1 MIKGT
6 RFFSRRLLPLLLA
19 AVMLLGMLPALTLPV
34 LALPVLAEDP
44 PASQKLTNTTDTV
57 VTYQGAVGTGRAP
70 SLVVDGDTSHNDN
83 KYFVVGNDQTQEKNE
98 TNPAN
103 PTYWIQ
109 LDLGKKYSLTEMKLF
124 VYHGR
129 ALKNLVVLASDS
141 STFDTYRIIW
151 NADKENFFGL
161 GTGDKEQFPN
171 ATVAGDTITLAAPT
185 EAQYVRI
192 LNNGHT
198 AGAGQGAHY
207 FEIEVYGTEH
217 TGGAPET
224 RLYNVAADC
233 NVIVNKWG
241 GGSDRPNSWLTD
253 GIKDNAKY
261 IEVCKDK
268 AQDMNAPSYAQIDLG
283 NIYPVSKVNFWNYWD
298 DGRTLKD
305 LHIILST
312 TEDFRDGTTKEV
324 YNANW
329 TAAQNGLEVQI
340 DSGPFTAR
348 YVRIWNDGH
357 DKGKG
362 GHYIEVEVWSTEE
375 KKDPLPVP
383 YQFRDVLTIPTYEYQ
398 GKTPNN
404 VTHPDVLDFTL
415 VNGAGGTPLGTWGGH
430 RFWMA
435 VTPNQEGN
443 SQFENPCLVWSDD
456 GKIWSAEGIPNPLSV
471 VEREPDGTHNCDNDV
486 IYDPV
491 SNELWVYYV
500 WEQDAQNYGQIGT
513 SNFKPSIL
521 RCIRVAATQG
531 GSGFTY
537 AVQKDAGQENPY
549 TDLVTSTY
557 HYDMQSP
564 AVVRRDANTW
574 LMWSN
579 NSDQGVAPTGWNNQ
593 NGFVELRRS
602 TNGTEWG
609 EAKSLKPTLVLQNDW
624 IPWHLDVQWIPNVG
638 ADGSG
643 EYWALICAYPK
654 GGGSN
659 HTDLFFAKS
668 ADGELWTTYPN
679 PILSP
684 RSGQWDQNFIYRSSF
699 TYDADGKLSV
709 WYSGGKEQPG
719 NHWRIAYTEFENFL
733 TDTLPT
739 LGAPYTPGTP
749 TPPPAGEDGW
759 VSVPASDDTNIHF
772 DGAWT
777 YEAPN
782 RFAGAEGSTATL
794 YFYGSGIRYYAQY
807 ETNFGEVEVQI
818 DDGTPET
825 YDLHRNAPGAM
836 DNKILER
843 ELEAGYHRIT
853 IKRKHGGGL
862 DSGVIDLNKFEV
874 RYDTSATI
882 SNHLYGVSPTEKTL
896 WVDDTL
902 QISAL
907 VPFNATDKTVTYTS
921 SDTGKATVTAT
932 GLVTALT
939 AGNVTITVKA
949 GQSEK
954 TVALT
959 IRSLEAGELR
969 MTVDKDNPLF
979 LHGLYKY
986 DGTGYPA
993 NGLAGPLQGGKSI
1006 QGFWTALTGTDET
1019 GWKGPTVQAGNKTIH
1034 HAILIHASGTV
1045 EGSAANKQWYLDRI
1059 AETKN
1064 DNIPFFL
1071 MVSNSHTGTF
1081 LDLDWLD
1088 GIYEQNEN
1096 MMGVVFSENHNAR
1109 ISERDRRITYMDAL
1123 VKQAAKWGGYVINC
1137 DMNDAPKDSGG
1148 SDHGGTLE
1156 YFLNNE
1162 TLYQTL
1168 KKYSQNYILLAK
1180 TTSAWSNVSY
1190 NSHES
1195 VALGAWLDG
1204 LCGNWGSLI
1213 DSWMWFIEGY
1223 GPQWGANTF
1232 SVQGGPEECRGPVS
1246 MPELLFAM
1254 RMVQQARTGATVFTF
1269 EHPDH
1274 AEAVG
1279 DNEGAKTY
1287 FTPNY
1292 KYSIAKAME
1301 YMRDYAIPTREQ
1313 VMQNTKVFYASS
1325 GGTLNKLG
1333 SNAAN
1338 RLLDP
1343 LYGDSGSSG
1352 PNKGKNNGTTMM
1364 TYSTGRY
1371 STIPSL
1377 PKMAQDPTGKDILR
1391 MADVQAL
1398 GGAAGIQNYFNARY
1412 PQRYNG
1418 TGYAHYDELTKS
1430 WLTYNSNWFFDTR
1443 ENSALHSKQNVSF
1456 QLTQNSFGA
1465 NIEFEP
1471 YSMLLVDEA
1480 QAGTLQFRFNN
1491 YWVDK
1496 NPIWEGYVKGTTPT
1510 WDSDNNRLMYN
1521 YLKDSYAQNT
1531 AHGESTWRKA
1541 TITISGLG
1549 AEPTLALTS
1558 SLAGQSKQIQT
1569 AFDAAAGTY
1578 TITLDG
1584 NGYQEFSLT
1593 NLVPAQAP
1601 AENWVSVPSRVNGN
1615 QLSPHI
1621 QFEEGWVVDKL
1632 DQEDPSSYTK
1642 GAQASLVFYG
1652 TGVRYFAQKDTNF
1665 GTAIVRLYR
1674 HNPSGEPI
1682 LVETSEVDLNGEA
1695 APAAKVYEKTGL
1707 TPDVYLISVE
1717 PKEGWNN
1724 ADKNVIDLQKFEVN
1738 QTAIET
1744 VPTRV
1749 WSVEADPASITV
1761 GGTSTLKTR
1770 LNFNAAVTA
1779 VSYAPSPDGKVTI
1792 DGNTVNGAAR
1802 GTVTITATAAGSSK
1816 TTTLTVTGGT
1826 AGNWVYVDSH
1836 SGQIQYTGNWV
1847 DETSTNHYEGSAKE
1861 ANDAP
1866 GATASLT
1873 FTGTGFRWIGQMD
1886 SNYGR
1891 AWIYVDDVLVAIGN
1905 ANSSTNPYQ
1914 FTILELHGLEN
1925 KQHTVRLAAESNAP
1939 VQVDAFAYYTGT
1951 DLDETV
1957 SSVALEPS
1965 GLIRLGDGES
1975 KPVLAMAMNAE
1986 RVVVFR
1992 DDFRFTL
1999 ENDTIAGLSG
2009 DGKPQKTVTGKM
2021 AGRTRLHVTLP
2032 ELNDKSATAEIV
2044 VTSTEPAT
2052 TPRMLVDA
2060 EHPLLLVSLYA
2071 NTKHPAWWDNSGI
2084 PGVPMQ
2090 GHNTMEGVW
2099 SLIPEDL
2106 KPYTAI
2112 QLHADDYLGHAWGGT
2127 GNKENLQKFYEYH
2140 VAIAQEKGINLYL
2153 TLMTGGVPINT
2164 FRNLIDMDWLNNL
2177 IDNNSCI
2184 KGVVFAENHHNGDTD
2199 AVAQL
2204 TAEYLELFSS
2214 KGIYLVLTDIDDA
2227 NHRMEKWFENDTL
2240 FKTAQKHHKYL
2251 VINSKSTSSSGY
2263 NTVRS
2268 FALGTWLSGL
2278 ADNWGALTDAWAWY
2292 EIRYHKLFEPVMNTT
2307 YEDVR
2312 RVYTFPETL
2321 FAMNMLQ
2328 SYVNGGTVFNAEHPF
2343 YCTGVYDEASWV
2355 LKESIIPTM
2364 RYMIANPA
2372 ATRKQVKDEI
2382 KAVYHTDSYLP
2393 TNFAE
2398 GLYGTAQDNNLLQ
2411 TSGRYR
2417 TLPVLS
2423 SKLSDAEASAF
2434 GRVLKSADLADKIN
2448 ILNAQYPELSTGDA
2462 FVETLLG
2469 GGAGQTGRRLLIM
2482 NSLFNENKNQSA
2494 TLTPTDA
2501 TFATS
2506 MGFTLTPHTYLIA
2519 HETADSIKIDL
2530 NNFRTDKDELWVP
2543 GESENPDWTSFGN
2556 DWNGDHKDYV
2566 QDYMKYHIS
2575 NPKLDKDRDLRS
2587 TVITLHTGER
2597 PTAVVTRNG
2606 GSTKLADDKF
2616 YTETYENGIY
2626 TLTITHNG
2634 QVNVTIRKGGA
2645 EPTPTVTDFRLT
2657 TDPSPL
2663 TSAGG
2668 KAMLTLTGTNLPD
2681 GTKFYWGTNQ
2691 AMLTSVDAEG
2701 SDAFRSAEVK
2711 LLENTGTDAV
2721 TYYFRYSLDGTTLA
2735 GELTATVPG
2744 TGGGT
2749 QPTEPSVT
2757 DYSVAPTELPSNG
2770 GMITV
2775 TLAGTNL
2782 QNGIQI
2788 KVGTITA
2795 KTSGDAAEQTA
2806 TLTLPANYSSSSVS
2820 YTVQYSLNGTD
2831 WFGGKTVRVS
2841 GHYTPPVGPVTP
2853 SVPTKPGVPERD
2865 PFPFTDVSR
2874 SSWYYDSVRAAWEK
2888 DLIDGVTRTL
2898 YKPDDTL
2905 TVAQAI
2911 KLSAALHQML
2921 NNNGKVTLRNGSP
2934 YWYSSYVSYAVDNG
2948 IIEKMYLDYTP
2959 AQMNT
2964 PVKRNEFVHIFYG
2977 AMSDYRQINTV
2988 ADNKIPDVITT
2999 DTYALEIYTFYRA
3012 GILTGSDKN
3021 GTFYP
3026 TNDIKRSE
3034 VAAILSR
3041 MYDKT
3046 ARKTVSLP

>member
-34 LALPVLAEDP
+34 LAEDP
-44 PASQKLTNTTDTV
+44 PASQKLTNTTDTE

-141 STFDTYRIIW
+141 STFDTYSIIW

-161 GTGDKEQFPN
+161 GAGDKEQFPN

-217 TGGAPET
+217 TGGAPEPT
-224 RLYNVAADC
+224 LYNVAAGC

-268 AQDMNAPSYAQIDLG
+268 AQNTSAPSYAQIDLG
-283 NIYPVSKVNFWNYWD
+283 NEYPVSKVNFWNYWS

-312 TEDFRDGTTKEV
+312 TEDFRDGTTKEI
-324 YNANW
+324 YNGNW
-329 TAAQNGLEVQI
+329 QATGSGLDVPVT
-340 DSGPFTAR
+340 DDPYNAR

-357 DKGKG
+357 DKGAKMG

-383 YQFRDVLTIPTYEYQ
+383 YQLRDVLTIPTYSYTAQ
-398 GKTPNN
+398 GGQTQKAEWDT
-404 VTHPDVLDFTL
+404 THPDVIDFAKTSKE
-415 VNGAGGTPLGTWGGH
+415 GGKWGGY
-430 RFWMA
+430 RYWM
-435 VTPNQEGN
+435 VLTPNQDGY
-443 SQFENPCLVWSDD
+443 SQYENPCLAASND
-456 GKIWSAEGIPNPLSV
+456 GVNWVVPNGIENPLSGV
-471 VEREPDGTHNCDNDV
+471 KHEPAGTHNCDTDLVYNPDS
-486 IYDPV
+486 D
-491 SNELWVYYV
+491 ELWVYYV
-500 WEQDAQNYGQIGT
+500 WEQDSPAGT
-513 SNFKPSIL
+513 PSNL
-521 RCIRVAATQG
+521 RLIRVKEDGNSFAI
-531 GSGFTY
+531 
-537 AVQKDAGQENPY
+537 
-549 TDLVTSTY
+549 TSTTDDKPY
-557 HYDMQSP
+557 ERLINSQYRYDMQSP
-564 AVVRRDANTW
+564 AVVRRNANTW

-579 NSDQGVAPTGWNNQ
+579 NSDSNNSGNGWQSQVA
-593 NGFVELRRS
+593 FVELYTS
-602 TNGTEWG
+602 TDGKNWTN
-609 EAKSLKPTLVLQNDW
+609 KQSLADTLVLKGADGIASY
-624 IPWHLDVQWIPNVG
+624 IPWHLDVQWVESQNK
-638 ADGSG
+638 
-643 EYWALICAYPK
+643 YWGLFCAYPK
-654 GGGSN
+654 GGN
-659 HTDLFFAKS
+659 TNRTYLLFGTS
-668 ADGELWTTYPN
+668 EDGKTWTTYQKP
-679 PILSP
+679 LLAP
-684 RSGQWDQNFIYRSSF
+684 RDNKWDNNFIYRSTF
-699 TYDADGKLSV
+699 IYDDASGTLQV
-709 WYSGGKEQPG
+709 WYSGGKSG
-719 NHWRIAYTEFENFL
+719 GWRIAYTEFENFL

-739 LGAPYTPGTP
+739 LGEPYTPGTP

-825 YDLHRNAPGAM
+825 YDLHRNEAGAM
-836 DNKILER
+836 DNRILEK

-921 SDTGKATVTAT
+921 SDTDKATVTAT
-932 GLVTALT
+932 GLVTALA
-939 AGNVTITVKA
+939 AGDVTITVKA

-969 MTVDKDNPLF
+969 MTVDGDNPLF

-986 DGTGYPA
+986 DGPGYPA

-1019 GWKGPTVQAGNKTIH
+1019 GWKGPTVQAGNKTVH

-1045 EGSAANKQWYLDRI
+1045 EGSAANKQWYLERI

-1096 MMGVVFSENHNAR
+1096 MMGVVFSENHNAG
-1109 ISERDRRITYMDAL
+1109 ISERDRRITYMDTL

-1180 TTSAWSNVSY
+1180 TTSAWSSVSY

-1301 YMRDYAIPTREQ
+1301 YMRDYAIPTHEQ

-1371 STIPSL
+1371 GTIPSL

-1531 AHGESTWRKA
+1531 AHGKSTWRKA

-1569 AFDAAAGTY
+1569 VFDAAAGTY

-1584 NGYQEFSLT
+1584 NGYQEFTLT

-1682 LVETSEVDLNGEA
+1682 LVETSEVDLNGAA
-1695 APAAKVYEKTGL
+1695 APAARVYEKTGL

-1749 WSVEADPASITV
+1749 WSVEANPASITV

-1770 LNFNAAVTA
+1770 LNFNAADKA
-1779 VSYAPSPDGKVTI
+1779 VSYAASPDGKVTI
-1792 DGNTVNGAAR
+1792 DGSTVTGAAR

-1873 FTGTGFRWIGQMD
+1873 FTGTGFRWVGQMD

-1925 KQHTVRLAAESNAP
+1925 KQHTVRLEAESNAP
-1939 VQVDAFAYYTGT
+1939 IQVDAFAYYTGT

-1965 GLIRLGDGES
+1965 GIIRLGDGET
-1975 KPVLAMAMNAE
+1975 KRVLAMAMNAE

-2009 DGKPQKTVTGKM
+2009 DGKTQKTVTGKM
-2021 AGRTRLHVTLP
+2021 AGRTRLHVTLS
-2032 ELNDKSATAEIV
+2032 ELNNKSATAEIV
-2044 VTSTEPAT
+2044 VTSTEPAA

-2071 NTKHPAWWDNSGI
+2071 NTKHPTWWDNSGI

-2140 VAIAQEKGINLYL
+2140 VAIAQEKGINIYL

-2184 KGVVFAENHHNGDTD
+2184 KGVVFAENHHNGDTN

-2240 FKTAQKHHKYL
+2240 FKAAQKHHKYL

-2292 EIRYHKLFEPVMNTT
+2292 EIRYHKLFAPVMNTT

-2372 ATRKQVKDEI
+2372 ATREQVKDEI

-2423 SKLSDAEASAF
+2423 SKLSAAEASAF
-2434 GRVLKSADLADKIN
+2434 GRVLKSADLADKVN
-2448 ILNAQYPELSTGDA
+2448 ILNALYPELSTGDA

-2469 GGAGQTGRRLLIM
+2469 GKAGQTGRRLLIM

-2506 MGFTLTPHTYLIA
+2506 MGFILTPHTYLIA

-2606 GSTKLADDKF
+2606 GSTKLADDNF

-2634 QVNVTIRKGGA
+2634 QVNVTIQKG
-2645 EPTPTVTDFRLT
+2645 
-2657 TDPSPL
+2657 S
-2663 TSAGG
+2663 
-2668 KAMLTLTGTNLPD
+2668 
-2681 GTKFYWGTNQ
+2681 
-2691 AMLTSVDAEG
+2691 
-2701 SDAFRSAEVK
+2701 
-2711 LLENTGTDAV
+2711 
-2721 TYYFRYSLDGTTLA
+2721 
-2735 GELTATVPG
+2735 
-2744 TGGGT
+2744 T

-2770 GMITV
+2770 GMIMV
-2775 TLAGTNL
+2775 TLTGTNL

-2788 KVGTITA
+2788 KAGTITA
-2795 KTSGDAAEQTA
+2795 KTSGNAAEQTA

-2820 YTVQYSLNGTD
+2820 YTVQYTLNGVD
-2831 WFGGKTVRVS
+2831 WVGGKTVRVS
-2841 GHYTPPVGPVTP
+2841 GRYTPPVGPVTP

-2959 AQMNT
+2959 AQMNA

-3041 MYDKT
+3041 MYDRT

>member
-1 MIKGT
+1 
-6 RFFSRRLLPLLLA
+6 
-19 AVMLLGMLPALTLPV
+19 
-34 LALPVLAEDP
+34 
-44 PASQKLTNTTDTV
+44 
-57 VTYQGAVGTGRAP
+57 
-70 SLVVDGDTSHNDN
+70 
-83 KYFVVGNDQTQEKNE
+83 
-98 TNPAN
+98 
-103 PTYWIQ
+103 
-109 LDLGKKYSLTEMKLF
+109 MKLF

-224 RLYNVAADC
+224 TLYNVAAGC

-253 GIKDNAKY
+253 GIKANAKY

-283 NIYPVSKVNFWNYWD
+283 NEYPVSKVNFWNYWE

-305 LHIILST
+305 LRIILST
-312 TEDFRDGTTKEV
+312 TEDFQTGTTKEI
-324 YNANW
+324 YNDNW
-329 TAAQNGLEVQI
+329 QATASGLEAPVT
-340 DSGPFTAR
+340 DDPYNAR

-357 DKGKG
+357 DKGAKMG
-362 GHYIEVEVWSTEE
+362 GHYIEVEVWSSE
-375 KKDPLPVP
+375 KQKEPLPVP

-398 GKTPNN
+398 GKSPNN

-415 VNGAGGTPLGTWGGH
+415 VNGVGGTPLGTWGGH

-521 RCIRVAATQG
+521 RRIRVAATQG

-537 AVQKDAGQENPY
+537 AVQKDAGQGNPY

-602 TNGTEWG
+602 TNGTDWG
-609 EAKSLKPTLVLQNDW
+609 EAKSLKPTLVLQNSW

-739 LGAPYTPGTP
+739 LGEPYTPGTP

-843 ELEAGYHRIT
+843 ELEADYHRIT

-921 SDTGKATVTAT
+921 SDTDKATVTAT
-932 GLVTALT
+932 GLVTALA
-939 AGNVTITVKA
+939 AGDVTITVKA

-959 IRSLEAGELR
+959 IRSLDAGALR

-1006 QGFWTALTGTDET
+1006 QGFWTALTGSDAT
-1019 GWKGPTVQAGNKTIH
+1019 GWQGPTVQAGNKTVH

-1045 EGSAANKQWYLDRI
+1045 EGSEANKKWYLDRI
-1059 AETKN
+1059 AETKK

-1071 MVSNSHTGTF
+1071 MVSNSHTGAF

-1096 MMGVVFSENHNAR
+1096 MMGVVFSENHNAG

-1148 SDHGGTLE
+1148 SDYGGTLE

-1371 STIPSL
+1371 GTIPSL

-1531 AHGESTWRKA
+1531 AHDESTWRKA

-1549 AEPTLALTS
+1549 EEPTLAPTS

-1569 AFDAAAGTY
+1569 AFDAAGTY

-1584 NGYQEFSLT
+1584 NGYQEFTLT

-1632 DQEDPSSYTK
+1632 NQEDPSSYTK

-1682 LVETSEVDLNGEA
+1682 LVETSEVDLNGAA
-1695 APAAKVYEKTGL
+1695 APAVKVYEKTGL

-1779 VSYAPSPDGKVTI
+1779 VSYAASPGGKVTI
-1792 DGNTVNGAAR
+1792 DGSTVTGAAR

-1816 TTTLTVTGGT
+1816 KTTLTVTGGT

-1925 KQHTVRLAAESNAP
+1925 KQHTVRLEAESNAP

-1951 DLDETV
+1951 NLDETV

-2009 DGKPQKTVTGKM
+2009 DGKTQKTVTGKM

-2099 SLIPEDL
+2099 RLIPEDL

-2112 QLHADDYLGHAWGGT
+2112 QLHADDYLGHAWEGGT

-2140 VAIAQEKGINLYL
+2140 VAIAQEKGINIYL

-2184 KGVVFAENHHNGDTD
+2184 KGVVFAENHHNGDTG

-2227 NHRMEKWFENDTL
+2227 NHRMEN
-2240 FKTAQKHHKYL
+2240 
-2251 VINSKSTSSSGY
+2251 
-2263 NTVRS
+2263 
-2268 FALGTWLSGL
+2268 GL
-2278 ADNWGALTDAWAWY
+2278 RM
-2292 EIRYHKLFEPVMNTT
+2292 IRCLRLH
-2307 YEDVR
+2307 R
-2312 RVYTFPETL
+2312 
-2321 FAMNMLQ
+2321 
-2328 SYVNGGTVFNAEHPF
+2328 
-2343 YCTGVYDEASWV
+2343 
-2355 LKESIIPTM
+2355 SIISILSSTLRVP
-2364 RYMIANPA
+2364 PVA
-2372 ATRKQVKDEI
+2372 ATIRC
-2382 KAVYHTDSYLP
+2382 A
-2393 TNFAE
+2393 
-2398 GLYGTAQDNNLLQ
+2398 
-2411 TSGRYR
+2411 
-2417 TLPVLS
+2417 
-2423 SKLSDAEASAF
+2423 AS
-2434 GRVLKSADLADKIN
+2434 RLAH
-2448 ILNAQYPELSTGDA
+2448 G
-2462 FVETLLG
+2462 
-2469 GGAGQTGRRLLIM
+2469 
-2482 NSLFNENKNQSA
+2482 
-2494 TLTPTDA
+2494 
-2501 TFATS
+2501 
-2506 MGFTLTPHTYLIA
+2506 
-2519 HETADSIKIDL
+2519 
-2530 NNFRTDKDELWVP
+2530 
-2543 GESENPDWTSFGN
+2543 
-2556 DWNGDHKDYV
+2556 
-2566 QDYMKYHIS
+2566 
-2575 NPKLDKDRDLRS
+2575 
-2587 TVITLHTGER
+2587 
-2597 PTAVVTRNG
+2597 
-2606 GSTKLADDKF
+2606 
-2616 YTETYENGIY
+2616 
-2626 TLTITHNG
+2626 
-2634 QVNVTIRKGGA
+2634 
-2645 EPTPTVTDFRLT
+2645 
-2657 TDPSPL
+2657 
-2663 TSAGG
+2663 
-2668 KAMLTLTGTNLPD
+2668 
-2681 GTKFYWGTNQ
+2681 
-2691 AMLTSVDAEG
+2691 
-2701 SDAFRSAEVK
+2701 
-2711 LLENTGTDAV
+2711 
-2721 TYYFRYSLDGTTLA
+2721 
-2735 GELTATVPG
+2735 
-2744 TGGGT
+2744 
-2749 QPTEPSVT
+2749 
-2757 DYSVAPTELPSNG
+2757 
-2770 GMITV
+2770 
-2775 TLAGTNL
+2775 
-2782 QNGIQI
+2782 
-2788 KVGTITA
+2788 
-2795 KTSGDAAEQTA
+2795 
-2806 TLTLPANYSSSSVS
+2806 
-2820 YTVQYSLNGTD
+2820 
-2831 WFGGKTVRVS
+2831 
-2841 GHYTPPVGPVTP
+2841 
-2853 SVPTKPGVPERD
+2853 
-2865 PFPFTDVSR
+2865 
-2874 SSWYYDSVRAAWEK
+2874 
-2888 DLIDGVTRTL
+2888 
-2898 YKPDDTL
+2898 
-2905 TVAQAI
+2905 
-2911 KLSAALHQML
+2911 
-2921 NNNGKVTLRNGSP
+2921 
-2934 YWYSSYVSYAVDNG
+2934 
-2948 IIEKMYLDYTP
+2948 
-2959 AQMNT
+2959 
-2964 PVKRNEFVHIFYG
+2964 
-2977 AMSDYRQINTV
+2977 
-2988 ADNKIPDVITT
+2988 
-2999 DTYALEIYTFYRA
+2999 
-3012 GILTGSDKN
+3012 
-3021 GTFYP
+3021 
-3026 TNDIKRSE
+3026 
-3034 VAAILSR
+3034 
-3041 MYDKT
+3041 
-3046 ARKTVSLP
+3046 

>member
-34 LALPVLAEDP
+34 LAEEPPALTNVAQGKNVSIHGPTSGADRPASWLTDGITDSGKYVEISKDTEQNSTDPSYAQIDLGTSYDIAKVEFWNYWDDGRTLIGLVILASEKGTFAEDDRTVIFN
-44 PASQKLTNTTDTV
+44 SDT
-57 VTYQGAVGTGRAP
+57 
-70 SLVVDGDTSHNDN
+70 
-83 KYFVVGNDQTQEKNE
+83 
-98 TNPAN
+98 
-103 PTYWIQ
+103 
-109 LDLGKKYSLTEMKLF
+109 
-124 VYHGR
+124 
-129 ALKNLVVLASDS
+129 
-141 STFDTYRIIW
+141 
-151 NADKENFFGL
+151 ENFFGFGVGADTSYKSVSAGL
-161 GTGDKEQFPN
+161 SVEKE
-171 ATVAGDTITLAAPT
+171 ARGR
-185 EAQYVRI
+185 YVRVM
-192 LNNGHT
+192 NNGHDGGT
-198 AGAGQGAHY
+198 PGQKKHGGHY
-207 FEIEVYGTEH
+207 TEIKVYGTEH
-217 TGGAPET
+217 TGAVTPPEPT
-224 RLYNVAADC
+224 LHNVAAGC
-233 NVIVNKWG
+233 NAIVNKWG

-268 AQDMNAPSYAQIDLG
+268 AQNTSDPSYAQIDLG
-283 NIYPVSKVNFWNYWD
+283 NEYPVSKVNFWNYWG

-312 TEDFRDGTTKEV
+312 TEDFQAGTTKEV
-324 YNANW
+324 YNADW
-329 TAAQNGLEVQI
+329 TAAQNGLEVQV
-340 DSGPFTAR
+340 DSAPFTAR

-357 DKGKG
+357 DKGAKMG

-375 KKDPLPVP
+375 QKEPLPVP
-383 YQFRDVLTIPTYEYQ
+383 YQFRDVLKIPTYSYTAQ
-398 GKTPNN
+398 GGQAQKAEWDT
-404 VTHPDVLDFTL
+404 THPDVIDFAKTSKE
-415 VNGAGGTPLGTWGGH
+415 GGKWGGY
-430 RFWMA
+430 RYWM
-435 VTPNQEGN
+435 VLTPNQDGY
-443 SQFENPCLVWSDD
+443 SQYENPCLAASND
-456 GKIWSAEGIPNPLSV
+456 GVNWVVPNGIENPLSGV
-471 VEREPDGTHNCDNDV
+471 KHEPAGTHNCDTDLVYNPDS
-486 IYDPV
+486 D
-491 SNELWVYYV
+491 ELWVYYV
-500 WEQDAQNYGQIGT
+500 WEQDSPAGT
-513 SNFKPSIL
+513 PSNL
-521 RCIRVAATQG
+521 RLIRVKEKND
-531 GSGFTY
+531 GF
-537 AVQKDAGQENPY
+537 EI
-549 TDLVTSTY
+549 TSTTDGKPY
-557 HYDMQSP
+557 ERLINSQYRYDMQSP
-564 AVVRRDANTW
+564 AVVRRNANTW

-579 NSDQGVAPTGWNNQ
+579 NSDSDNSGNGWQSQVA
-593 NGFVELRRS
+593 FVELYTS
-602 TNGTEWG
+602 TDGKNWTN
-609 EAKSLKPTLVLQNDW
+609 KQSLADTLVLKGADGIASY
-624 IPWHLDVQWIPNVG
+624 IPWHLDVQWVESQNK
-638 ADGSG
+638 
-643 EYWALICAYPK
+643 YWGLFCAYPK
-654 GGGSN
+654 GGN
-659 HTDLFFAKS
+659 TNRTYLLFGTS
-668 ADGELWTTYPN
+668 EDGKTWTTYPK
-679 PILSP
+679 PLLAP
-684 RSGQWDQNFIYRSSF
+684 RDNKWDNNFIYRSTF
-699 TYDADGKLSV
+699 VYDDASGTLQV
-709 WYSGGKEQPG
+709 WYSGGKSG
-719 NHWRIAYTEFENFL
+719 GWRIAYTEFEKFL

-739 LGAPYTPGTP
+739 LGDPYTPDTP

-959 IRSLEAGELR
+959 IRSLEAGALR
-969 MTVDKDNPLF
+969 MTVDEDNPLF

-986 DGTGYPA
+986 DGKGYPA

-1006 QGFWTALTGTDET
+1006 QGFWTALTGSDAT
-1019 GWKGPTVQAGNKTIH
+1019 GWQGPTVQAGNKTVH

-1045 EGSAANKQWYLDRI
+1045 EGSEANKKWYLDRI
-1059 AETKN
+1059 AETKK

-1071 MVSNSHTGTF
+1071 MVSNSHTGAF

-1137 DMNDAPKDSGG
+1137 DMNDAPKDTGG

-1223 GPQWGANTF
+1223 GPQWGDSTF
-1232 SVQGGPEECRGPVS
+1232 DVFGGAEECRGPVS

-1371 STIPSL
+1371 GTIPSL

-1412 PQRYNG
+1412 PQRYTG
-1418 TGYAHYDELTKS
+1418 TGYAHYDEQTKS

-1584 NGYQEFSLT
+1584 NGYQEFTLT

-1632 DQEDPSSYTK
+1632 DQEDPSSYTR

-1682 LVETSEVDLNGEA
+1682 LVETSEVDLNSAA

-1779 VSYAPSPDGKVTI
+1779 VSYAASPDGKVTI
-1792 DGNTVNGAAR
+1792 DGNTVTGVAR

-1914 FTILELHGLEN
+1914 VTILELHGLEN
-1925 KQHTVRLAAESNAP
+1925 KQHTVRLEAESNAP

-2009 DGKPQKTVTGKM
+2009 DGKTQKTVTGKM

-2099 SLIPEDL
+2099 RLIPEDL

-2112 QLHADDYLGHAWGGT
+2112 QLHADDYLGHAWGGI

-2164 FRNLIDMDWLNNL
+2164 FRNLIDMDWLNDL

-2184 KGVVFAENHHNGDTD
+2184 KGVVFAENHHNGDTG

-2372 ATRKQVKDEI
+2372 ATREQVKDEI

-2501 TFATS
+2501 KFATS

-2587 TVITLHTGER
+2587 TVITLHTEER

-2606 GSTKLADDKF
+2606 GSTKLADDNF
-2616 YTETYENGIY
+2616 YTETYENGVY

-2634 QVNVTIRKGGA
+2634 QVNVTIRKGSA
-2645 EPTPTVTDFRLT
+2645 EPTPTVTEFKLV
-2657 TDPSPL
+2657 TDPEAL

-2681 GTKFYWGTNQ
+2681 GTKFYWGTDQ
-2691 AMLTSVDAEG
+2691 AMLTPVDAEG
-2701 SDAFRSAEVK
+2701 SDASRSVEVK
-2711 LLENTGTDAV
+2711 LPENTGTDAV

-2770 GMITV
+2770 GMIMV
-2775 TLAGTNL
+2775 TLTGTNL

-2788 KVGTITA
+2788 KAGTITA
-2795 KTSGDAAEQTA
+2795 QTSGDAAKQTE

-2820 YTVQYSLNGTD
+2820 YTVQYSLNGVD
-2831 WFGGKTVRVS
+2831 WVGGKTVRVS
-2841 GHYTPPVGPVTP
+2841 GRYTLPVSPGTP

-2874 SSWYYDSVRAAWEK
+2874 SSWYYDSVRTAWEK

-2921 NNNGKVTLRNGSP
+2921 NNNGKVTLRNGTP
-2934 YWYSSYVSYAVDNG
+2934 YWYSSYVSYAVENG

-2959 AQMNT
+2959 AQMNA
-2964 PVKRNEFVHIFYG
+2964 PAKRNEFVHIFYG

>member
-6 RFFSRRLLPLLLA
+6 RFFSKRLLPLLLA

-34 LALPVLAEDP
+34 LAEEPPALTNIAQGKNVSIHGPTSGADRPASWLTDGITESGKYVEISKDTEQNSTDPSYAQIDLGTSYDIAKVEFWNYWDDGRTLVGLVILASEKGTFAEDDRTVIFN
-44 PASQKLTNTTDTV
+44 SDT
-57 VTYQGAVGTGRAP
+57 
-70 SLVVDGDTSHNDN
+70 
-83 KYFVVGNDQTQEKNE
+83 
-98 TNPAN
+98 
-103 PTYWIQ
+103 
-109 LDLGKKYSLTEMKLF
+109 
-124 VYHGR
+124 
-129 ALKNLVVLASDS
+129 
-141 STFDTYRIIW
+141 
-151 NADKENFFGL
+151 ENFFGFGV
-161 GTGDKEQFPN
+161 GTDASYKSVSAGLSVEKE
-171 ATVAGDTITLAAPT
+171 ARGR
-185 EAQYVRI
+185 YVRVM
-192 LNNGHT
+192 NNGHDGGT
-198 AGAGQGAHY
+198 PGQKKHGGHY
-207 FEIEVYGTEH
+207 TEIKVYGTEH

-224 RLYNVAADC
+224 TLYNVAAGC

-268 AQDMNAPSYAQIDLG
+268 AQNTSDPSYAQIDLG
-283 NIYPVSKVNFWNYWD
+283 NEYPVSKVNFWNYWD

-324 YNANW
+324 YNADW
-329 TAAQNGLEVQI
+329 TAAQNGLEVQV
-340 DSGPFTAR
+340 DSAPFTAR

-357 DKGKG
+357 DKGAKMG

-383 YQFRDVLTIPTYEYQ
+383 YQFRDVLRIPTYSYTAQ
-398 GKTPNN
+398 GGQTQKAEWDT
-404 VTHPDVLDFTL
+404 THPDVIDFAKTSKE
-415 VNGAGGTPLGTWGGH
+415 GGKWGGY
-430 RFWMA
+430 RYWM
-435 VTPNQEGN
+435 VLTPNQDGY
-443 SQFENPCLVWSDD
+443 SQYENPCLAASND
-456 GKIWSAEGIPNPLSV
+456 GVNWVVPNGIENPLSGV
-471 VEREPDGTHNCDNDV
+471 KHEPTGTHNCDTDLVYNPDS
-486 IYDPV
+486 D
-491 SNELWVYYV
+491 ELWVYYV
-500 WEQDAQNYGQIGT
+500 WEQDSPAGT
-513 SNFKPSIL
+513 PSNL
-521 RCIRVAATQG
+521 RLIRVKEDGNSFAI
-531 GSGFTY
+531 
-537 AVQKDAGQENPY
+537 
-549 TDLVTSTY
+549 TSTTDGKPY
-557 HYDMQSP
+557 ERLINSQYRYDMQSP

-579 NSDQGVAPTGWNNQ
+579 NSDSDNSGNGWQSQVA
-593 NGFVELRRS
+593 FVELYTS
-602 TNGTEWG
+602 TDGKNWTN
-609 EAKSLKPTLVLQNDW
+609 KQSLADTLVLKGADGIASY
-624 IPWHLDVQWIPNVG
+624 IPWHLDVQWVESQNK
-638 ADGSG
+638 
-643 EYWALICAYPK
+643 YWGLFCAYPK
-654 GGGSN
+654 GGN
-659 HTDLFFAKS
+659 TNRTYLLFGTS
-668 ADGELWTTYPN
+668 EDGKTWTTYPK
-679 PILSP
+679 PLLAP
-684 RSGQWDQNFIYRSSF
+684 RDNKWDNNFIYRSTF
-699 TYDADGKLSV
+699 IYDDASGTLQV
-709 WYSGGKEQPG
+709 WYSGGKSG
-719 NHWRIAYTEFENFL
+719 GWRIAYTEFENFL

-759 VSVPASDDTNIHF
+759 VPVPASDDTNIHF

-782 RFAGAEGSTATL
+782 RFADAEGSTATL

-825 YDLHRNAPGAM
+825 YDLHRDTAGAM
-836 DNKILER
+836 DNKILEK
-843 ELEAGYHRIT
+843 ELEADYHRIT

-939 AGNVTITVKA
+939 AGDVTITVKA

-954 TVALT
+954 TVSLT
-959 IRSLEAGELR
+959 IRSLEAGALR

-1019 GWKGPTVQAGNKTIH
+1019 GWQGPTVQAGNKTIH

-1096 MMGVVFSENHNAR
+1096 MMGVVFSENHNAG

-1148 SDHGGTLE
+1148 SDYGGTLE

-1371 STIPSL
+1371 GTIPSL

-1456 QLTQNSFGA
+1456 QFTQNSFGA

-1471 YSMLLVDEA
+1471 YSMFLVDEA

-1531 AHGESTWRKA
+1531 AHSENTWRKA

-1584 NGYQEFSLT
+1584 NGYQEFTLT

-1632 DQEDPSSYTK
+1632 NQEDPSSYTK

-1682 LVETSEVDLNGEA
+1682 LVETSEVDLNGAA

-1770 LNFNAAVTA
+1770 LNFNAADTA
-1779 VSYAPSPDGKVTI
+1779 VSYAASPDGKVTI
-1792 DGNTVNGAAR
+1792 DGSTVTGAAR

-1925 KQHTVRLAAESNAP
+1925 KQHTVRLEAESNAP

-2009 DGKPQKTVTGKM
+2009 DGKTQKTVTGKM

-2112 QLHADDYLGHAWGGT
+2112 QLHADDYLGHAWGGI

-2164 FRNLIDMDWLNNL
+2164 FRNLIDMDWLNDL

-2184 KGVVFAENHHNGDTD
+2184 KGVVFAENHHNGDTG

-2372 ATRKQVKDEI
+2372 ATREQVKDEI

-2501 TFATS
+2501 KFATS

-2587 TVITLHTGER
+2587 TVITLHTEER

-2606 GSTKLADDKF
+2606 GSTKLADDNF
-2616 YTETYENGIY
+2616 YTETYENGVY

-2634 QVNVTIRKGGA
+2634 QVNVTIRKGSA
-2645 EPTPTVTDFRLT
+2645 EPTPTVTEFKLV
-2657 TDPSPL
+2657 TDPEAL

-2681 GTKFYWGTNQ
+2681 GTKFYWGTDQ
-2691 AMLTSVDAEG
+2691 AMLTPVDAEG
-2701 SDAFRSAEVK
+2701 SDASRSVEVK
-2711 LLENTGTDAV
+2711 LPENTGTDAV

-2788 KVGTITA
+2788 KAGTITA
-2795 KTSGDAAEQTA
+2795 QTSGDAAKQTE

-2820 YTVQYSLNGTD
+2820 YTVQYSLNGVD
-2831 WFGGKTVRVS
+2831 WVGGKTVRVS
-2841 GHYTPPVGPVTP
+2841 GRYTPPVSPGTP

-2874 SSWYYDSVRAAWEK
+2874 SSWYYDSVRTAWEK

-2921 NNNGKVTLRNGSP
+2921 NNNGKVTLRNGTP
-2934 YWYSSYVSYAVDNG
+2934 YWYSSYVSYAVENG

-2959 AQMNT
+2959 AQMNA
-2964 PVKRNEFVHIFYG
+2964 PAKRNEFVHIFYG

>member
-6 RFFSRRLLPLLLA
+6 RFFSKRLLPLLLA

-34 LALPVLAEDP
+34 LAEEPPALTNIAQGKNVSIHGPTSGADRPASWLTDGITESGKYVEISKDTEQNSTDPSYAQIDLGTSYDIAKVEFWNYWDDGRTLVGLVILASEKGTFAEDDRTVIFN
-44 PASQKLTNTTDTV
+44 SDT
-57 VTYQGAVGTGRAP
+57 
-70 SLVVDGDTSHNDN
+70 
-83 KYFVVGNDQTQEKNE
+83 
-98 TNPAN
+98 
-103 PTYWIQ
+103 
-109 LDLGKKYSLTEMKLF
+109 
-124 VYHGR
+124 
-129 ALKNLVVLASDS
+129 
-141 STFDTYRIIW
+141 
-151 NADKENFFGL
+151 ENFFGFGV
-161 GTGDKEQFPN
+161 GTDASYKS
-171 ATVAGDTITLAAPT
+171 VSAGLSVEKAARGR
-185 EAQYVRI
+185 YVRVM
-192 LNNGHT
+192 NNGHDGGT
-198 AGAGQGAHY
+198 PGQKKQGGHY
-207 FEIEVYGTEH
+207 TEIKVYGTEH

-224 RLYNVAADC
+224 TLYNVAAGC

-268 AQDMNAPSYAQIDLG
+268 AQNTSAPSYAQIDLG
-283 NIYPVSKVNFWNYWD
+283 NEYPVSKVNFWNYWD

-312 TEDFRDGTTKEV
+312 TEDFQTGTTKEI
-324 YNANW
+324 YNGNW
-329 TAAQNGLEVQI
+329 QATASGLEAPVT
-340 DSGPFTAR
+340 DDPYNAR

-357 DKGKG
+357 DKGAKMG

-383 YQFRDVLTIPTYEYQ
+383 YQFRDVLKIPTYSYTAQ
-398 GKTPNN
+398 GGQAQKAEWDT
-404 VTHPDVLDFTL
+404 THPDVIDFAKTSKE
-415 VNGAGGTPLGTWGGH
+415 GGKWGGY
-430 RFWMA
+430 RYWM
-435 VTPNQEGN
+435 VLTPNQDGY
-443 SQFENPCLVWSDD
+443 SQYENPCLAASND
-456 GKIWSAEGIPNPLSV
+456 GVNWVVPNGIENPLSGV
-471 VEREPDGTHNCDNDV
+471 KHEPAGTHNCDTDLVYNPDS
-486 IYDPV
+486 D
-491 SNELWVYYV
+491 ELWVYYV
-500 WEQDAQNYGQIGT
+500 WEQDSPAGT
-513 SNFKPSIL
+513 PSNL
-521 RCIRVAATQG
+521 RLIRVKEKND
-531 GSGFTY
+531 GF
-537 AVQKDAGQENPY
+537 EI
-549 TDLVTSTY
+549 TSTTDGKPY
-557 HYDMQSP
+557 ERLINSQYRYDMQSP
-564 AVVRRDANTW
+564 AVVRRNANTW

-579 NSDQGVAPTGWNNQ
+579 NSDSDNSGNGWQSQVA
-593 NGFVELRRS
+593 FVELYTS
-602 TNGTEWG
+602 TDGKNWTN
-609 EAKSLKPTLVLQNDW
+609 KQSLADTLVLKGADGIASY
-624 IPWHLDVQWIPNVG
+624 IPWHLDVQWVESQNK
-638 ADGSG
+638 
-643 EYWALICAYPK
+643 YWGLFCAYPK
-654 GGGSN
+654 GGN
-659 HTDLFFAKS
+659 TNRTYLLFGTS
-668 ADGELWTTYPN
+668 EDGKTWTTYPK
-679 PILSP
+679 PLLAP
-684 RSGQWDQNFIYRSSF
+684 RDNKWDNNFIYRSTF
-699 TYDADGKLSV
+699 IYDDASGTLQV
-709 WYSGGKEQPG
+709 WYSGGKSG
-719 NHWRIAYTEFENFL
+719 GWRIAYTEFENFL

-825 YDLHRNAPGAM
+825 HDLHRDTAGAM
-836 DNKILER
+836 DNKILEK

-862 DSGVIDLNKFEV
+862 DSGVIDLNRFEV

-921 SDTGKATVTAT
+921 SDQNKATVTDT

-939 AGNVTITVKA
+939 AGDVTITVKA

-959 IRSLEAGELR
+959 IRSLEAGALR
-969 MTVDKDNPLF
+969 MTVDEDNPLF

-1059 AETKN
+1059 AETKK

-1096 MMGVVFSENHNAR
+1096 MMGVVFSENHNAG

-1137 DMNDAPKDSGG
+1137 DMNDAPTDSGV

-1371 STIPSL
+1371 GTIPSL
-1377 PKMAQDPTGKDILR
+1377 PKLAQDPTGKDILR

-1531 AHGESTWRKA
+1531 AHDESTWRKA

-1549 AEPTLALTS
+1549 EEPTLAPTS

-1569 AFDAAAGTY
+1569 AFDAAGTY

-1584 NGYQEFSLT
+1584 NGYQEFTLT

-1632 DQEDPSSYTK
+1632 NQEDPSSYTK

-1682 LVETSEVDLNGEA
+1682 LVETSEVDLNGAA
-1695 APAAKVYEKTGL
+1695 APAVKVYEKTGL

-1779 VSYAPSPDGKVTI
+1779 VSYAASPGGKVTI
-1792 DGNTVNGAAR
+1792 DGSTVTGAAR

-1816 TTTLTVTGGT
+1816 KTTLTVTGGT

-1925 KQHTVRLAAESNAP
+1925 KQHTVRLEAESNAP

-1951 DLDETV
+1951 NLDETV

-2009 DGKPQKTVTGKM
+2009 DGKTQKTVTGKM

-2099 SLIPEDL
+2099 RLIPEDL

-2112 QLHADDYLGHAWGGT
+2112 QLHADDYLGHAWEGGT

-2140 VAIAQEKGINLYL
+2140 VAIAQEKGINIYL

-2184 KGVVFAENHHNGDTD
+2184 KGVVFAENHHNGDTG

-2372 ATRKQVKDEI
+2372 ATRKQVKGEI

-2606 GSTKLADDKF
+2606 GSTKLADDNF

-2691 AMLTSVDAEG
+2691 NALTAVDTTVTA
-2701 SDAFRSAEVK
+2701 DARSATVD
-2711 LLENTGTDAV
+2711 LPANTGENAV

-2775 TLAGTNL
+2775 TLTGTNL

-2788 KVGTITA
+2788 KAGTITA
-2795 KTSGDAAEQTA
+2795 QTSGDAAEQTA
-2806 TLTLPANYSSSSVS
+2806 TLTLPANYSSSSVN

-2948 IIEKMYLDYTP
+2948 IIEKMYLDYAP

-2977 AMSDYRQINTV
+2977 AISDYRQINTV

>member
-1 MIKGT
+1 MINGT

-19 AVMLLGMLPALTLPV
+19 AVMLLSMMPALTLPV
-34 LALPVLAEDP
+34 LAEEP
-44 PASQKLTNTTDTV
+44 PASQKLTNTTDTE

-109 LDLGKKYSLTEMKLF
+109 LDLGKKYRLAEMKLF

-224 RLYNVAADC
+224 MLYNVAAGC
-233 NVIVNKWG
+233 NVTLNKDIPG
-241 GGSDRPNSWLTD
+241 ADRPASWLTD
-253 GIKDNAKY
+253 GVKDNAKY

-268 AQDMNAPSYAQIDLG
+268 AQDMNDPSYAQIDLG
-283 NIYPVSKVNFWNYWD
+283 NEYPVSKVNFWNYWS

-357 DKGKG
+357 DKGAKMG

-383 YQFRDVLTIPTYEYQ
+383 YQFRDVLKIPTYSYTAQ
-398 GKTPNN
+398 GGQTQKAEWDT
-404 VTHPDVLDFTL
+404 THPDVIDFAKTSKE
-415 VNGAGGTPLGTWGGH
+415 GGKWGGY
-430 RFWMA
+430 RYWM
-435 VTPNQEGN
+435 VLTPNQDGY
-443 SQFENPCLVWSDD
+443 SQYENPCLAASND
-456 GKIWSAEGIPNPLSV
+456 GVNWVVPNGIENPLSGV
-471 VEREPDGTHNCDNDV
+471 KHEPTGTHNCDTDLVYNPDS
-486 IYDPV
+486 D
-491 SNELWVYYV
+491 ELWVYYV
-500 WEQDAQNYGQIGT
+500 WEQDSPAGT
-513 SNFKPSIL
+513 PSNL
-521 RCIRVAATQG
+521 RLIRVKEDGNSFAI
-531 GSGFTY
+531 
-537 AVQKDAGQENPY
+537 
-549 TDLVTSTY
+549 TSTTDDKPY
-557 HYDMQSP
+557 ERLINSQYRYDMQSP
-564 AVVRRDANTW
+564 AVVRRNANTW

-579 NSDQGVAPTGWNNQ
+579 NSDSNNSGNGWQSQVA
-593 NGFVELRRS
+593 FVELYTS
-602 TNGTEWG
+602 TDGKNWTN
-609 EAKSLKPTLVLQNDW
+609 KQSLADTLVLKGADGIASY
-624 IPWHLDVQWIPNVG
+624 IPWHLDVQWVESQNK
-638 ADGSG
+638 
-643 EYWALICAYPK
+643 YWGLFCAYPK
-654 GGGSN
+654 GGN
-659 HTDLFFAKS
+659 TNRTYLLFGTS
-668 ADGELWTTYPN
+668 EDGKTWTTYQKP
-679 PILSP
+679 LLAP
-684 RSGQWDQNFIYRSSF
+684 RDNKWDNNFIYRSTF
-699 TYDADGKLSV
+699 IYDDASGTLQV
-709 WYSGGKEQPG
+709 WYSGGKSG
-719 NHWRIAYTEFENFL
+719 GWRIAYTEFENFL

-739 LGAPYTPGTP
+739 LGEPYTPGTP

-825 YDLHRNAPGAM
+825 YDLHRNEAGAM
-836 DNKILER
+836 DNRILEK

-921 SDTGKATVTAT
+921 SDTDKATVTAT

-939 AGNVTITVKA
+939 AGDVTITVKA

-954 TVALT
+954 TVSLT
-959 IRSLEAGELR
+959 IHSLEAGTLR
-969 MTVDKDNPLF
+969 MPVDEDNPLF

-986 DGTGYPA
+986 DGPGYPA

-1006 QGFWTALTGTDET
+1006 QGFWTALTGSDAT
-1019 GWKGPTVQAGNKTIH
+1019 GWQGPTVKAGNKTIH

-1045 EGSAANKQWYLDRI
+1045 EGSETNKQWYLDRI

-1096 MMGVVFSENHNAR
+1096 MMGVVFSENHNAG

-1148 SDHGGTLE
+1148 SDYGGTLE

-1213 DSWMWFIEGY
+1213 DSWMWFIEEY

-1371 STIPSL
+1371 GTIPSL

-1531 AHGESTWRKA
+1531 AHSESTWRKA

-1569 AFDAAAGTY
+1569 VFDAAAGTY

-1584 NGYQEFSLT
+1584 NGYQEFTLT

-1682 LVETSEVDLNGEA
+1682 LVETSEVDLNGA
-1695 APAAKVYEKTGL
+1695 AALAAKVYEKTGL

-1749 WSVEADPASITV
+1749 WSVESNPASITV

-1770 LNFNAAVTA
+1770 LNFNAADKA

-1792 DGNTVNGAAR
+1792 DGSTVTGAAR

-1836 SGQIQYTGNWV
+1836 SGQIQYTGNWG

-1873 FTGTGFRWIGQMD
+1873 FTGTGFRWVGQMD

-1925 KQHTVRLAAESNAP
+1925 KQHTVRLEAESNAP
-1939 VQVDAFAYYTGT
+1939 IQVDAFAYYTGT

-1965 GLIRLGDGES
+1965 GLIRLGDGET
-1975 KPVLAMAMNAE
+1975 KRVLAMAMNAE

-1992 DDFRFTL
+1992 DDFSFAL
-1999 ENDTIAGLSG
+1999 ENNTIAGLSG
-2009 DGKPQKTVTGKM
+2009 DGKTQKTVIGKM

-2044 VTSTEPAT
+2044 VTSTEPAA

-2140 VAIAQEKGINLYL
+2140 VAIAQEKGINIYL
-2153 TLMTGGVPINT
+2153 TLMTGGVPIST

-2423 SKLSDAEASAF
+2423 SKLSAAEASAF
-2434 GRVLKSADLADKIN
+2434 GRVLKSADLADKVN
-2448 ILNAQYPELSTGDA
+2448 ILNALYLELSTGDA

-2469 GGAGQTGRRLLIM
+2469 GKAGQTGRRLLIM

-2506 MGFTLTPHTYLIA
+2506 MGFTVTPHTYLIA

-2543 GESENPDWTSFGN
+2543 GESENPDWTSFGD

-2566 QDYMKYHIS
+2566 QKYMKYHIS
-2575 NPKLDKDRDLRS
+2575 NPKLDKPRDLRS

-2606 GSTKLADDKF
+2606 GSTKLADDNF

-2634 QVNVTIRKGGA
+2634 QVNVTIQKG
-2645 EPTPTVTDFRLT
+2645 
-2657 TDPSPL
+2657 S
-2663 TSAGG
+2663 
-2668 KAMLTLTGTNLPD
+2668 
-2681 GTKFYWGTNQ
+2681 
-2691 AMLTSVDAEG
+2691 
-2701 SDAFRSAEVK
+2701 
-2711 LLENTGTDAV
+2711 
-2721 TYYFRYSLDGTTLA
+2721 
-2735 GELTATVPG
+2735 
-2744 TGGGT
+2744 T

-2788 KVGTITA
+2788 KAGTITA
-2795 KTSGDAAEQTA
+2795 KTSGDAAKQMA
-2806 TLTLPANYSSSSVS
+2806 TLTLPANYSSSSVN

-2841 GHYTPPVGPVTP
+2841 GRYTPPVGPVTP

-2959 AQMNT
+2959 AQMNA

-2999 DTYALEIYTFYRA
+2999 DTYASEIYTFYRA

>member
-19 AVMLLGMLPALTLPV
+19 AVMLLSMMPALTLPV
-34 LALPVLAEDP
+34 LAEEPPALTNVAQGKNVSIHGPTSGADRPASWLTDGITVSGKYVEISKDTEQNSTDPSYAQIDLGTSYDIAKVEFWNYWDDGRTLVGLVILASEKGTFAEDDRTVIFN
-44 PASQKLTNTTDTV
+44 SDT
-57 VTYQGAVGTGRAP
+57 
-70 SLVVDGDTSHNDN
+70 
-83 KYFVVGNDQTQEKNE
+83 
-98 TNPAN
+98 
-103 PTYWIQ
+103 
-109 LDLGKKYSLTEMKLF
+109 
-124 VYHGR
+124 
-129 ALKNLVVLASDS
+129 
-141 STFDTYRIIW
+141 
-151 NADKENFFGL
+151 ENFFGFGV
-161 GTGDKEQFPN
+161 GTDASYKSVSAGLSVEKE
-171 ATVAGDTITLAAPT
+171 ARGR
-185 EAQYVRI
+185 YVRVM
-192 LNNGHT
+192 NNGHDGGT
-198 AGAGQGAHY
+198 PGQKKHGGHY
-207 FEIEVYGTEH
+207 TEIKVYGTEH
-217 TGGAPET
+217 TGAVTPPEPT
-224 RLYNVAADC
+224 LHNVAAGC

-241 GGSDRPNSWLTD
+241 GGNDRPNSWLTD

-268 AQDMNAPSYAQIDLG
+268 AQNTSDPSYAQIDLG
-283 NIYPVSKVNFWNYWD
+283 NEYPVSKVNFWNYWD

-312 TEDFRDGTTKEV
+312 TEDFQTGTTKEI
-324 YNANW
+324 YNDNW
-329 TAAQNGLEVQI
+329 QATEAGLDVSVT
-340 DSGPFTAR
+340 DDPYNAR

-383 YQFRDVLTIPTYEYQ
+383 YQFRDVLKIPTYSYTAQ
-398 GKTPNN
+398 GGQTQKAEWDT
-404 VTHPDVLDFTL
+404 THPDVIDFAKTSKE
-415 VNGAGGTPLGTWGGH
+415 GGKWGGY
-430 RFWMA
+430 RYWM
-435 VTPNQEGN
+435 VLTPNQDGY
-443 SQFENPCLVWSDD
+443 SQYENPCLAASND
-456 GKIWSAEGIPNPLSV
+456 GVNWVVPNGIENPLSGV
-471 VEREPDGTHNCDNDV
+471 KHEPAGTHNCDTDLVYNPDS
-486 IYDPV
+486 D
-491 SNELWVYYV
+491 ELWVYYV
-500 WEQDAQNYGQIGT
+500 WEQDSPAGT
-513 SNFKPSIL
+513 PSNL
-521 RCIRVAATQG
+521 RLIRVKEKND
-531 GSGFTY
+531 GF
-537 AVQKDAGQENPY
+537 EI
-549 TDLVTSTY
+549 TSTTDGKPY
-557 HYDMQSP
+557 ERLINSQYRYDMQSP
-564 AVVRRDANTW
+564 AVVRRNANTW

-579 NSDQGVAPTGWNNQ
+579 NSDSDNSGNGWQSQVA
-593 NGFVELRRS
+593 FVELYTS
-602 TNGTEWG
+602 ADGKNWTN
-609 EAKSLKPTLVLQNDW
+609 KQSLADTLVLKGADGIASY
-624 IPWHLDVQWIPNVG
+624 IPWHLDVQWVESQNK
-638 ADGSG
+638 
-643 EYWALICAYPK
+643 YWGLFCAYPK
-654 GGGSN
+654 GGN
-659 HTDLFFAKS
+659 TNRTYLLFGTS
-668 ADGELWTTYPN
+668 EDGKTWLTYPK
-679 PILSP
+679 PLLAP
-684 RSGQWDQNFIYRSSF
+684 RDNKWDNNFIYRSTF
-699 TYDADGKLSV
+699 IYDDASGTLQV
-709 WYSGGKEQPG
+709 WYSGGKSG
-719 NHWRIAYTEFENFL
+719 GWRIAYTEFENFL

-759 VSVPASDDTNIHF
+759 VSVLASDDTNIHF

-825 YDLHRNAPGAM
+825 YDLHRDTAGAM
-836 DNKILER
+836 DNKILEK

-986 DGTGYPA
+986 DGPGYPA

-1019 GWKGPTVQAGNKTIH
+1019 GWNGPTVQAGNKTIH

-1096 MMGVVFSENHNAR
+1096 MMGVVFSENHNAG

-1137 DMNDAPKDSGG
+1137 DMNDAPKDTGS

-1352 PNKGKNNGTTMM
+1352 PNKGKNNRTTMM

-1371 STIPSL
+1371 GTIPSL
-1377 PKMAQDPTGKDILR
+1377 PKLAQAPTGKDILT
-1391 MADVQAL
+1391 MTDVQAL
-1398 GGAAGIQNYFNARY
+1398 GGASGIQNYFNARY

-1531 AHGESTWRKA
+1531 AHGENTWRKA

-1584 NGYQEFSLT
+1584 NGYQEFTLT

-1632 DQEDPSSYTK
+1632 NQEDPSSYTK

-1674 HNPSGEPI
+1674 HSPSGEAI
-1682 LVETSEVDLNGEA
+1682 LVETSEVDLNGAA

-1749 WSVEADPASITV
+1749 WSVEANPASITV

-1792 DGNTVNGAAR
+1792 AGDTVTGVAR

-1866 GATASLT
+1866 SATASLT

-1925 KQHTVRLAAESNAP
+1925 KQHTVRLEAESNAP

-2009 DGKPQKTVTGKM
+2009 DGKTQKTVTGKM

-2140 VAIAQEKGINLYL
+2140 VAIAQKKGINLYL

-2164 FRNLIDMDWLNNL
+2164 FRNLIDMDWLNDL

-2372 ATRKQVKDEI
+2372 ATREQVKGEI

-2587 TVITLHTGER
+2587 TMITLHTGDR

-2606 GSTKLADDKF
+2606 GSTKLADDNF
-2616 YTETYENGIY
+2616 YTEAYENGVY

-2681 GTKFYWGTNQ
+2681 GTKFHWGTDQ
-2691 AMLTSVDAEG
+2691 AMLTPVDAEG
-2701 SDAFRSAEVK
+2701 SDASRSAEVK

-2775 TLAGTNL
+2775 TLTGTNL

-2788 KVGTITA
+2788 KAGTITA
-2795 KTSGDAAEQTA
+2795 KTSGDAAKQTA

-2841 GHYTPPVGPVTP
+2841 GRYTPPVGPVTP

>member
-6 RFFSRRLLPLLLA
+6 RFFSKRLLPLLLA

-34 LALPVLAEDP
+34 LAEEPPALTNIAQGKNVSIHGPTSGADRPASWLTDGITESGKYVEISKDTEQNSTDPSYAQIDLGTSYDIAKVEFWNYWDDGRTLVGLVILASEKGTFAEDDRTVIFN
-44 PASQKLTNTTDTV
+44 SDT
-57 VTYQGAVGTGRAP
+57 
-70 SLVVDGDTSHNDN
+70 
-83 KYFVVGNDQTQEKNE
+83 
-98 TNPAN
+98 
-103 PTYWIQ
+103 
-109 LDLGKKYSLTEMKLF
+109 
-124 VYHGR
+124 
-129 ALKNLVVLASDS
+129 
-141 STFDTYRIIW
+141 
-151 NADKENFFGL
+151 ENFFGFGV
-161 GTGDKEQFPN
+161 GTDASYKSVSAGLSVEKE
-171 ATVAGDTITLAAPT
+171 ARGR
-185 EAQYVRI
+185 YVRVM
-192 LNNGHT
+192 NNGHDGGT
-198 AGAGQGAHY
+198 PGQKKHGGHY
-207 FEIEVYGTEH
+207 TEIKVYGTEH

-224 RLYNVAADC
+224 TLYNVAAGC

-268 AQDMNAPSYAQIDLG
+268 AQNTSDPSYAQIDLG
-283 NIYPVSKVNFWNYWD
+283 NEYPVSKVNFWNYWD

-324 YNANW
+324 YNADW
-329 TAAQNGLEVQI
+329 TAAQNGLEVQV
-340 DSGPFTAR
+340 DSAPFTAR

-357 DKGKG
+357 DKGAKMG

-383 YQFRDVLTIPTYEYQ
+383 YQFRDVLRIPTYSYTAQ
-398 GKTPNN
+398 GGQTQKAEWDT
-404 VTHPDVLDFTL
+404 THPDVIDFAKTSKE
-415 VNGAGGTPLGTWGGH
+415 GGKWGGY
-430 RFWMA
+430 RYWM
-435 VTPNQEGN
+435 VLTPNQDGY
-443 SQFENPCLVWSDD
+443 SQYENPCLAASND
-456 GKIWSAEGIPNPLSV
+456 GVNWVVPNGIENPLSGV
-471 VEREPDGTHNCDNDV
+471 KHEPTGTHNCDTDLVYNPDS
-486 IYDPV
+486 D
-491 SNELWVYYV
+491 ELWVYYV
-500 WEQDAQNYGQIGT
+500 WEQDSPAGT
-513 SNFKPSIL
+513 PSNL
-521 RCIRVAATQG
+521 RLIRVKEDGNSFAI
-531 GSGFTY
+531 
-537 AVQKDAGQENPY
+537 
-549 TDLVTSTY
+549 TSTTDGKPY
-557 HYDMQSP
+557 ERLINSQYRYDMQSP

-579 NSDQGVAPTGWNNQ
+579 NSDSDNSGNGWQSQVA
-593 NGFVELRRS
+593 FVELYTS
-602 TNGTEWG
+602 TDGKNWTN
-609 EAKSLKPTLVLQNDW
+609 KQSLADTLVLKGADGIASY
-624 IPWHLDVQWIPNVG
+624 IPWHLDVQWVESQNK
-638 ADGSG
+638 
-643 EYWALICAYPK
+643 YWGLFCAYPK
-654 GGGSN
+654 GGN
-659 HTDLFFAKS
+659 TNRTYLLFGTS
-668 ADGELWTTYPN
+668 EDGKTWTTYPK
-679 PILSP
+679 PLLAP
-684 RSGQWDQNFIYRSSF
+684 RDNKWDNNFIYRSTF
-699 TYDADGKLSV
+699 IYDDASGTLQV
-709 WYSGGKEQPG
+709 WYSGGKSG
-719 NHWRIAYTEFENFL
+719 GWRIAYTEFENFL
-733 TDTLPT
+733 TNTLPT
-739 LGAPYTPGTP
+739 LGEPYTPGTP

-782 RFAGAEGSTATL
+782 RFAGTEGSTATL

-825 YDLHRNAPGAM
+825 YDLHRNASGAM

-939 AGNVTITVKA
+939 AGDVTITVKA

-954 TVALT
+954 TVSLT
-959 IRSLEAGELR
+959 IRSLEAGALR
-969 MTVDKDNPLF
+969 MTVDEDNPLF

-986 DGTGYPA
+986 DGQGYPA

-1045 EGSAANKQWYLDRI
+1045 EGSAANKQWYRDRI

-1096 MMGVVFSENHNAR
+1096 MMGVVFSENHNAG

-1148 SDHGGTLE
+1148 SDYGGTLE

-1301 YMRDYAIPTREQ
+1301 YMRDYVIPTREQ

-1371 STIPSL
+1371 GTIPSL
-1377 PKMAQDPTGKDILR
+1377 PKMAQDPTGKNILR

-1412 PQRYNG
+1412 PQRYTG

-1443 ENSALHSKQNVSF
+1443 ESSALHSKQNVSF

-1531 AHGESTWRKA
+1531 AHGENTWRKA

-1549 AEPTLALTS
+1549 EEPTLALTS

-1584 NGYQEFSLT
+1584 NGYQEFTLT

-1601 AENWVSVPSRVNGN
+1601 AENWVSVPSCVNGN

-1632 DQEDPSSYTK
+1632 NQEDPSSYTK

-1674 HNPSGEPI
+1674 HNPSGEPV
-1682 LVETSEVDLNGEA
+1682 LVETSDVNLNGAA

-1749 WSVEADPASITV
+1749 WSVEANPASITV
-1761 GGTSTLKTR
+1761 GGTSTLRTR

-1792 DGNTVNGAAR
+1792 AGDTVTGVAR
-1802 GTVTITATAAGSSK
+1802 GTVTITATSAGSSK

-1925 KQHTVRLAAESNAP
+1925 KQHTVRLEAESNAP

-1965 GLIRLGDGES
+1965 GPIRLGDGES

-2009 DGKPQKTVTGKM
+2009 DGKTQKTVTGKM

-2071 NTKHPAWWDNSGI
+2071 NTKHPAWWDNSGV

-2112 QLHADDYLGHAWGGT
+2112 QLHADDYLGHAWGGI

-2164 FRNLIDMDWLNNL
+2164 FRNLIDMDWLNDL

-2372 ATRKQVKDEI
+2372 ATREQVKGEI

-2434 GRVLKSADLADKIN
+2434 GRVLRSADLADKIN

-2469 GGAGQTGRRLLIM
+2469 GRAGQTGRRLLIM

-2501 TFATS
+2501 KFATS

-2587 TVITLHTGER
+2587 TVITLHTEER

-2606 GSTKLADDKF
+2606 GSTKLADDNF
-2616 YTETYENGIY
+2616 YTETYENGVY

-2645 EPTPTVTDFRLT
+2645 EPTPTVTEFKLV
-2657 TDPSPL
+2657 TDPAAL

-2681 GTKFYWGTNQ
+2681 GTKFYWGTDQ
-2691 AMLTSVDAEG
+2691 AMLTPVDAEG
-2701 SDAFRSAEVK
+2701 SDASRSVEVK
-2711 LLENTGTDAV
+2711 LPENTGTDAV

-2770 GMITV
+2770 GMIMV
-2775 TLAGTNL
+2775 TLTGTNL

-2788 KVGTITA
+2788 KAGTITA
-2795 KTSGDAAEQTA
+2795 QTSGDAAKQTE

-2820 YTVQYSLNGTD
+2820 YTVQYSLNGVD
-2831 WFGGKTVRVS
+2831 WVGGKTVRVS
-2841 GHYTPPVGPVTP
+2841 GRYTPPVSPGTP

-2874 SSWYYDSVRAAWEK
+2874 SSWYYDSVRTAWEK

-2921 NNNGKVTLRNGSP
+2921 NNNGKVTLRNGTP
-2934 YWYSSYVSYAVDNG
+2934 YWYSSYVSYAVENG

-2959 AQMNT
+2959 AQMNA
-2964 PVKRNEFVHIFYG
+2964 PAKRNEFVHIFYG

-3046 ARKTVSLP
+3046 TRQTVSLP

>member
-34 LALPVLAEDP
+34 LAEDP
-44 PASQKLTNTTDTV
+44 PASQKLTNTTDTE

-141 STFDTYRIIW
+141 STFDTYSIIW

-161 GTGDKEQFPN
+161 GAGDKEQFPN

-217 TGGAPET
+217 TGGAPEPT
-224 RLYNVAADC
+224 LYNVAAGC

-268 AQDMNAPSYAQIDLG
+268 AQNTSAPSYAQIDLG
-283 NIYPVSKVNFWNYWD
+283 NEYPVSKVNFWNYWS

-312 TEDFRDGTTKEV
+312 TEDFRDGTTKEI
-324 YNANW
+324 YNGNW
-329 TAAQNGLEVQI
+329 QATGSGLDVPVT
-340 DSGPFTAR
+340 DDPYNAR

-357 DKGKG
+357 DKGAKMG

-383 YQFRDVLTIPTYEYQ
+383 YQLRDVLTIPTYSYTAQ
-398 GKTPNN
+398 GGQTQKAEWDT
-404 VTHPDVLDFTL
+404 THPDVIDFAKTSKE
-415 VNGAGGTPLGTWGGH
+415 GGKWGGY
-430 RFWMA
+430 RYWM
-435 VTPNQEGN
+435 VLTPNQDGY
-443 SQFENPCLVWSDD
+443 SQYENPCLAASND
-456 GKIWSAEGIPNPLSV
+456 GVNWVVPNGIENPLSGV
-471 VEREPDGTHNCDNDV
+471 KHEPAGTHNCDTDLVYNPDS
-486 IYDPV
+486 D
-491 SNELWVYYV
+491 ELWVYYV
-500 WEQDAQNYGQIGT
+500 WEQDSPAGT
-513 SNFKPSIL
+513 PSNL
-521 RCIRVAATQG
+521 RLIRVKEDGNSFAI
-531 GSGFTY
+531 
-537 AVQKDAGQENPY
+537 
-549 TDLVTSTY
+549 TSTTDDKPY
-557 HYDMQSP
+557 ERLINSQYRYDMQSP
-564 AVVRRDANTW
+564 AVVRRNANTW

-579 NSDQGVAPTGWNNQ
+579 NSDSNNSGNGWQSQVA
-593 NGFVELRRS
+593 FVELYTS
-602 TNGTEWG
+602 TDGKNWTN
-609 EAKSLKPTLVLQNDW
+609 KQSLADTLVLKGADGIASY
-624 IPWHLDVQWIPNVG
+624 IPWHLDVQWVESQNK
-638 ADGSG
+638 
-643 EYWALICAYPK
+643 YWGLFCAYPK
-654 GGGSN
+654 GGN
-659 HTDLFFAKS
+659 TNRTYLLFGTS
-668 ADGELWTTYPN
+668 EDGKTWTTYQKP
-679 PILSP
+679 LLAP
-684 RSGQWDQNFIYRSSF
+684 RDNKWDNNFIYRSTF
-699 TYDADGKLSV
+699 IYDDASGTLQV
-709 WYSGGKEQPG
+709 WYSGGKSG
-719 NHWRIAYTEFENFL
+719 GWRIAYTEFENFL

-739 LGAPYTPGTP
+739 LGEPYTPGTP

-825 YDLHRNAPGAM
+825 YDLHRNEAGAM
-836 DNKILER
+836 DNRILEK

-921 SDTGKATVTAT
+921 SDTDKATVTAT
-932 GLVTALT
+932 GLVTALA
-939 AGNVTITVKA
+939 AGDVTITVKA

-969 MTVDKDNPLF
+969 MTVDGDNPLF

-986 DGTGYPA
+986 DGPGYPA

-1019 GWKGPTVQAGNKTIH
+1019 GWKGPTVQAGNKTVH

-1045 EGSAANKQWYLDRI
+1045 EGSAANKQWYLERI

-1096 MMGVVFSENHNAR
+1096 MMGVVFSENHNAG
-1109 ISERDRRITYMDAL
+1109 ISERDRRITYMDTL

-1180 TTSAWSNVSY
+1180 TTSAWSSVSY

-1301 YMRDYAIPTREQ
+1301 YMRDYAIPTHEQ

-1371 STIPSL
+1371 GTIPSL

-1531 AHGESTWRKA
+1531 AHGKSTWRKA

-1569 AFDAAAGTY
+1569 VFDAAAGTY

-1584 NGYQEFSLT
+1584 NGYQEFTLT

-1682 LVETSEVDLNGEA
+1682 LVETSEVDLNGAA
-1695 APAAKVYEKTGL
+1695 APAARVYEKTGL

-1749 WSVEADPASITV
+1749 WSVEANPASITV

-1770 LNFNAAVTA
+1770 LNFNAADKA
-1779 VSYAPSPDGKVTI
+1779 VSYAASPDGKVTI
-1792 DGNTVNGAAR
+1792 DGSTVTGAAR

-1873 FTGTGFRWIGQMD
+1873 FTGTGFRWVGQMD

-1925 KQHTVRLAAESNAP
+1925 KQHTVRLEAESNAP
-1939 VQVDAFAYYTGT
+1939 IQVDAFAYYTGT

-1965 GLIRLGDGES
+1965 GIIRLGDGET
-1975 KPVLAMAMNAE
+1975 KRVLAMAMNAE

-2009 DGKPQKTVTGKM
+2009 DGKTQKTVTGKM
-2021 AGRTRLHVTLP
+2021 AGRTRLHVTLS
-2032 ELNDKSATAEIV
+2032 ELNNKSATAEIV
-2044 VTSTEPAT
+2044 VTSTEPAA

-2071 NTKHPAWWDNSGI
+2071 NTKHPTWWDNSGI

-2140 VAIAQEKGINLYL
+2140 VAIAQEKGINIYL

-2184 KGVVFAENHHNGDTD
+2184 KGVVFAENHHNGDTN

-2240 FKTAQKHHKYL
+2240 FKAAQKHHKYL
-2251 VINSKSTSSSGY
+2251 VINSKRTSSSGY

-2292 EIRYHKLFEPVMNTT
+2292 EIRYHKLFAPVMNTT

-2372 ATRKQVKDEI
+2372 ATREQVKDEI

-2423 SKLSDAEASAF
+2423 SKLSAAEASAF
-2434 GRVLKSADLADKIN
+2434 GRVLKSADLADKVN
-2448 ILNAQYPELSTGDA
+2448 ILNALYPELSTGDA

-2469 GGAGQTGRRLLIM
+2469 GKAGQTGRRLLIM

-2506 MGFTLTPHTYLIA
+2506 MGFILTPHTYLIA

-2606 GSTKLADDKF
+2606 GSTKLADDNF

-2634 QVNVTIRKGGA
+2634 QVNVTIQKG
-2645 EPTPTVTDFRLT
+2645 
-2657 TDPSPL
+2657 S
-2663 TSAGG
+2663 
-2668 KAMLTLTGTNLPD
+2668 
-2681 GTKFYWGTNQ
+2681 
-2691 AMLTSVDAEG
+2691 
-2701 SDAFRSAEVK
+2701 
-2711 LLENTGTDAV
+2711 
-2721 TYYFRYSLDGTTLA
+2721 
-2735 GELTATVPG
+2735 
-2744 TGGGT
+2744 T

-2770 GMITV
+2770 GMIMV
-2775 TLAGTNL
+2775 TLTGTNL

-2788 KVGTITA
+2788 KAGTITA
-2795 KTSGDAAEQTA
+2795 KTSGNAAEQTA
-2806 TLTLPANYSSSSVS
+2806 TLTLPANYSSSSVN

-2841 GHYTPPVGPVTP
+2841 GRYTPPVGPVTP

-2874 SSWYYDSVRAAWEK
+2874 SSWYYDSIRAAWEK

-2959 AQMNT
+2959 AQMNA

>member
-34 LALPVLAEDP
+34 LAEDP
-44 PASQKLTNTTDTV
+44 PASQKLTNTTDTE

-141 STFDTYRIIW
+141 STFDTYSIIW

-161 GTGDKEQFPN
+161 GAGDKEQFPN

-217 TGGAPET
+217 TGGAPEPT
-224 RLYNVAADC
+224 LYNVAAGC

-268 AQDMNAPSYAQIDLG
+268 AQNTSAPSYAQIDLG
-283 NIYPVSKVNFWNYWD
+283 NEYPVSKVNFWNYWS

-312 TEDFRDGTTKEV
+312 TEDFRDGTTKEI
-324 YNANW
+324 YNGNW
-329 TAAQNGLEVQI
+329 QATGSGLDVPVT
-340 DSGPFTAR
+340 DDPYNAR

-357 DKGKG
+357 DKGAKMG

-383 YQFRDVLTIPTYEYQ
+383 YQLRDVLTIPTYSYTAQ
-398 GKTPNN
+398 GGQTQKAEWDT
-404 VTHPDVLDFTL
+404 THPDVIDFAKTSKE
-415 VNGAGGTPLGTWGGH
+415 GGKWGGY
-430 RFWMA
+430 RYWM
-435 VTPNQEGN
+435 VLTPNQDGY
-443 SQFENPCLVWSDD
+443 SQYENPCLAASND
-456 GKIWSAEGIPNPLSV
+456 GVNWVVPNGIENPLSGV
-471 VEREPDGTHNCDNDV
+471 KHEPAGTHNCDTDLVYNPDS
-486 IYDPV
+486 D
-491 SNELWVYYV
+491 ELWVYYV
-500 WEQDAQNYGQIGT
+500 WEQDSPAGT
-513 SNFKPSIL
+513 PSNL
-521 RCIRVAATQG
+521 RLIRVKEDGNSFAI
-531 GSGFTY
+531 
-537 AVQKDAGQENPY
+537 
-549 TDLVTSTY
+549 TSTTDDKPY
-557 HYDMQSP
+557 ERLINSQYRYDMQSP
-564 AVVRRDANTW
+564 AVVRRNANTW

-579 NSDQGVAPTGWNNQ
+579 NSDSNNSGNGWQSQVA
-593 NGFVELRRS
+593 FVELYTS
-602 TNGTEWG
+602 TDGKNWTN
-609 EAKSLKPTLVLQNDW
+609 KQSLADTLVLKGADGIASY
-624 IPWHLDVQWIPNVG
+624 IPWHLDVQWVESQNK
-638 ADGSG
+638 
-643 EYWALICAYPK
+643 YWGLFCAYPK
-654 GGGSN
+654 GGN
-659 HTDLFFAKS
+659 TNRTYLLFGTS
-668 ADGELWTTYPN
+668 EDGKTWTTYQKP
-679 PILSP
+679 LLAP
-684 RSGQWDQNFIYRSSF
+684 RDNKWDNNFIYRSTF
-699 TYDADGKLSV
+699 IYDDASGTLQV
-709 WYSGGKEQPG
+709 WYSGGKSG
-719 NHWRIAYTEFENFL
+719 GWRIAYTEFENFL

-739 LGAPYTPGTP
+739 LGEPYTPGTP

-836 DNKILER
+836 DNKILEK

-882 SNHLYGVSPTEKTL
+882 SNHLYGVSPTEQTL

-959 IRSLEAGELR
+959 IRSLEAGALR

-1059 AETKN
+1059 AETKK

-1096 MMGVVFSENHNAR
+1096 MMGVVFSENHNAN

-1148 SDHGGTLE
+1148 SDYGGTLE

-1213 DSWMWFIEGY
+1213 DSWMWFIEEY

-1352 PNKGKNNGTTMM
+1352 PNKGKNNRTTMM

-1371 STIPSL
+1371 GTIPSL
-1377 PKMAQDPTGKDILR
+1377 PKMAQNPTGKDILR

-1531 AHGESTWRKA
+1531 AHGESTWRRA

-1584 NGYQEFSLT
+1584 NGYQEFTLT

-1601 AENWVSVPSRVNGN
+1601 AENWVSVPSRVNDN

-1682 LVETSEVDLNGEA
+1682 LVETSEVDLNGAA
-1695 APAAKVYEKTGL
+1695 APAATVYEKTGL

-1749 WSVEADPASITV
+1749 WSVEANPASITV

-1770 LNFNAAVTA
+1770 LNFNAADKA
-1779 VSYAPSPDGKVTI
+1779 VSYAASPDGKVTI
-1792 DGNTVNGAAR
+1792 DGSTVTGAAR

-1925 KQHTVRLAAESNAP
+1925 KQHTVRLEAESNAP

-1975 KPVLAMAMNAE
+1975 KRVLAMAMNAE

-2009 DGKPQKTVTGKM
+2009 DGKTQKTVTGKM

-2071 NTKHPAWWDNSGI
+2071 NTKHPAWWDNSGV

-2140 VAIAQEKGINLYL
+2140 VAIAQEKGINIYL

-2240 FKTAQKHHKYL
+2240 FKAAQKHHKYL

-2372 ATRKQVKDEI
+2372 ATREQVKGEI

-2543 GESENPDWTSFGN
+2543 GESENPDWTSFGD

-2606 GSTKLADDKF
+2606 GSTKLADDNF

-2634 QVNVTIRKGGA
+2634 QVNVTIRK
-2645 EPTPTVTDFRLT
+2645 
-2657 TDPSPL
+2657 
-2663 TSAGG
+2663 
-2668 KAMLTLTGTNLPD
+2668 
-2681 GTKFYWGTNQ
+2681 
-2691 AMLTSVDAEG
+2691 
-2701 SDAFRSAEVK
+2701 
-2711 LLENTGTDAV
+2711 
-2721 TYYFRYSLDGTTLA
+2721 
-2735 GELTATVPG
+2735 
-2744 TGGGT
+2744 GGT

-2775 TLAGTNL
+2775 TLTGTNL

-2795 KTSGDAAEQTA
+2795 QTSGHAAEQTA

-2820 YTVQYSLNGTD
+2820 YTVQYSLIGVD
-2831 WFGGKTVRVS
+2831 WVGGKTVRVS
-2841 GHYTPPVGPVTP
+2841 GRYTPPVGPVTP

-2865 PFPFTDVSR
+2865 PFPFADVSR

-2959 AQMNT
+2959 AQMNA

>member
-19 AVMLLGMLPALTLPV
+19 AVMLLSMMPALTLPV
-34 LALPVLAEDP
+34 LAEEPPALTNVAQGKNVSIHGPTSGADRPASWLTDGITDSGKYVEISKDTEQNSTDPSYAQIDLGTSYDIAKVEFWNYWDDGRTLVGLVILASEKGTFAEDDRTVIFN
-44 PASQKLTNTTDTV
+44 SDT
-57 VTYQGAVGTGRAP
+57 
-70 SLVVDGDTSHNDN
+70 
-83 KYFVVGNDQTQEKNE
+83 
-98 TNPAN
+98 
-103 PTYWIQ
+103 
-109 LDLGKKYSLTEMKLF
+109 
-124 VYHGR
+124 
-129 ALKNLVVLASDS
+129 
-141 STFDTYRIIW
+141 
-151 NADKENFFGL
+151 ENFFGFGV
-161 GTGDKEQFPN
+161 GTDASYKSVSAGLSVEKE
-171 ATVAGDTITLAAPT
+171 ARGR
-185 EAQYVRI
+185 YVRVM
-192 LNNGHT
+192 NNGHDGGT
-198 AGAGQGAHY
+198 PGQKKHGGHY
-207 FEIEVYGTEH
+207 TEIKVYGTKH
-217 TGGAPET
+217 TGAVTPPEPT
-224 RLYNVAADC
+224 LHNVAAGC

-241 GGSDRPNSWLTD
+241 GGNDRPNSWLTD

-268 AQDMNAPSYAQIDLG
+268 AQNTSDPSYAQIDLG
-283 NIYPVSKVNFWNYWD
+283 NEYPVSKVNFWNYWD

-312 TEDFRDGTTKEV
+312 TEDFQTGTTKEI
-324 YNANW
+324 YNDNW
-329 TAAQNGLEVQI
+329 QATEAGLDVSVT
-340 DSGPFTAR
+340 DDPYNAR

-383 YQFRDVLTIPTYEYQ
+383 YQFRDVLKIPTYSYTAQ
-398 GKTPNN
+398 GGQTQKAEWDT
-404 VTHPDVLDFTL
+404 THPDVIDFAKTSKE
-415 VNGAGGTPLGTWGGH
+415 GGKWGGY
-430 RFWMA
+430 RYWM
-435 VTPNQEGN
+435 VLTPNQDGY
-443 SQFENPCLVWSDD
+443 SQYENPCLAASND
-456 GKIWSAEGIPNPLSV
+456 GVNWVVPNGIENPLSGV
-471 VEREPDGTHNCDNDV
+471 KHEPAGTHNCDTDLVYNPDS
-486 IYDPV
+486 D
-491 SNELWVYYV
+491 ELWVYYV
-500 WEQDAQNYGQIGT
+500 WEQDSPAGT
-513 SNFKPSIL
+513 PSNL
-521 RCIRVAATQG
+521 RLIRVKEKND
-531 GSGFTY
+531 GF
-537 AVQKDAGQENPY
+537 EI
-549 TDLVTSTY
+549 TSTTDGKPY
-557 HYDMQSP
+557 ERLINSQYRYDMQSP
-564 AVVRRDANTW
+564 AVVRRNANTW

-579 NSDQGVAPTGWNNQ
+579 NSDSDNSGNGWQSQVA
-593 NGFVELRRS
+593 FVELYTS
-602 TNGTEWG
+602 ADGKNWTN
-609 EAKSLKPTLVLQNDW
+609 KQSLADTLVLKGADGIASY
-624 IPWHLDVQWIPNVG
+624 IPWHLDVQWVESQNK
-638 ADGSG
+638 
-643 EYWALICAYPK
+643 YWGLFCAYPK
-654 GGGSN
+654 GGN
-659 HTDLFFAKS
+659 TNRTYLLFGTS
-668 ADGELWTTYPN
+668 EDGKTWLTYPK
-679 PILSP
+679 PLLAP
-684 RSGQWDQNFIYRSSF
+684 RDNKWDNNFIYRSTF
-699 TYDADGKLSV
+699 IYDDASGTLQV
-709 WYSGGKEQPG
+709 WYSGGKSG
-719 NHWRIAYTEFENFL
+719 GWRIAYTEFENFL

-759 VSVPASDDTNIHF
+759 VSVLASDDTNIHF

-825 YDLHRNAPGAM
+825 YDLHRDTAGAM
-836 DNKILER
+836 DNKILEK

-986 DGTGYPA
+986 DGPGYPA

-1019 GWKGPTVQAGNKTIH
+1019 GWNGPTVQAGNKTIH

-1096 MMGVVFSENHNAR
+1096 MMGVVFSENHNAG

-1137 DMNDAPKDSGG
+1137 DMNDAPKDTGS

-1352 PNKGKNNGTTMM
+1352 PNKGKNNRTTMM

-1371 STIPSL
+1371 GTIPSL
-1377 PKMAQDPTGKDILR
+1377 PKLAQAPTGKDILT
-1391 MADVQAL
+1391 MTDVQAL
-1398 GGAAGIQNYFNARY
+1398 GGASGIQNYFNARY

-1531 AHGESTWRKA
+1531 AHGENTWRKA

-1584 NGYQEFSLT
+1584 NGYQEFTLT

-1749 WSVEADPASITV
+1749 WSVEANPASITV

-1792 DGNTVNGAAR
+1792 DGNTVTGVAR
-1802 GTVTITATAAGSSK
+1802 GTVTVTATAAGSSK

-1925 KQHTVRLAAESNAP
+1925 KQHTVRLEAESNAP
-1939 VQVDAFAYYTGT
+1939 IQVDAFAYYTGT

-1975 KPVLAMAMNAE
+1975 KSVLAMAMNAE

-2009 DGKPQKTVTGKM
+2009 DGKTQKNVTGKM

-2071 NTKHPAWWDNSGI
+2071 NTKHPAWWDNSGV

-2099 SLIPEDL
+2099 RLIPEDL

-2240 FKTAQKHHKYL
+2240 FKAAQKHHKYL

-2372 ATRKQVKDEI
+2372 ATREQVKDEI

-2423 SKLSDAEASAF
+2423 SKLSAAEASAF

-2448 ILNAQYPELSTGDA
+2448 ILNVQYPELSTGDA

-2606 GSTKLADDKF
+2606 GSTKLADDNF

-2645 EPTPTVTDFRLT
+2645 GPTPTVTDFRLT

-2681 GTKFYWGTNQ
+2681 GTKFYWGTDQ
-2691 AMLTSVDAEG
+2691 AMLTPVDAEG
-2701 SDAFRSAEVK
+2701 SDASRSAEVK
-2711 LLENTGTDAV
+2711 IPENTGTDAV

-2775 TLAGTNL
+2775 TLSGTNL

-2788 KVGTITA
+2788 KAGTISA

-2820 YTVQYSLNGTD
+2820 YTVQYSLNGVD
-2831 WFGGKTVRVS
+2831 WVGGKTVRVS
-2841 GHYTPPVGPVTP
+2841 GCYTPPVGPVTP

-2865 PFPFTDVSR
+2865 SFPFTDVSR

>member
-6 RFFSRRLLPLLLA
+6 RFFSRRLLPLLLP

-34 LALPVLAEDP
+34 LAEDP
-44 PASQKLTNTTDTV
+44 PALTNVAQGKNVSIHGPTSGADRPASWLTDGITDSGKYV
-57 VTYQGAVGTGRAP
+57 EISKDTEQNSTDP
-70 SLVVDGDTSHNDN
+70 S
-83 KYFVVGNDQTQEKNE
+83 YAQ
-98 TNPAN
+98 
-103 PTYWIQ
+103 I
-109 LDLGKKYSLTEMKLF
+109 DLGTSYDIAKVEFWNYWDD
-124 VYHGR
+124 GR
-129 ALKNLVVLASDS
+129 TLVGLVILASEKG
-141 STFDTYRIIW
+141 TFAEDDRTVIFNSDT
-151 NADKENFFGL
+151 ENFFGFGV
-161 GTGDKEQFPN
+161 GTDASYKSVSAGLSVEKE
-171 ATVAGDTITLAAPT
+171 ARGR
-185 EAQYVRI
+185 YVRVM
-192 LNNGHT
+192 NNGHDGGT
-198 AGAGQGAHY
+198 PGQKKHGGHY
-207 FEIEVYGTEH
+207 TEIKVYGTEH
-217 TGGAPET
+217 TGAVTPPET
-224 RLYNVAADC
+224 TLYNVAAGC

-268 AQDMNAPSYAQIDLG
+268 AQNTSAPSYAQIDLG
-283 NIYPVSKVNFWNYWD
+283 NEYPVSKVNFWNYWS

-324 YNANW
+324 YNADW
-329 TAAQNGLEVQI
+329 TAAQNGLEVQV
-340 DSGPFTAR
+340 DSAPFTAR

-357 DKGKG
+357 DKGAKMG

-383 YQFRDVLTIPTYEYQ
+383 YQLRDVLTIPTYSYTAQ
-398 GKTPNN
+398 GGQTQKAEWDT
-404 VTHPDVLDFTL
+404 THPDVIDFAKTSKE
-415 VNGAGGTPLGTWGGH
+415 GGKWGGY
-430 RFWMA
+430 RYWM
-435 VTPNQEGN
+435 VLTPNQDGY
-443 SQFENPCLVWSDD
+443 SQYENPCLAASND
-456 GKIWSAEGIPNPLSV
+456 GVNWVVPNGIENPLSGV
-471 VEREPDGTHNCDNDV
+471 KHEPAGTHNCDTDLVYNPDS
-486 IYDPV
+486 D
-491 SNELWVYYV
+491 ELWVYYV
-500 WEQDAQNYGQIGT
+500 WEQDSPAGT
-513 SNFKPSIL
+513 PSNL
-521 RCIRVAATQG
+521 RLIRVKEDGNSFAI
-531 GSGFTY
+531 
-537 AVQKDAGQENPY
+537 
-549 TDLVTSTY
+549 TSTTDDKPY
-557 HYDMQSP
+557 ERLINSQYRYDMQSP
-564 AVVRRDANTW
+564 AVVRRNANTW

-579 NSDQGVAPTGWNNQ
+579 NSDSNNSGNGWQSQVA
-593 NGFVELRRS
+593 FVELYTS
-602 TNGTEWG
+602 TDGKNWTN
-609 EAKSLKPTLVLQNDW
+609 KQSLADTLVLKGADGIASY
-624 IPWHLDVQWIPNVG
+624 IPWHLDVQWVESQNK
-638 ADGSG
+638 
-643 EYWALICAYPK
+643 YWGLFCAYPK
-654 GGGSN
+654 GGN
-659 HTDLFFAKS
+659 TNRTYLLFGTS
-668 ADGELWTTYPN
+668 EDGKTWTTYQKP
-679 PILSP
+679 LLAP
-684 RSGQWDQNFIYRSSF
+684 RDNKWDNNFIYRSTF
-699 TYDADGKLSV
+699 IYDDASGTLQV
-709 WYSGGKEQPG
+709 WYSGGKSG
-719 NHWRIAYTEFENFL
+719 GWRIAYTEFENFL

-739 LGAPYTPGTP
+739 LGEPYTPGTP

-825 YDLHRNAPGAM
+825 YDLHRNEAGAM
-836 DNKILER
+836 DNRILEK

-921 SDTGKATVTAT
+921 SDTDKATVTAT
-932 GLVTALT
+932 GLVTALA
-939 AGNVTITVKA
+939 AGDVTITVKA

-969 MTVDKDNPLF
+969 MTVDGDNPLF

-986 DGTGYPA
+986 DGPGYPA

-1019 GWKGPTVQAGNKTIH
+1019 GWKGPTVQAGNKTVH

-1045 EGSAANKQWYLDRI
+1045 EGSAANKQWYLERI

-1096 MMGVVFSENHNAR
+1096 MMGVVFSENHNAG
-1109 ISERDRRITYMDAL
+1109 ISERDRRITYMDTL

-1180 TTSAWSNVSY
+1180 TTSAWSSVSY

-1301 YMRDYAIPTREQ
+1301 YMRDYAIPTHEQ

-1371 STIPSL
+1371 GTIPSL

-1531 AHGESTWRKA
+1531 AHGKSTWRKA

-1569 AFDAAAGTY
+1569 VFDAAAGTY

-1584 NGYQEFSLT
+1584 NGYQEFTLT

-1682 LVETSEVDLNGEA
+1682 LVETSEVDLNGAA
-1695 APAAKVYEKTGL
+1695 APAARVYEKTGL

-1749 WSVEADPASITV
+1749 WSVEANPASITV

-1770 LNFNAAVTA
+1770 LNFNAADKA
-1779 VSYAPSPDGKVTI
+1779 VSYAASPDGKVTI
-1792 DGNTVNGAAR
+1792 DGSTVTGAAR

-1873 FTGTGFRWIGQMD
+1873 FTGTGFRWVGQMD

-1925 KQHTVRLAAESNAP
+1925 KQHTVRLEAESNAP
-1939 VQVDAFAYYTGT
+1939 IQVDAFAYYTGT

-1965 GLIRLGDGES
+1965 GIIRLGDGET
-1975 KPVLAMAMNAE
+1975 KRVLAMAMNAE

-2009 DGKPQKTVTGKM
+2009 DGKTQKTVTGKM
-2021 AGRTRLHVTLP
+2021 AGRTRLHVTLS
-2032 ELNDKSATAEIV
+2032 ELNNKSATAEIV
-2044 VTSTEPAT
+2044 VTSTEPAA

-2071 NTKHPAWWDNSGI
+2071 NTKHPTWWDNSGI

-2140 VAIAQEKGINLYL
+2140 VAIAQEKGINIYL

-2184 KGVVFAENHHNGDTD
+2184 KGVVFAENHHNGDTN

-2240 FKTAQKHHKYL
+2240 FKAAQKHHKYL

-2292 EIRYHKLFEPVMNTT
+2292 EIRYHKLFAPVMNTT

-2372 ATRKQVKDEI
+2372 ATREQVKDEI

-2423 SKLSDAEASAF
+2423 SKLSAAEASAF
-2434 GRVLKSADLADKIN
+2434 GRVLKSADLADKVN
-2448 ILNAQYPELSTGDA
+2448 ILNALYPELSTGDA

-2469 GGAGQTGRRLLIM
+2469 GKAGQTGRRLLIM

-2506 MGFTLTPHTYLIA
+2506 MGFILTPHTYLIA

-2606 GSTKLADDKF
+2606 GSTKLADDNF

-2634 QVNVTIRKGGA
+2634 QVNVTIQKG
-2645 EPTPTVTDFRLT
+2645 
-2657 TDPSPL
+2657 S
-2663 TSAGG
+2663 
-2668 KAMLTLTGTNLPD
+2668 
-2681 GTKFYWGTNQ
+2681 
-2691 AMLTSVDAEG
+2691 
-2701 SDAFRSAEVK
+2701 
-2711 LLENTGTDAV
+2711 
-2721 TYYFRYSLDGTTLA
+2721 
-2735 GELTATVPG
+2735 
-2744 TGGGT
+2744 T

-2770 GMITV
+2770 GMIMV
-2775 TLAGTNL
+2775 TLTGTNL

-2788 KVGTITA
+2788 KAGTITA
-2795 KTSGDAAEQTA
+2795 KTSGNAAEQTA
-2806 TLTLPANYSSSSVS
+2806 TLTLPANYSSSSVN

-2841 GHYTPPVGPVTP
+2841 GRYTPPVGPVTP

-2874 SSWYYDSVRAAWEK
+2874 SSWYYDSIRAAWEK

-2959 AQMNT
+2959 AQMNA

>member
-6 RFFSRRLLPLLLA
+6 RFFSKRLLPLLLA
-19 AVMLLGMLPALTLPV
+19 AVMLLSMMPALTLPV
-34 LALPVLAEDP
+34 LAEEPPALTNVAQGKNVSIHGPTSGADRPASWLTDGITDSGKYVEISKDTEQNSTDPSYAQIDLGTSYDIAKVEFWNYWDDGRTLIGLVILASEKGTFAEDDRTVIFN
-44 PASQKLTNTTDTV
+44 SDT
-57 VTYQGAVGTGRAP
+57 
-70 SLVVDGDTSHNDN
+70 
-83 KYFVVGNDQTQEKNE
+83 
-98 TNPAN
+98 
-103 PTYWIQ
+103 
-109 LDLGKKYSLTEMKLF
+109 
-124 VYHGR
+124 
-129 ALKNLVVLASDS
+129 
-141 STFDTYRIIW
+141 
-151 NADKENFFGL
+151 ENFFGFGV
-161 GTGDKEQFPN
+161 GTDASYKS
-171 ATVAGDTITLAAPT
+171 VSAGLSVEKAARGR
-185 EAQYVRI
+185 YVRVM
-192 LNNGHT
+192 NNGHDGGT
-198 AGAGQGAHY
+198 PGQKKQGGHY
-207 FEIEVYGTEH
+207 TEIKVYGTEH

-224 RLYNVAADC
+224 TLYNVAAGC

-253 GIKDNAKY
+253 GVKENAKY
-261 IEVCKDK
+261 IEVCKNK
-268 AQDMNAPSYAQIDLG
+268 AQDTNDPSYAQVDLG
-283 NIYPVSKVNFWNYWD
+283 NEYPVSQVNFWNYWS

-312 TEDFRDGTTKEV
+312 TADFRDGTTKEI
-324 YNANW
+324 YSADW
-329 TAAQNGLEVQI
+329 AAVQTGLEVSV
-340 DSGPFTAR
+340 DSPFTAR
-348 YVRIWNDGH
+348 YVRIWNNGH
-357 DKGKG
+357 DKGNG
-362 GHYIEVEVWSTEE
+362 GHYIEVEVMSTEA
-375 KKDPLPVP
+375 KKDPLPEE
-383 YQFRDVLTIPTYEYQ
+383 YRLRDRLKIPTYSYTAQSGQKAKAEWD
-398 GKTPNN
+398 T
-404 VTHPDVLDFTL
+404 THPDVVDFAKTSKD
-415 VNGAGGTPLGTWGGH
+415 GGKWGGY
-430 RFWMA
+430 RYWM
-435 VTPNQEGN
+435 VLTPNQDGY
-443 SQFENPCLVWSDD
+443 SQYENPCLAASND
-456 GKIWSAEGIPNPLSV
+456 GVNWVVPNGIENPLSGV
-471 VEREPDGTHNCDNDV
+471 KHEPTGTHNCDTDLVYNPDS
-486 IYDPV
+486 D
-491 SNELWVYYV
+491 ELWVYYV
-500 WEQDAQNYGQIGT
+500 WEQDSPAGT
-513 SNFKPSIL
+513 PSNL
-521 RCIRVAATQG
+521 RLIRVKEDGNSFAI
-531 GSGFTY
+531 
-537 AVQKDAGQENPY
+537 
-549 TDLVTSTY
+549 TSTTDGKPY
-557 HYDMQSP
+557 ERLINSQYRYDMQSP

-579 NSDQGVAPTGWNNQ
+579 NSDSDNSGNGWQSQVA
-593 NGFVELRRS
+593 FVELYTS
-602 TNGTEWG
+602 TDGKNWTN
-609 EAKSLKPTLVLQNDW
+609 KQSLADTLVLKGADGIASY
-624 IPWHLDVQWIPNVG
+624 IPWHLDVQWVESQNK
-638 ADGSG
+638 
-643 EYWALICAYPK
+643 YWGLFCAYPK
-654 GGGSN
+654 GGN
-659 HTDLFFAKS
+659 TNRTYLLFGTS
-668 ADGELWTTYPN
+668 EDGKTWTTYPK
-679 PILSP
+679 PLISP
-684 RSGQWDQNFIYRSSF
+684 RDNEWDNNFIYRSTF
-699 TYDADGKLSV
+699 IYDDASGTLQV

-759 VSVPASDDTNIHF
+759 VSVPAFDDTNIHF

-843 ELEAGYHRIT
+843 ELEEGYHRIT

-939 AGNVTITVKA
+939 AGDVTITVKA

-959 IRSLEAGELR
+959 IRSLEAGALR

-986 DGTGYPA
+986 DGKGYPA

-1088 GIYEQNEN
+1088 SIYEQNEN
-1096 MMGVVFSENHNAR
+1096 MMGVVFSENHNAG

-1371 STIPSL
+1371 GTIPSL

-1456 QLTQNSFGA
+1456 QFTQNSFGA

-1471 YSMLLVDEA
+1471 YSMFLVDEA

-1584 NGYQEFSLT
+1584 NGYQEFTLT

-1632 DQEDPSSYTK
+1632 NQEDPSSYTK

-1682 LVETSEVDLNGEA
+1682 LVETSDVDLNGAA

-1749 WSVEADPASITV
+1749 WSVEANPASITV

-1792 DGNTVNGAAR
+1792 DGNTVTGVAR
-1802 GTVTITATAAGSSK
+1802 GTVAITATAAGSFK
-1816 TTTLTVTGGT
+1816 TTMLTVTGGT

-1847 DETSTNHYEGSAKE
+1847 DENSTNHYEGSAKE

-1925 KQHTVRLAAESNAP
+1925 KQHTVRLEAESNAP

-1965 GLIRLGDGES
+1965 GPIRLGDGES

-2009 DGKPQKTVTGKM
+2009 DGKTQKTVTGKM

-2032 ELNDKSATAEIV
+2032 ELNDKSATVEIV

-2164 FRNLIDMDWLNNL
+2164 FRNLIDMDWLNDL

-2184 KGVVFAENHHNGDTD
+2184 KGVVFAENHHNGDTG

-2372 ATRKQVKDEI
+2372 ATREQVKDEI

-2411 TSGRYR
+2411 TNGRYR

-2423 SKLSDAEASAF
+2423 SKLSDAEAAAF
-2434 GRVLKSADLADKIN
+2434 GRVLRSADLADKTN
-2448 ILNAQYPELSTGDA
+2448 ILNELYPELSTGDA

-2469 GGAGQTGRRLLIM
+2469 GRSGQTGRRLLIM

-2575 NPKLDKDRDLRS
+2575 NPKLDKGRDLRS
-2587 TVITLHTGER
+2587 TVITLHTEER
-2597 PTAVVTRNG
+2597 PAAVVTRNG
-2606 GSTKLADDKF
+2606 GSRSLADNAF

-2668 KAMLTLTGTNLPD
+2668 KAMLTLTGTNLPE
-2681 GTKFYWGTNQ
+2681 GTKFHWGTD
-2691 AMLTSVDAEG
+2691 LTALTAVDATVTAD
-2701 SDAFRSAEVK
+2701 SRSAEVK
-2711 LLENTGTDAV
+2711 LLENTGTGAV

-2757 DYSVAPTELPSNG
+2757 DYGVAPTELPSNG

-2806 TLTLPANYSSSSVS
+2806 TLTLPANYSSSSVN

-2841 GHYTPPVGPVTP
+2841 GRYTPPVGPVTP

-2865 PFPFTDVSR
+2865 PFPFADVSR

-2959 AQMNT
+2959 AQMNA

-3046 ARKTVSLP
+3046 TRQTVSLP

>member
-6 RFFSRRLLPLLLA
+6 RFFSKRLLPLLLA

-34 LALPVLAEDP
+34 LAEEPPALTNIAQGKNVSIHGPTSGADRPASWLTDGITESGKYVEISKDTEQNSTDPSYAQIDLGTSYDIAKVEFWNYWDDGRTLVGLVILASEKGTFAEDDRTVIFN
-44 PASQKLTNTTDTV
+44 SDT
-57 VTYQGAVGTGRAP
+57 
-70 SLVVDGDTSHNDN
+70 
-83 KYFVVGNDQTQEKNE
+83 
-98 TNPAN
+98 
-103 PTYWIQ
+103 
-109 LDLGKKYSLTEMKLF
+109 
-124 VYHGR
+124 
-129 ALKNLVVLASDS
+129 
-141 STFDTYRIIW
+141 
-151 NADKENFFGL
+151 ENFFGFGV
-161 GTGDKEQFPN
+161 GTDASYKSVSAGLSVEKE
-171 ATVAGDTITLAAPT
+171 ARGR
-185 EAQYVRI
+185 YVRVM
-192 LNNGHT
+192 NNGHDGGT
-198 AGAGQGAHY
+198 PGQKKHGGHY
-207 FEIEVYGTEH
+207 TEIKVYGTEH

-224 RLYNVAADC
+224 TLYNVAAGC

-268 AQDMNAPSYAQIDLG
+268 AQNTSDPSYAQIDLG
-283 NIYPVSKVNFWNYWD
+283 NEYPVSKVNFWNYWD

-324 YNANW
+324 YNADW
-329 TAAQNGLEVQI
+329 TAAQNGLEVQV
-340 DSGPFTAR
+340 DSAPFTAR

-357 DKGKG
+357 DKGAKMG

-383 YQFRDVLTIPTYEYQ
+383 YQFRDVLRIPTYSYTAQ
-398 GKTPNN
+398 GGQTQKAEWDT
-404 VTHPDVLDFTL
+404 THPDVIDFAKTSKE
-415 VNGAGGTPLGTWGGH
+415 GGKWGGY
-430 RFWMA
+430 RYWM
-435 VTPNQEGN
+435 VLTPNQDGY
-443 SQFENPCLVWSDD
+443 SQYENPCLAASND
-456 GKIWSAEGIPNPLSV
+456 GVNWVVPNGIENPLSGV
-471 VEREPDGTHNCDNDV
+471 KHEPTGTHNCDTDLVYNPDS
-486 IYDPV
+486 D
-491 SNELWVYYV
+491 ELWVYYV
-500 WEQDAQNYGQIGT
+500 WEQDSPAGT
-513 SNFKPSIL
+513 PSNL
-521 RCIRVAATQG
+521 RLIRVKEDGNSFAI
-531 GSGFTY
+531 
-537 AVQKDAGQENPY
+537 
-549 TDLVTSTY
+549 TSTTDGKPY
-557 HYDMQSP
+557 ERLINSQYRYDMQSP

-579 NSDQGVAPTGWNNQ
+579 NSDSDNSGNGWQSQVA
-593 NGFVELRRS
+593 FVELYTS
-602 TNGTEWG
+602 TDGKNWTN
-609 EAKSLKPTLVLQNDW
+609 KQSLADTLVLKGADGIASY
-624 IPWHLDVQWIPNVG
+624 IPWHLDVQWVESQNK
-638 ADGSG
+638 
-643 EYWALICAYPK
+643 YWGLFCAYPK
-654 GGGSN
+654 GGN
-659 HTDLFFAKS
+659 TNRTYLLFGTS
-668 ADGELWTTYPN
+668 EDGKTWTTYPK
-679 PILSP
+679 PLLAP
-684 RSGQWDQNFIYRSSF
+684 RDNKWDNNFIYRSTF
-699 TYDADGKLSV
+699 IYDDASGTLQV
-709 WYSGGKEQPG
+709 WYSGGKSG
-719 NHWRIAYTEFENFL
+719 GWRIAYTEFENFL
-733 TDTLPT
+733 TNTLPT
-739 LGAPYTPGTP
+739 LGEPYTPGTP

-782 RFAGAEGSTATL
+782 RFAGTEGSTATL

-896 WVDDTL
+896 WAGDTL
-902 QISAL
+902 QLSAL
-907 VPFNATDKTVTYTS
+907 VPFNATDKAITYTS
-921 SDTGKATVTAT
+921 SDQNKATVTDT
-932 GLVTALT
+932 GFVTALA
-939 AGNVTITVKA
+939 AGEVTITVAA
-949 GQSEK
+949 G
-954 TVALT
+954 TVQKIVQLT

-969 MTVDKDNPLF
+969 MTVDEDNPLF

-986 DGTGYPA
+986 DGKGYPA

-1019 GWKGPTVQAGNKTIH
+1019 GWQGPTVQAGNKTIH

-1096 MMGVVFSENHNAR
+1096 MMGVVFSENHNAG

-1148 SDHGGTLE
+1148 SDYGGTLE

-1223 GPQWGANTF
+1223 GPQWGDSTF
-1232 SVQGGPEECRGPVS
+1232 DVFGGAEECRGPVS

-1371 STIPSL
+1371 GTIPSL
-1377 PKMAQDPTGKDILR
+1377 PKMAQAPTGKDILR

-1398 GGAAGIQNYFNARY
+1398 GGAAGIQNYFNERY
-1412 PQRYNG
+1412 PQRYTG
-1418 TGYAHYDELTKS
+1418 TGYAHYDALTKS

-1443 ENSALHSKQNVSF
+1443 ESSALHSKQNVSF
-1456 QLTQNSFGA
+1456 QLAQNGLGTT
-1465 NIEFEP
+1465 IEFEP

-1480 QAGTLQFRFNN
+1480 QAGTIQFRFNN

-1496 NPIWEGYVKGTTPT
+1496 NPIWDGYVKGTTAT

-1531 AHGESTWRKA
+1531 AHGENTWRKA

-1584 NGYQEFSLT
+1584 NGYQEFTLT

-1632 DQEDPSSYTK
+1632 NQEDPSSYTK

-1682 LVETSEVDLNGEA
+1682 LVETSEVDLNGA
-1695 APAAKVYEKTGL
+1695 AALAAKVYEKTGL

-1749 WSVEADPASITV
+1749 WSVEANPASITV

-1779 VSYAPSPDGKVTI
+1779 VSYTSSPDGKVTI
-1792 DGNTVNGAAR
+1792 DGNTVTGVAR

-1836 SGQIQYTGNWV
+1836 SGQIQYTGSWV
-1847 DETSTNHYEGSAKE
+1847 DETSTNHYKGSAKE

-1925 KQHTVRLAAESNAP
+1925 KQHTVRLEAESNAP

-1999 ENDTIAGLSG
+1999 ENDTIASLSG
-2009 DGKPQKTVTGKM
+2009 DGKTQKTVTGKM

-2164 FRNLIDMDWLNNL
+2164 FRNLIDMDWLNDL

-2184 KGVVFAENHHNGDTD
+2184 KGVVFAENHHNGDTG

-2292 EIRYHKLFEPVMNTT
+2292 EIRYHKIFEPVMNTT

-2372 ATRKQVKDEI
+2372 ATREQVKDEI

-2494 TLTPTDA
+2494 TLRPTDA
-2501 TFATS
+2501 KFATS

-2587 TVITLHTGER
+2587 TVITLHTEER

-2606 GSTKLADDKF
+2606 GSTKLADDNF
-2616 YTETYENGIY
+2616 YTETYENGVY

-2634 QVNVTIRKGGA
+2634 QVNVTIRKGSA
-2645 EPTPTVTDFRLT
+2645 EPTPTVTEFKLV
-2657 TDPSPL
+2657 TDPEAL

-2681 GTKFYWGTNQ
+2681 GTKFYWGTDQ
-2691 AMLTSVDAEG
+2691 A
-2701 SDAFRSAEVK
+2701 
-2711 LLENTGTDAV
+2711 
-2721 TYYFRYSLDGTTLA
+2721 
-2735 GELTATVPG
+2735 
-2744 TGGGT
+2744 
-2749 QPTEPSVT
+2749 
-2757 DYSVAPTELPSNG
+2757 
-2770 GMITV
+2770 
-2775 TLAGTNL
+2775 
-2782 QNGIQI
+2782 
-2788 KVGTITA
+2788 
-2795 KTSGDAAEQTA
+2795 
-2806 TLTLPANYSSSSVS
+2806 
-2820 YTVQYSLNGTD
+2820 
-2831 WFGGKTVRVS
+2831 
-2841 GHYTPPVGPVTP
+2841 
-2853 SVPTKPGVPERD
+2853 
-2865 PFPFTDVSR
+2865 
-2874 SSWYYDSVRAAWEK
+2874 
-2888 DLIDGVTRTL
+2888 
-2898 YKPDDTL
+2898 
-2905 TVAQAI
+2905 
-2911 KLSAALHQML
+2911 
-2921 NNNGKVTLRNGSP
+2921 
-2934 YWYSSYVSYAVDNG
+2934 
-2948 IIEKMYLDYTP
+2948 
-2959 AQMNT
+2959 
-2964 PVKRNEFVHIFYG
+2964 
-2977 AMSDYRQINTV
+2977 
-2988 ADNKIPDVITT
+2988 
-2999 DTYALEIYTFYRA
+2999 
-3012 GILTGSDKN
+3012 
-3021 GTFYP
+3021 
-3026 TNDIKRSE
+3026 
-3034 VAAILSR
+3034 
-3041 MYDKT
+3041 T
-3046 ARKTVSLP
+3046 ARCR

>member
-34 LALPVLAEDP
+34 LAEEPPALTNVAQGKNVSIHGPTSGADRPASWLTDGITDSGKYVEISKDTEQNSTDPSYAQIDLGASYDIAKVEFWNYWDDGRTLIGLVILASEKGTFAEDDRTVIFN
-44 PASQKLTNTTDTV
+44 SDT
-57 VTYQGAVGTGRAP
+57 
-70 SLVVDGDTSHNDN
+70 
-83 KYFVVGNDQTQEKNE
+83 
-98 TNPAN
+98 
-103 PTYWIQ
+103 
-109 LDLGKKYSLTEMKLF
+109 
-124 VYHGR
+124 
-129 ALKNLVVLASDS
+129 
-141 STFDTYRIIW
+141 
-151 NADKENFFGL
+151 ENFFGFGV
-161 GTGDKEQFPN
+161 GTDASYKS
-171 ATVAGDTITLAAPT
+171 VSAGLSVEKAARGR
-185 EAQYVRI
+185 YVRVM
-192 LNNGHT
+192 NNGHDGGT
-198 AGAGQGAHY
+198 PGQKKQGGHY
-207 FEIEVYGTEH
+207 TEIKVYGTEH

-224 RLYNVAADC
+224 TLYNVAAGC

-253 GIKDNAKY
+253 GVKENAKY

-268 AQDMNAPSYAQIDLG
+268 AQDTNDPSHAQIDLG
-283 NIYPVSKVNFWNYWD
+283 NEYPVSKVNFWNYWD

-324 YNANW
+324 YNADW
-329 TAAQNGLEVQI
+329 TAAQNGLEVQV
-340 DSGPFTAR
+340 DSAPFTAR

-357 DKGKG
+357 DKGAKMG

-375 KKDPLPVP
+375 QKEPLPVP
-383 YQFRDVLTIPTYEYQ
+383 YQFRDVLKIPTYSYTAQ
-398 GKTPNN
+398 GGQAQKAEWDT
-404 VTHPDVLDFTL
+404 THPDVIDFAKTSKE
-415 VNGAGGTPLGTWGGH
+415 GGKWGGY
-430 RFWMA
+430 RYWM
-435 VTPNQEGN
+435 VLTPNQDGY
-443 SQFENPCLVWSDD
+443 SQYENPCLAASND
-456 GKIWSAEGIPNPLSV
+456 GVNWVVPNGIENPLSGV
-471 VEREPDGTHNCDNDV
+471 KHEPAGTHNCDTDLVYNPDS
-486 IYDPV
+486 D
-491 SNELWVYYV
+491 ELWVYYV
-500 WEQDAQNYGQIGT
+500 WEQDSPAGT
-513 SNFKPSIL
+513 PSNL
-521 RCIRVAATQG
+521 RLIRVKEKND
-531 GSGFTY
+531 GF
-537 AVQKDAGQENPY
+537 EI
-549 TDLVTSTY
+549 TSTTDGKPY
-557 HYDMQSP
+557 ERLINSQYRYDMQSP
-564 AVVRRDANTW
+564 AVVRRNANTW

-579 NSDQGVAPTGWNNQ
+579 NSDSDNSGNGWQSQVA
-593 NGFVELRRS
+593 FVELYTS
-602 TNGTEWG
+602 TDGKNWTN
-609 EAKSLKPTLVLQNDW
+609 KQSLADTLVLKGADGIASY
-624 IPWHLDVQWIPNVG
+624 IPWHLDVQWVESQNK
-638 ADGSG
+638 
-643 EYWALICAYPK
+643 YWGLFCAYPK
-654 GGGSN
+654 GGN
-659 HTDLFFAKS
+659 TNRTYLLFGTS
-668 ADGELWTTYPN
+668 EDGKTWTTYPK
-679 PILSP
+679 PLLAP
-684 RSGQWDQNFIYRSSF
+684 RDNKWDNNFIYRSTF
-699 TYDADGKLSV
+699 VYDDASGTLQV
-709 WYSGGKEQPG
+709 WYSGGKSG
-719 NHWRIAYTEFENFL
+719 GWRIAYTEFEKFL

-739 LGAPYTPGTP
+739 LGDPYTPDTP

-939 AGNVTITVKA
+939 AGDVTITVKA

-969 MTVDKDNPLF
+969 MTVDEDNPLF

-986 DGTGYPA
+986 DGKGYPA

-1096 MMGVVFSENHNAR
+1096 MMGVVFSENHNAG

-1371 STIPSL
+1371 GTIPSL
-1377 PKMAQDPTGKDILR
+1377 PKLAQDPTGKDILR

-1412 PQRYNG
+1412 PQRYTG

-1443 ENSALHSKQNVSF
+1443 ESSALHSKQNVSF

-1584 NGYQEFSLT
+1584 NGYQEFTLT

-1601 AENWVSVPSRVNGN
+1601 AENWVSVPSRVNGT

-1632 DQEDPSSYTK
+1632 NQEDPSSYTK

-1925 KQHTVRLAAESNAP
+1925 KQHTVRLEAESNAP

-1957 SSVALEPS
+1957 FSVALEPS

-1975 KPVLAMAMNAE
+1975 KRVLAMAMNAE

-2009 DGKPQKTVTGKM
+2009 DGKTQKTVTGKM

-2099 SLIPEDL
+2099 RLIPEDL

-2140 VAIAQEKGINLYL
+2140 VAIAQEKGINIYL

-2184 KGVVFAENHHNGDTD
+2184 KGVVFAENHHNGDTG

-2372 ATRKQVKDEI
+2372 ATREQVKGEI

-2587 TVITLHTGER
+2587 TMITLHTGDR

-2606 GSTKLADDKF
+2606 GSTKLADDNF
-2616 YTETYENGIY
+2616 YTEAYENGVY

-2681 GTKFYWGTNQ
+2681 GTKFHWGTDQ
-2691 AMLTSVDAEG
+2691 AMLTPVDAEG
-2701 SDAFRSAEVK
+2701 SDASRSAEVK

-2775 TLAGTNL
+2775 TLTGTNL

-2788 KVGTITA
+2788 KAGTITA
-2795 KTSGDAAEQTA
+2795 KTSGDAAKQTA

-2841 GHYTPPVGPVTP
+2841 GRYTPPVGPVTP

>member
-1 MIKGT
+1 MINGT

-34 LALPVLAEDP
+34 LAEEPPALTNVAQGKNVSIHGPTSGADRPASWLTDGITDSGKYVEISKDTEQNSTDPSYAQIDLGTSYDIAKVEFWNYWDDGRTLIGLVILASEKGTFAEDDRTVIFN
-44 PASQKLTNTTDTV
+44 SDT
-57 VTYQGAVGTGRAP
+57 
-70 SLVVDGDTSHNDN
+70 
-83 KYFVVGNDQTQEKNE
+83 
-98 TNPAN
+98 
-103 PTYWIQ
+103 
-109 LDLGKKYSLTEMKLF
+109 
-124 VYHGR
+124 
-129 ALKNLVVLASDS
+129 
-141 STFDTYRIIW
+141 
-151 NADKENFFGL
+151 ENFFGFGV
-161 GTGDKEQFPN
+161 GTDASYKS
-171 ATVAGDTITLAAPT
+171 VSAGLSVEKAAMGR
-185 EAQYVRI
+185 YVRVM
-192 LNNGHT
+192 NNGHDGGT
-198 AGAGQGAHY
+198 PGQKKHGGHY
-207 FEIEVYGTEH
+207 TEIKVYGTEH
-217 TGGAPET
+217 TGTVTPPET
-224 RLYNVAADC
+224 TLHNVAAGC
-233 NVIVNKWG
+233 NVTLNKDIPG
-241 GGSDRPNSWLTD
+241 ADRPASWLTD

-268 AQDMNAPSYAQIDLG
+268 AQDTNDPSYAQIDLG
-283 NIYPVSKVNFWNYWD
+283 NEYPVSKVNFWNYWS

-312 TEDFRDGTTKEV
+312 TEDFRDGTTKEI
-324 YNANW
+324 YNGNW
-329 TAAQNGLEVQI
+329 QATEAGLDVPVT
-340 DSGPFTAR
+340 DDPYNAR

-357 DKGKG
+357 DKGAKMG
-362 GHYIEVEVWSTEE
+362 GHYIEAEVWSTEKQKE
-375 KKDPLPVP
+375 PLPVP
-383 YQFRDVLTIPTYEYQ
+383 YQFRDVLKIPTYSYTAQ
-398 GKTPNN
+398 GGQTQKAEWDT
-404 VTHPDVLDFTL
+404 THPDVIDFAKTSKE
-415 VNGAGGTPLGTWGGH
+415 GGKWGGY
-430 RFWMA
+430 RYWM
-435 VTPNQEGN
+435 VLTPNQDGY
-443 SQFENPCLVWSDD
+443 SQYENPCLAASND
-456 GKIWSAEGIPNPLSV
+456 GVNWVVPNGIENPLSGV
-471 VEREPDGTHNCDNDV
+471 KHEPAGTHNCDTDLVYNPDS
-486 IYDPV
+486 D
-491 SNELWVYYV
+491 ELWVYYV
-500 WEQDAQNYGQIGT
+500 WEQDSPAGT
-513 SNFKPSIL
+513 PSNL
-521 RCIRVAATQG
+521 RLIRVKEDGNSFAI
-531 GSGFTY
+531 
-537 AVQKDAGQENPY
+537 
-549 TDLVTSTY
+549 TSTTDDKPY
-557 HYDMQSP
+557 ERLINSQYRYDMQSP
-564 AVVRRDANTW
+564 AVVRRNANTW

-579 NSDQGVAPTGWNNQ
+579 NSDSDNSGNGWQSQVA
-593 NGFVELRRS
+593 FVELYTS
-602 TNGTEWG
+602 TDGKNWTN
-609 EAKSLKPTLVLQNDW
+609 KQSLADTLVLKGADGIASY
-624 IPWHLDVQWIPNVG
+624 IPWHLDVQWVESQNK
-638 ADGSG
+638 
-643 EYWALICAYPK
+643 YWGLFCAYPK
-654 GGGSN
+654 GGN
-659 HTDLFFAKS
+659 TNRTYLLFGTS
-668 ADGELWTTYPN
+668 EDGKTWTTYQKP
-679 PILSP
+679 LLAP
-684 RSGQWDQNFIYRSSF
+684 RDNKWDNNFIYRSTF
-699 TYDADGKLSV
+699 IYDDASGTLQV
-709 WYSGGKEQPG
+709 WYSGGKSG
-719 NHWRIAYTEFENFL
+719 GWRIAYTEFENFL

-739 LGAPYTPGTP
+739 LGEPYTPGTP

-836 DNKILER
+836 DNKILEK

-882 SNHLYGVSPTEKTL
+882 SNHLYGVSPTEQTL

-921 SDTGKATVTAT
+921 SDTDKATVTAA

-939 AGNVTITVKA
+939 AGDVAITVKA

-954 TVALT
+954 TVALK

-986 DGTGYPA
+986 DGKGYPA

-1096 MMGVVFSENHNAR
+1096 MMGVVFSENHNAN

-1137 DMNDAPKDSGG
+1137 DMNDAPKDTGS

-1180 TTSAWSNVSY
+1180 TTSAWSYVSY

-1223 GPQWGANTF
+1223 GPQWGDSTF
-1232 SVQGGPEECRGPVS
+1232 DVFGGAEECRGPVS

-1371 STIPSL
+1371 GTIPSL
-1377 PKMAQDPTGKDILR
+1377 PKMAQDPTDKDILR

-1398 GGAAGIQNYFNARY
+1398 GGAAGIQNYFNDRY

-1443 ENSALHSKQNVSF
+1443 ESSALHSKQNVSF

-1465 NIEFEP
+1465 NIEFAP

-1510 WDSDNNRLMYN
+1510 WDSDYNRLMYN

-1531 AHGESTWRKA
+1531 AHDESTWRKA

-1569 AFDAAAGTY
+1569 VFDAAAGTY

-1584 NGYQEFSLT
+1584 NGYQEFTLT

-1601 AENWVSVPSRVNGN
+1601 AENWVSVPSRVNDN

-1632 DQEDPSSYTK
+1632 NQEDPSSYTK

-1682 LVETSEVDLNGEA
+1682 LVETSEVDLNGA
-1695 APAAKVYEKTGL
+1695 AALAAKVYEKTGL

-1724 ADKNVIDLQKFEVN
+1724 ADKNVIDLQKFEVD

-1749 WSVEADPASITV
+1749 WSVEANPASITV

-1770 LNFNAAVTA
+1770 LNFNAADTA
-1779 VSYAPSPDGKVTI
+1779 VSYAASPGGKVTI
-1792 DGNTVNGAAR
+1792 DGSTVTGAAR

-1925 KQHTVRLAAESNAP
+1925 KQHTVRLEAESNAP
-1939 VQVDAFAYYTGT
+1939 IQVDAFAYYTGT

-1975 KPVLAMAMNAE
+1975 KRVLAMAMNAE

-2009 DGKPQKTVTGKM
+2009 DGKTQKTVTGKM

-2071 NTKHPAWWDNSGI
+2071 NTKHPAWWDNSGV

-2140 VAIAQEKGINLYL
+2140 VAIAQKKGINLYL

-2164 FRNLIDMDWLNNL
+2164 FRNLIDMDWLNDL

-2184 KGVVFAENHHNGDTD
+2184 KGVVFAENHHNGDTG

-2240 FKTAQKHHKYL
+2240 FKAAQKHHKYL

-2372 ATRKQVKDEI
+2372 ATREQVKDEI

-2423 SKLSDAEASAF
+2423 SKLSAAEASAF

-2448 ILNAQYPELSTGDA
+2448 ILNAQYLELSTGDA

-2587 TVITLHTGER
+2587 TVITLHTEER

-2606 GSTKLADDKF
+2606 GSTKLADDNF
-2616 YTETYENGIY
+2616 YTETYENGVY

-2634 QVNVTIRKGGA
+2634 QVNVTIRK
-2645 EPTPTVTDFRLT
+2645 
-2657 TDPSPL
+2657 
-2663 TSAGG
+2663 
-2668 KAMLTLTGTNLPD
+2668 
-2681 GTKFYWGTNQ
+2681 
-2691 AMLTSVDAEG
+2691 
-2701 SDAFRSAEVK
+2701 
-2711 LLENTGTDAV
+2711 
-2721 TYYFRYSLDGTTLA
+2721 
-2735 GELTATVPG
+2735 
-2744 TGGGT
+2744 GGT

-2788 KVGTITA
+2788 KAGTITA
-2795 KTSGDAAEQTA
+2795 KTSGDAAKQMA
-2806 TLTLPANYSSSSVS
+2806 TLTLPANYSSSSVN

-2841 GHYTPPVGPVTP
+2841 GRYTPPVGPVTP

-2959 AQMNT
+2959 AQMNA

-2999 DTYALEIYTFYRA
+2999 DTYASEIYTFYRA

>member
-34 LALPVLAEDP
+34 LAEDP
-44 PASQKLTNTTDTV
+44 PASQKLTNTTDTE

-141 STFDTYRIIW
+141 STFDTYSIIW

-161 GTGDKEQFPN
+161 GAGDKEQFPN

-217 TGGAPET
+217 TGGAPEPT
-224 RLYNVAADC
+224 LYNVAAGC

-268 AQDMNAPSYAQIDLG
+268 AQNTSAPSYAQIDLG
-283 NIYPVSKVNFWNYWD
+283 NEYPVSKVNFWNYWS

-312 TEDFRDGTTKEV
+312 TEDFRDGTTKEI
-324 YNANW
+324 YNGNW
-329 TAAQNGLEVQI
+329 QATGSGLDVPVT
-340 DSGPFTAR
+340 DDPYNAR

-357 DKGKG
+357 DKGAKMG

-383 YQFRDVLTIPTYEYQ
+383 YQLRDVLTIPTYSYTAQ
-398 GKTPNN
+398 GGQTQKAEWDT
-404 VTHPDVLDFTL
+404 THPDVIDFAKTSKE
-415 VNGAGGTPLGTWGGH
+415 GGKWGGY
-430 RFWMA
+430 RYWM
-435 VTPNQEGN
+435 VLTPNQDGY
-443 SQFENPCLVWSDD
+443 SQYENPCLAASND
-456 GKIWSAEGIPNPLSV
+456 GVNWVVPNGIENPLSGV
-471 VEREPDGTHNCDNDV
+471 KHEPAGTHNCDTDLVYNPDS
-486 IYDPV
+486 D
-491 SNELWVYYV
+491 ELWVYYV
-500 WEQDAQNYGQIGT
+500 WEQDSPAGT
-513 SNFKPSIL
+513 PSNL
-521 RCIRVAATQG
+521 RLIRVKEDGNSFAI
-531 GSGFTY
+531 
-537 AVQKDAGQENPY
+537 
-549 TDLVTSTY
+549 TSTTDDKPY
-557 HYDMQSP
+557 ERLINSQYRYDMQSP
-564 AVVRRDANTW
+564 AVVRRNANTW

-579 NSDQGVAPTGWNNQ
+579 NSDSNNSGNGWQSQVA
-593 NGFVELRRS
+593 FVELYTS
-602 TNGTEWG
+602 TDGKNWTN
-609 EAKSLKPTLVLQNDW
+609 KQSLADTLVLKGADGIASY
-624 IPWHLDVQWIPNVG
+624 IPWHLDVQWVESQNK
-638 ADGSG
+638 
-643 EYWALICAYPK
+643 YWGLFCAYPK
-654 GGGSN
+654 GGN
-659 HTDLFFAKS
+659 TNRTYLLFGTS
-668 ADGELWTTYPN
+668 EDGKTWTTYQKP
-679 PILSP
+679 LLAP
-684 RSGQWDQNFIYRSSF
+684 RDNKWDNNFIYRSTF
-699 TYDADGKLSV
+699 IYDDASGTLQV
-709 WYSGGKEQPG
+709 WYSGGKSG
-719 NHWRIAYTEFENFL
+719 GWRIAYTEFENFL

-739 LGAPYTPGTP
+739 LGEPYTPGTP

-825 YDLHRNAPGAM
+825 YDLHRNEAGAM
-836 DNKILER
+836 DNRILEK

-921 SDTGKATVTAT
+921 SDTDKATVTAT
-932 GLVTALT
+932 GLVTALA
-939 AGNVTITVKA
+939 AGDVTITVKA

-969 MTVDKDNPLF
+969 MTVDGDNPLF

-986 DGTGYPA
+986 DGPGYPA

-1019 GWKGPTVQAGNKTIH
+1019 GWKGPTVQAGNKTVH

-1045 EGSAANKQWYLDRI
+1045 EGSAANKQWYLERI

-1096 MMGVVFSENHNAR
+1096 MMGVVFSENHNAG
-1109 ISERDRRITYMDAL
+1109 ISERDRRITYMDTL

-1180 TTSAWSNVSY
+1180 TTSAWSSVSY

-1301 YMRDYAIPTREQ
+1301 YMRDYAIPTHEQ

-1371 STIPSL
+1371 GTIPSL

-1531 AHGESTWRKA
+1531 AHGKSTWRKA

-1569 AFDAAAGTY
+1569 VFDAAAGTY

-1584 NGYQEFSLT
+1584 NGYQEFTLT

-1682 LVETSEVDLNGEA
+1682 LVETSEVDLNGAA
-1695 APAAKVYEKTGL
+1695 APAARVYEKTGL

-1749 WSVEADPASITV
+1749 WSVEANPASITV

-1770 LNFNAAVTA
+1770 LNFNAADKA
-1779 VSYAPSPDGKVTI
+1779 VSYAASPDGKVTI
-1792 DGNTVNGAAR
+1792 DGSTVTGAAR

-1873 FTGTGFRWIGQMD
+1873 FTGTGFRWVGQMD

-1925 KQHTVRLAAESNAP
+1925 KQHTVRLEAESNAP
-1939 VQVDAFAYYTGT
+1939 IQVDAFAYYTGT

-1965 GLIRLGDGES
+1965 GIIRLGDGET
-1975 KPVLAMAMNAE
+1975 KRVLAMAMNAE

-2009 DGKPQKTVTGKM
+2009 DGKTQKTVTGKM
-2021 AGRTRLHVTLP
+2021 AGRTRLHVTLS
-2032 ELNDKSATAEIV
+2032 ELNNKSATAEIV
-2044 VTSTEPAT
+2044 VTSTEPAA

-2071 NTKHPAWWDNSGI
+2071 NTKHPTWWDNSGI

-2140 VAIAQEKGINLYL
+2140 VAIAQEKGINIYL

-2184 KGVVFAENHHNGDTD
+2184 KGVVFAENHHNGDTN

-2240 FKTAQKHHKYL
+2240 FKAAQKHHKYL

-2292 EIRYHKLFEPVMNTT
+2292 EIRYHKLFAPVMNTT

-2372 ATRKQVKDEI
+2372 ATREQVKDEI

-2423 SKLSDAEASAF
+2423 SKLSAAEASAF
-2434 GRVLKSADLADKIN
+2434 GRVLKSADLADKVN
-2448 ILNAQYPELSTGDA
+2448 ILNALYPELSTGDA

-2469 GGAGQTGRRLLIM
+2469 GKAGQTGRRLLIM

-2506 MGFTLTPHTYLIA
+2506 MGFILTPHTYLIA

-2587 TVITLHTGER
+2587 TVITLHTGNR

-2606 GSTKLADDKF
+2606 GSTKLADDNF

-2634 QVNVTIRKGGA
+2634 QVNVTIQKG
-2645 EPTPTVTDFRLT
+2645 
-2657 TDPSPL
+2657 S
-2663 TSAGG
+2663 
-2668 KAMLTLTGTNLPD
+2668 
-2681 GTKFYWGTNQ
+2681 
-2691 AMLTSVDAEG
+2691 
-2701 SDAFRSAEVK
+2701 
-2711 LLENTGTDAV
+2711 
-2721 TYYFRYSLDGTTLA
+2721 
-2735 GELTATVPG
+2735 
-2744 TGGGT
+2744 T

-2770 GMITV
+2770 GMIMV
-2775 TLAGTNL
+2775 TLTGTNL

-2788 KVGTITA
+2788 KAGTITA
-2795 KTSGDAAEQTA
+2795 KTSGNAAEQTA
-2806 TLTLPANYSSSSVS
+2806 TLTLPANYSSSSVN

-2841 GHYTPPVGPVTP
+2841 GRYTPPVGPVTP

-2874 SSWYYDSVRAAWEK
+2874 SSWYYDSIRAAWEK

-2959 AQMNT
+2959 AQMNA

>member
-6 RFFSRRLLPLLLA
+6 RFFSKRLLPLLLA

-34 LALPVLAEDP
+34 LAEEPPALTNVAQGKNVSIHGPTSGADRPASWLTDGITESGKYVEISKDTEQNSTDPSYAQIDLGTSYDITKVEFWNYWDDGRTLVGLVILASEKGTFAEDDRTVIFN
-44 PASQKLTNTTDTV
+44 SDT
-57 VTYQGAVGTGRAP
+57 
-70 SLVVDGDTSHNDN
+70 
-83 KYFVVGNDQTQEKNE
+83 
-98 TNPAN
+98 
-103 PTYWIQ
+103 
-109 LDLGKKYSLTEMKLF
+109 
-124 VYHGR
+124 
-129 ALKNLVVLASDS
+129 
-141 STFDTYRIIW
+141 
-151 NADKENFFGL
+151 ENFFGFGV
-161 GTGDKEQFPN
+161 GTDASYKSVSAGLSVEKE
-171 ATVAGDTITLAAPT
+171 ARGR
-185 EAQYVRI
+185 YVRVM
-192 LNNGHT
+192 NNGHDGGT
-198 AGAGQGAHY
+198 PGQKKHGGHY
-207 FEIEVYGTEH
+207 MEIKVYGTEH

-224 RLYNVAADC
+224 TLYNVAAGC

-268 AQDMNAPSYAQIDLG
+268 AQNTSDPSYAQIDLG
-283 NIYPVSKVNFWNYWD
+283 NEYPVSKVNFWNYWQD
-298 DGRTLKD
+298 NRTLNS
-305 LHIILST
+305 LHILLST
-312 TEDFRDGTTKEV
+312 TADFQTENTKEI
-324 YNANW
+324 YSGNW
-329 TAAQNGLEVQI
+329 QPAKEGLTVLVQ
-340 DSGPFTAR
+340 DAPFEAR

-362 GHYIEVEVWSTEE
+362 GHYIEVEVLSTED
-375 KKDPLPVP
+375 KKAPLPAE
-383 YQFRDVLTIPTYEYQ
+383 YKNRDVLQIPTYSYTAQ
-398 GKTPNN
+398 GGQAQKAEWDA
-404 VTHPDVLDFTL
+404 THPDVIDFTKT
-415 VNGAGGTPLGTWGGH
+415 NKAGGKWGGY
-430 RFWMA
+430 RYWMA
-435 VTPNQEGN
+435 LTPNQDGY
-443 SQFENPCLVWSDD
+443 SQYENPCLAASHD
-456 GKIWSAEGIPNPLSV
+456 GINWVVPNGIENPLSN
-471 VEREPDGTHNCDNDV
+471 VEHEPTGTHNCDTDLVYNPDS
-486 IYDPV
+486 D
-491 SNELWVYYV
+491 ELWVYYV
-500 WEQDAQNYGQIGT
+500 WERDQPAGT
-513 SNFKPSIL
+513 PSNL
-521 RCIRVAATQG
+521 RLIRVKEKNNSFEITSTTG
-531 GSGFTY
+531 G
-537 AVQKDAGQENPY
+537 NPY
-549 TDLVTSTY
+549 ESLINSQY
-557 HYDMQSP
+557 RYDIQSP
-564 AVVRRDANTW
+564 AIVRRGADNW

-579 NSDQGVAPTGWNNQ
+579 NSDSDNSGNGWQSQVA
-593 NGFVELRRS
+593 FVELRTS
-602 TNGTEWG
+602 TDGKNWTN
-609 EAKSLKPTLVLQNDW
+609 KQSLADTLVLKGTDGIDSY
-624 IPWHLDVQWIPNVG
+624 IPWHLDVQWVEG
-638 ADGSG
+638 QG
-643 EYWALICAYPK
+643 EYWGLFCAYPR
-654 GGGSN
+654 GGN
-659 HTDLFFAKS
+659 TTRTYLLFATSK
-668 ADGELWTTYPN
+668 DGKTWTTYPK
-679 PILSP
+679 PLISP
-684 RSGQWDQNFIYRSSF
+684 RDNKWDNNFIYRSTF
-699 TYDADGKLSV
+699 VYDDASGTLQV
-709 WYSGGKEQPG
+709 WYSGGKSG
-719 NHWRIAYTEFENFL
+719 GWRIAYTEFENFL

-759 VSVPASDDTNIHF
+759 VPVPASDDTNIHF

-782 RFAGAEGSTATL
+782 RFADAEGSTATL

-825 YDLHRNAPGAM
+825 YDLHRDTAGAM
-836 DNKILER
+836 DNKILEK
-843 ELEAGYHRIT
+843 ELEADYHRIT

-939 AGNVTITVKA
+939 AGDVTITVKA

-969 MTVDKDNPLF
+969 MTVDEDNPLF

-1096 MMGVVFSENHNAR
+1096 MMGVVFSENHNAG

-1148 SDHGGTLE
+1148 SDYGGTLE

-1371 STIPSL
+1371 GTIPSL

-1456 QLTQNSFGA
+1456 QFTQNSFGA

-1471 YSMLLVDEA
+1471 YSMFLVDEA

-1531 AHGESTWRKA
+1531 AHGENTWRKA

-1632 DQEDPSSYTK
+1632 NQEDPSSYTK

-1682 LVETSEVDLNGEA
+1682 LVETSEVDLNGA
-1695 APAAKVYEKTGL
+1695 AALAAKVYEKTGL

-1770 LNFNAAVTA
+1770 LNFNAADTA
-1779 VSYAPSPDGKVTI
+1779 VSYAASPDGKVTI
-1792 DGNTVNGAAR
+1792 DGSTVTGAAR

-1861 ANDAP
+1861 ANDAL

-1873 FTGTGFRWIGQMD
+1873 FTGTGFRWVGQMD

-1925 KQHTVRLAAESNAP
+1925 KQHTVRLEAESNAP

-2009 DGKPQKTVTGKM
+2009 DGKTQKTVTGKM

-2071 NTKHPAWWDNSGI
+2071 NTKHPAWWDNSGV

-2164 FRNLIDMDWLNNL
+2164 FRNLIDMDWLNDL

-2372 ATRKQVKDEI
+2372 ATREQVKGEI

-2423 SKLSDAEASAF
+2423 SKLSAAEASAF

-2606 GSTKLADDKF
+2606 GSTKLADDNF

-2681 GTKFYWGTNQ
+2681 GTKFYWGTDQ

-2701 SDAFRSAEVK
+2701 SDVSRSAEVK

-2744 TGGGT
+2744 TGGDT

-2795 KTSGDAAEQTA
+2795 KTSGDAAEQMA
-2806 TLTLPANYSSSSVS
+2806 TLSLPANYSSSSVS

-2841 GHYTPPVGPVTP
+2841 GRYTPPVGPVTP

>member
-19 AVMLLGMLPALTLPV
+19 AVMLLSMMPALTLPV
-34 LALPVLAEDP
+34 LAEEPPALTNVAQGKNVSIHGPTSGADRPASWLTDGITDSGKYVEISKDTEQNSTDPSYAQIDLGTSYDIAKVEFWNYWDDGRTLVGLVILASEKGTFAEDDRTVIFN
-44 PASQKLTNTTDTV
+44 SDT
-57 VTYQGAVGTGRAP
+57 
-70 SLVVDGDTSHNDN
+70 
-83 KYFVVGNDQTQEKNE
+83 
-98 TNPAN
+98 
-103 PTYWIQ
+103 
-109 LDLGKKYSLTEMKLF
+109 
-124 VYHGR
+124 
-129 ALKNLVVLASDS
+129 
-141 STFDTYRIIW
+141 
-151 NADKENFFGL
+151 ENFFGFGV
-161 GTGDKEQFPN
+161 GTDASYKSVSAGLSVEKE
-171 ATVAGDTITLAAPT
+171 ARGR
-185 EAQYVRI
+185 YVRVM
-192 LNNGHT
+192 NNGHDGGT
-198 AGAGQGAHY
+198 PGQKKHGGHY
-207 FEIEVYGTEH
+207 TEIKVYGTEH
-217 TGGAPET
+217 TGAVTPPEPT
-224 RLYNVAADC
+224 LHNVAAGC

-241 GGSDRPNSWLTD
+241 GGNDRPNSWLTD

-268 AQDMNAPSYAQIDLG
+268 AQNTSDPSYAQIDLG
-283 NIYPVSKVNFWNYWD
+283 NEYPVSKVNFWNYWD

-312 TEDFRDGTTKEV
+312 TEDFQTGTTKEI
-324 YNANW
+324 YNDNW
-329 TAAQNGLEVQI
+329 QATEAGLDVSVT
-340 DSGPFTAR
+340 DDPYNAR

-383 YQFRDVLTIPTYEYQ
+383 YQFRDVLKIPTYSYTAQ
-398 GKTPNN
+398 GGQTQKAEWDT
-404 VTHPDVLDFTL
+404 THPDVIDFAKTSKE
-415 VNGAGGTPLGTWGGH
+415 GGKWGGY
-430 RFWMA
+430 RYWM
-435 VTPNQEGN
+435 VLTPNQDGY
-443 SQFENPCLVWSDD
+443 SQYENPCLAASND
-456 GKIWSAEGIPNPLSV
+456 GVNWVVPNGIENPLSGV
-471 VEREPDGTHNCDNDV
+471 KHEPAGTHNCDTDLVYNPDS
-486 IYDPV
+486 D
-491 SNELWVYYV
+491 ELWVYYV
-500 WEQDAQNYGQIGT
+500 WEQDSPAGT
-513 SNFKPSIL
+513 PSNL
-521 RCIRVAATQG
+521 RLIRVKEKND
-531 GSGFTY
+531 GF
-537 AVQKDAGQENPY
+537 EI
-549 TDLVTSTY
+549 TSTTDGKPY
-557 HYDMQSP
+557 ERLINSQYRYDMQSP
-564 AVVRRDANTW
+564 AVVRRNANTW

-579 NSDQGVAPTGWNNQ
+579 NSDSDNSGNGWQSQVA
-593 NGFVELRRS
+593 FVELYTS
-602 TNGTEWG
+602 ADGKNWTN
-609 EAKSLKPTLVLQNDW
+609 KQSLADTLVLKGADGIASY
-624 IPWHLDVQWIPNVG
+624 IPWHLDVQWVESQNK
-638 ADGSG
+638 
-643 EYWALICAYPK
+643 YWGLFCAYPK
-654 GGGSN
+654 GGN
-659 HTDLFFAKS
+659 TNRTYLLFGTS
-668 ADGELWTTYPN
+668 EDGKTWLTYPK
-679 PILSP
+679 PLLAP
-684 RSGQWDQNFIYRSSF
+684 RDNKWDNNFIYRSTF
-699 TYDADGKLSV
+699 IYDDASGTLQV
-709 WYSGGKEQPG
+709 WYSGGKSG
-719 NHWRIAYTEFENFL
+719 GWRIAYTEFENFL

-759 VSVPASDDTNIHF
+759 VSVLASDDTNIHF

-825 YDLHRNAPGAM
+825 YDLHRDTAGAM
-836 DNKILER
+836 DNKILEK

-986 DGTGYPA
+986 DGPGYPA

-1019 GWKGPTVQAGNKTIH
+1019 GWNGPTVQAGNKTIH

-1096 MMGVVFSENHNAR
+1096 MMGVVFSENHNAG

-1137 DMNDAPKDSGG
+1137 DMNDAPKDTGS

-1223 GPQWGANTF
+1223 GPQWGDSTF
-1232 SVQGGPEECRGPVS
+1232 DVFGGAEECRGPVS

-1352 PNKGKNNGTTMM
+1352 PNKGKNNRTTMM

-1371 STIPSL
+1371 GTIPSL

-1412 PQRYNG
+1412 LQRYNG

-1510 WDSDNNRLMYN
+1510 WDSDSNRLMYN

-1531 AHGESTWRKA
+1531 AHGENTWRKA

-1584 NGYQEFSLT
+1584 NGYQEFTLT

-1674 HNPSGEPI
+1674 HNPSGEPV
-1682 LVETSEVDLNGEA
+1682 LVETSEVDLNGAA

-1779 VSYAPSPDGKVTI
+1779 VSYAASPDGKVTI
-1792 DGNTVNGAAR
+1792 DGSTVTGAAR
-1802 GTVTITATAAGSSK
+1802 GTVTITATATDSSK

-1925 KQHTVRLAAESNAP
+1925 KQHTVRLEAESNAP
-1939 VQVDAFAYYTGT
+1939 VQVDAFAYYTGM

-1975 KPVLAMAMNAE
+1975 KRVLAMAMNAE

-2009 DGKPQKTVTGKM
+2009 DGKTQKTVTGKM

-2071 NTKHPAWWDNSGI
+2071 NTKHPAWWDNSGV

-2099 SLIPEDL
+2099 RLIPEDL

-2112 QLHADDYLGHAWGGT
+2112 QLHADDYLGHAWEGGT

-2164 FRNLIDMDWLNNL
+2164 FRNLIDMDWLNDL

-2184 KGVVFAENHHNGDTD
+2184 KGVVFAENHHNGDTG

-2372 ATRKQVKDEI
+2372 ATREQVKGEI

-2587 TVITLHTGER
+2587 TMITLHTGDR

-2606 GSTKLADDKF
+2606 GSTKLADDNF
-2616 YTETYENGIY
+2616 YTEAYENGVY

-2681 GTKFYWGTNQ
+2681 GTKFHWGTDQ
-2691 AMLTSVDAEG
+2691 AMLTPVDAEG
-2701 SDAFRSAEVK
+2701 SDASRSAEVK

-2775 TLAGTNL
+2775 TLTGTNL

-2788 KVGTITA
+2788 KAGTITA
-2795 KTSGDAAEQTA
+2795 KTSGDAAKQTA

-2841 GHYTPPVGPVTP
+2841 GRYTPPVGPVTP

>member
-34 LALPVLAEDP
+34 LAEDP
-44 PASQKLTNTTDTV
+44 PALTNVAQGKNVSIHGPTSGADRPASWLTDGITDSGKYV
-57 VTYQGAVGTGRAP
+57 EISKDTEQNSTDP
-70 SLVVDGDTSHNDN
+70 S
-83 KYFVVGNDQTQEKNE
+83 YAQ
-98 TNPAN
+98 
-103 PTYWIQ
+103 I
-109 LDLGKKYSLTEMKLF
+109 DLGTSYDIAKVEFWNYWDD
-124 VYHGR
+124 GR
-129 ALKNLVVLASDS
+129 TLVGLVILASEKG
-141 STFDTYRIIW
+141 TFAEDDRTVIFNSDT
-151 NADKENFFGL
+151 ENFFGFGV
-161 GTGDKEQFPN
+161 GTDASYKSVSAGLSVEKE
-171 ATVAGDTITLAAPT
+171 ARGR
-185 EAQYVRI
+185 YVRVM
-192 LNNGHT
+192 NNGHDGGT
-198 AGAGQGAHY
+198 PGQKKHGGHY
-207 FEIEVYGTEH
+207 TEIKVYGTEH
-217 TGGAPET
+217 TGAVTPPET
-224 RLYNVAADC
+224 TLYNVAAGC

-268 AQDMNAPSYAQIDLG
+268 AQNTSAPSYAQIDLG
-283 NIYPVSKVNFWNYWD
+283 NEYPVSKVNFWNYWS

-324 YNANW
+324 YNADW
-329 TAAQNGLEVQI
+329 TAAQNGLEVQV
-340 DSGPFTAR
+340 DSAPFTAR

-357 DKGKG
+357 DKGAKMG

-383 YQFRDVLTIPTYEYQ
+383 YQLRDVLTIPTYSYTAQ
-398 GKTPNN
+398 GGQTQKAEWDT
-404 VTHPDVLDFTL
+404 THPDVIDFAKTSKE
-415 VNGAGGTPLGTWGGH
+415 GGKWGGY
-430 RFWMA
+430 RYWM
-435 VTPNQEGN
+435 VLTPNQDGY
-443 SQFENPCLVWSDD
+443 SQYENPCLAASND
-456 GKIWSAEGIPNPLSV
+456 GVNWVVPNGIENPLSGV
-471 VEREPDGTHNCDNDV
+471 KHEPAGTHNCDTDLVYNPDS
-486 IYDPV
+486 D
-491 SNELWVYYV
+491 ELWVYYV
-500 WEQDAQNYGQIGT
+500 WEQDSPAGT
-513 SNFKPSIL
+513 PSNL
-521 RCIRVAATQG
+521 RLIRVKEDGNSFAI
-531 GSGFTY
+531 
-537 AVQKDAGQENPY
+537 
-549 TDLVTSTY
+549 TSTTDDKPY
-557 HYDMQSP
+557 ERLINSQYRYDMQSP
-564 AVVRRDANTW
+564 AVVRRNANTW

-579 NSDQGVAPTGWNNQ
+579 NSDSNNSGNGWQSQVA
-593 NGFVELRRS
+593 FVELYTS
-602 TNGTEWG
+602 TDGKNWTN
-609 EAKSLKPTLVLQNDW
+609 KQSLADTLVLKGADGIASY
-624 IPWHLDVQWIPNVG
+624 IPWHLDVQWVESQNK
-638 ADGSG
+638 
-643 EYWALICAYPK
+643 YWGLFCAYPK
-654 GGGSN
+654 GGN
-659 HTDLFFAKS
+659 TNRTYLLFGTS
-668 ADGELWTTYPN
+668 EDGKTWTTYQKP
-679 PILSP
+679 LLAP
-684 RSGQWDQNFIYRSSF
+684 RDNKWDNNFIYRSTF
-699 TYDADGKLSV
+699 IYDDASGTLQV
-709 WYSGGKEQPG
+709 WYSGGKSG
-719 NHWRIAYTEFENFL
+719 GWRIAYTEFENFL

-739 LGAPYTPGTP
+739 LGEPYTPGTP

-825 YDLHRNAPGAM
+825 YDLHRNEAGAM
-836 DNKILER
+836 DNRILEK

-921 SDTGKATVTAT
+921 SDTDKATVTAT
-932 GLVTALT
+932 GLVTALA
-939 AGNVTITVKA
+939 AGDVTITVKA

-969 MTVDKDNPLF
+969 MTVDGDNPLF

-986 DGTGYPA
+986 DGPGYPA

-1019 GWKGPTVQAGNKTIH
+1019 GWKGPTVQAGNKTVH

-1045 EGSAANKQWYLDRI
+1045 EGSAANKQWYLERI

-1096 MMGVVFSENHNAR
+1096 MMGVVFSENHNAG
-1109 ISERDRRITYMDAL
+1109 ISERDRRITYMDTL

-1180 TTSAWSNVSY
+1180 TTSAWSSVSY

-1301 YMRDYAIPTREQ
+1301 YMRDYAIPTHEQ

-1371 STIPSL
+1371 GTIPSL

-1531 AHGESTWRKA
+1531 AHGKSTWRKA

-1569 AFDAAAGTY
+1569 VFDAAAGTY

-1584 NGYQEFSLT
+1584 NGYQEFTLT

-1682 LVETSEVDLNGEA
+1682 LVETSEVDLNGAA
-1695 APAAKVYEKTGL
+1695 APAARVYEKTGL

-1749 WSVEADPASITV
+1749 WSVEANPASITV

-1770 LNFNAAVTA
+1770 LNFNAADKA
-1779 VSYAPSPDGKVTI
+1779 VSYAASPDGKVTI
-1792 DGNTVNGAAR
+1792 DGSTVTGAAR

-1873 FTGTGFRWIGQMD
+1873 FTGTGFRWVGQMD

-1925 KQHTVRLAAESNAP
+1925 KQHTVRLEAESNAP
-1939 VQVDAFAYYTGT
+1939 IQVDAFAYYTGT

-1965 GLIRLGDGES
+1965 GIIRLGDGET
-1975 KPVLAMAMNAE
+1975 KRVLAMAMNAE

-2009 DGKPQKTVTGKM
+2009 DGKTQKTVTGKM
-2021 AGRTRLHVTLP
+2021 AGRTRLHVTLS
-2032 ELNDKSATAEIV
+2032 ELNNKSATAEIV
-2044 VTSTEPAT
+2044 VTSTEPAA

-2071 NTKHPAWWDNSGI
+2071 NTKHPTWWDNSGI

-2140 VAIAQEKGINLYL
+2140 VAIAQEKGINIYL

-2184 KGVVFAENHHNGDTD
+2184 KGVVFAENHHNGDTN

-2240 FKTAQKHHKYL
+2240 FKAAQKHHKYL

-2292 EIRYHKLFEPVMNTT
+2292 EIRYHKLFAPVMNTT

-2372 ATRKQVKDEI
+2372 ATREQVKDEI

-2423 SKLSDAEASAF
+2423 SKLSAAEASAF
-2434 GRVLKSADLADKIN
+2434 GRVLKSADLADKVN
-2448 ILNAQYPELSTGDA
+2448 ILNALYPELSTGDA

-2469 GGAGQTGRRLLIM
+2469 GKAGQTGRRLLIM

-2506 MGFTLTPHTYLIA
+2506 MGFILTPHTYLIA

-2606 GSTKLADDKF
+2606 GSTKLADDNF

-2634 QVNVTIRKGGA
+2634 QVNVTIQKG
-2645 EPTPTVTDFRLT
+2645 
-2657 TDPSPL
+2657 S
-2663 TSAGG
+2663 
-2668 KAMLTLTGTNLPD
+2668 
-2681 GTKFYWGTNQ
+2681 
-2691 AMLTSVDAEG
+2691 
-2701 SDAFRSAEVK
+2701 
-2711 LLENTGTDAV
+2711 
-2721 TYYFRYSLDGTTLA
+2721 
-2735 GELTATVPG
+2735 
-2744 TGGGT
+2744 T

-2770 GMITV
+2770 GMIMV
-2775 TLAGTNL
+2775 TLTGTNL

-2788 KVGTITA
+2788 KAGTITA
-2795 KTSGDAAEQTA
+2795 KTSGNAAEQTA
-2806 TLTLPANYSSSSVS
+2806 TLTLPANYSSSSVN

-2841 GHYTPPVGPVTP
+2841 GRYTPPVGPVTP

-2874 SSWYYDSVRAAWEK
+2874 SSWYYDSIRAAWEK

-2959 AQMNT
+2959 AQMNA

-3041 MYDKT
+3041 MYDRT

>member
-34 LALPVLAEDP
+34 LAEEPPALTNVAQGKNVSIHGPTSGADRPASWLTDGITDSGKYVEISKDTEQNSTDPSYAQIDLGTSYDIAKVEFWNYWDDGRTLIGLVILASEKGTFAEDDRTVIFN
-44 PASQKLTNTTDTV
+44 SDT
-57 VTYQGAVGTGRAP
+57 
-70 SLVVDGDTSHNDN
+70 
-83 KYFVVGNDQTQEKNE
+83 
-98 TNPAN
+98 
-103 PTYWIQ
+103 
-109 LDLGKKYSLTEMKLF
+109 
-124 VYHGR
+124 
-129 ALKNLVVLASDS
+129 
-141 STFDTYRIIW
+141 
-151 NADKENFFGL
+151 ENFFGFGV
-161 GTGDKEQFPN
+161 GTDASYKS
-171 ATVAGDTITLAAPT
+171 VSAGLSVEKAARGR
-185 EAQYVRI
+185 YVRVM
-192 LNNGHT
+192 NNGHDGGT
-198 AGAGQGAHY
+198 PGQKKHGGHY
-207 FEIEVYGTEH
+207 TEIKVYGTEH

-224 RLYNVAADC
+224 TLYNVAAGC

-268 AQDMNAPSYAQIDLG
+268 AQNTSDPSYAQIDLG
-283 NIYPVSKVNFWNYWD
+283 NEYPVSKVNFWNYWQD
-298 DGRTLKD
+298 NRTLNS
-305 LHIILST
+305 LHILLST
-312 TEDFRDGTTKEV
+312 TADFQTENTKEI
-324 YNANW
+324 YSGNW
-329 TAAQNGLEVQI
+329 QPAKEGLTVLVQ
-340 DSGPFTAR
+340 DAPFEAR

-362 GHYIEVEVWSTEE
+362 GHYIEVEVLSTED
-375 KKDPLPVP
+375 KKAPLPAE
-383 YQFRDVLTIPTYEYQ
+383 YKNRDVLQIPTYSYTAQ
-398 GKTPNN
+398 GGQAQKAEWDA
-404 VTHPDVLDFTL
+404 THPDVIDFTKT
-415 VNGAGGTPLGTWGGH
+415 NKAGGKWGGY
-430 RFWMA
+430 RYWMA
-435 VTPNQEGN
+435 LTPNQDGY
-443 SQFENPCLVWSDD
+443 SQYENPCLAASHD
-456 GKIWSAEGIPNPLSV
+456 GINWVVPNGIENPLSN
-471 VEREPDGTHNCDNDV
+471 VEHEPTGTHNCDTDLVYNPDS
-486 IYDPV
+486 D
-491 SNELWVYYV
+491 ELWVYYV
-500 WEQDAQNYGQIGT
+500 WERDQPAGT
-513 SNFKPSIL
+513 PSNL
-521 RCIRVAATQG
+521 RLIRVKEKNNSFEITSTTG
-531 GSGFTY
+531 G
-537 AVQKDAGQENPY
+537 NPY
-549 TDLVTSTY
+549 ESLINSQY
-557 HYDMQSP
+557 RYDMQSP
-564 AVVRRDANTW
+564 AIVRRGADNW

-579 NSDQGVAPTGWNNQ
+579 NSDSDNSGNGWQSQVA
-593 NGFVELRRS
+593 FVELRTS
-602 TNGTEWG
+602 TDGKNWTN
-609 EAKSLKPTLVLQNDW
+609 KQSLADTLVLKGTDGIDSY
-624 IPWHLDVQWIPNVG
+624 IPWHLDVQWVEG
-638 ADGSG
+638 QG
-643 EYWALICAYPK
+643 EYWGLFCAYPR
-654 GGGSN
+654 GGN
-659 HTDLFFAKS
+659 TTRTYLLFATSK
-668 ADGELWTTYPN
+668 DGKTWTTYPK
-679 PILSP
+679 PLISP
-684 RSGQWDQNFIYRSSF
+684 RDNKWDNNFIYRSTF
-699 TYDADGKLSV
+699 VYDDASGTLQV
-709 WYSGGKEQPG
+709 WYSGGKSG
-719 NHWRIAYTEFENFL
+719 GWRIAYTEFENFL

-1749 WSVEADPASITV
+1749 WSVEANPASITV

-1792 DGNTVNGAAR
+1792 DGNTVTGVAR

-1925 KQHTVRLAAESNAP
+1925 KQHTVRLEAESNAP

-2009 DGKPQKTVTGKM
+2009 DGKTQKTVTGKM

-2099 SLIPEDL
+2099 RLIPEDL

-2112 QLHADDYLGHAWGGT
+2112 QLHADDYLGHAWGGI

-2164 FRNLIDMDWLNNL
+2164 FRNLIDMDWLNDL

-2184 KGVVFAENHHNGDTD
+2184 KGVVFAENHHNGDTG

-2372 ATRKQVKDEI
+2372 ATREQVKDEI

-2501 TFATS
+2501 KFATS

-2587 TVITLHTGER
+2587 TVITLHTEER

-2606 GSTKLADDKF
+2606 GSTKLADDNF
-2616 YTETYENGIY
+2616 YTETYENGVY

-2634 QVNVTIRKGGA
+2634 QVNVTIRKGSA
-2645 EPTPTVTDFRLT
+2645 EPTPTVTEFKLV
-2657 TDPSPL
+2657 TDPEAL

-2681 GTKFYWGTNQ
+2681 GTKFYWGTDQ
-2691 AMLTSVDAEG
+2691 AMLTPVDAEG
-2701 SDAFRSAEVK
+2701 SDASRSVEVK
-2711 LLENTGTDAV
+2711 LPENTGTDAV

-2770 GMITV
+2770 GMIMV
-2775 TLAGTNL
+2775 TLTGTNL

-2788 KVGTITA
+2788 KAGTITA
-2795 KTSGDAAEQTA
+2795 QTSGDAAKQTE

-2820 YTVQYSLNGTD
+2820 YTVQYSLNGVD
-2831 WFGGKTVRVS
+2831 WVGGKTVRVS
-2841 GHYTPPVGPVTP
+2841 GRYTPPVSPGTP

-2874 SSWYYDSVRAAWEK
+2874 SSWYYDSVRTAWEK

-2921 NNNGKVTLRNGSP
+2921 NNNGKVTLRNGTP
-2934 YWYSSYVSYAVDNG
+2934 YWYSSYVSYAVENG

-2959 AQMNT
+2959 AQMNA
-2964 PVKRNEFVHIFYG
+2964 PAKRNEFVHIFYG

>member
-1 MIKGT
+1 MINGT

-34 LALPVLAEDP
+34 LAEEPPALTNVAQGKNVSIHGPTSGADRPASWLTDGITDSGKYVEISKDTEQNSTDPSYAQIDLGTSYDIAKVEFWNYWDDGRTLIGLVILASEKGTFAEDDRTVIFN
-44 PASQKLTNTTDTV
+44 SDT
-57 VTYQGAVGTGRAP
+57 
-70 SLVVDGDTSHNDN
+70 
-83 KYFVVGNDQTQEKNE
+83 
-98 TNPAN
+98 
-103 PTYWIQ
+103 
-109 LDLGKKYSLTEMKLF
+109 
-124 VYHGR
+124 
-129 ALKNLVVLASDS
+129 
-141 STFDTYRIIW
+141 
-151 NADKENFFGL
+151 ENFFGFGV
-161 GTGDKEQFPN
+161 GTDASYKS
-171 ATVAGDTITLAAPT
+171 VSAGLSVEKAAMGR
-185 EAQYVRI
+185 YVRVM
-192 LNNGHT
+192 NNGHDGGT
-198 AGAGQGAHY
+198 PGQKKHGGHY
-207 FEIEVYGTEH
+207 TEIKVYGTEH
-217 TGGAPET
+217 TGTVTPPET
-224 RLYNVAADC
+224 TLHNVAAGC
-233 NVIVNKWG
+233 NVTLNKDIPG
-241 GGSDRPNSWLTD
+241 ADRPASWLTD

-268 AQDMNAPSYAQIDLG
+268 AQDTNDPSYAQIDLG
-283 NIYPVSKVNFWNYWD
+283 NEYPVSKVNFWNYWS

-312 TEDFRDGTTKEV
+312 TEDFRDGTTKEI
-324 YNANW
+324 YNGNW
-329 TAAQNGLEVQI
+329 QATEAGLDVPVT
-340 DSGPFTAR
+340 DDPYNAR

-357 DKGKG
+357 DKGAKMG
-362 GHYIEVEVWSTEE
+362 GHYIEAEVWSTEKQKE
-375 KKDPLPVP
+375 PLPVP
-383 YQFRDVLTIPTYEYQ
+383 YQFRDVLKIPTYSYTAQ
-398 GKTPNN
+398 GGQTQKAEWDT
-404 VTHPDVLDFTL
+404 THPDVIDFAKTSKE
-415 VNGAGGTPLGTWGGH
+415 GGKWGGY
-430 RFWMA
+430 RYWM
-435 VTPNQEGN
+435 VLTPNQDGY
-443 SQFENPCLVWSDD
+443 SQYENPCLAASND
-456 GKIWSAEGIPNPLSV
+456 GVNWVVPNGIENPLSGV
-471 VEREPDGTHNCDNDV
+471 KHEPAGTHNCDTDLVYNPDS
-486 IYDPV
+486 D
-491 SNELWVYYV
+491 ELWVYYV
-500 WEQDAQNYGQIGT
+500 WEQDSPAGT
-513 SNFKPSIL
+513 PSNL
-521 RCIRVAATQG
+521 RLIRVKEDGNSFAI
-531 GSGFTY
+531 
-537 AVQKDAGQENPY
+537 
-549 TDLVTSTY
+549 TSTTDDKPY
-557 HYDMQSP
+557 ERLINSQYRYDMQSP
-564 AVVRRDANTW
+564 AVVRRNANTW

-579 NSDQGVAPTGWNNQ
+579 NSDSDNSGNGWQSQVA
-593 NGFVELRRS
+593 FVELYTS
-602 TNGTEWG
+602 TDGKNWTN
-609 EAKSLKPTLVLQNDW
+609 KQSLADTLVLKGADGIASY
-624 IPWHLDVQWIPNVG
+624 IPWHLDVQWVESQNK
-638 ADGSG
+638 
-643 EYWALICAYPK
+643 YWGLFCAYPK
-654 GGGSN
+654 GGN
-659 HTDLFFAKS
+659 TNRTYLLFGTS
-668 ADGELWTTYPN
+668 EDGKTWTTYQKP
-679 PILSP
+679 LLAP
-684 RSGQWDQNFIYRSSF
+684 RDNKWDNNFIYRSTF
-699 TYDADGKLSV
+699 IYDDASGTLQV
-709 WYSGGKEQPG
+709 WYSGGKSG
-719 NHWRIAYTEFENFL
+719 GWRIAYTEFENFL

-836 DNKILER
+836 DNKILEK

-882 SNHLYGVSPTEKTL
+882 SNHLYGVSPTEQTL

-921 SDTGKATVTAT
+921 SDTDKATVTAA

-939 AGNVTITVKA
+939 AGDVAITVKA

-954 TVALT
+954 TVALK

-986 DGTGYPA
+986 DGKGYPA

-1096 MMGVVFSENHNAR
+1096 MMGVVFSENHNAN

-1137 DMNDAPKDSGG
+1137 DMNDAPKDTGS

-1180 TTSAWSNVSY
+1180 TTSAWSYVSY

-1223 GPQWGANTF
+1223 GPQWGDSTF
-1232 SVQGGPEECRGPVS
+1232 DVFGGAEECRGPVS

-1371 STIPSL
+1371 GTIPSL
-1377 PKMAQDPTGKDILR
+1377 PKMAQDPTDKDILR

-1398 GGAAGIQNYFNARY
+1398 GGAAGIQNYFNDRY

-1443 ENSALHSKQNVSF
+1443 ESSALHSKQNVSF

-1465 NIEFEP
+1465 NIEFAP

-1510 WDSDNNRLMYN
+1510 WDSDYNRLMYN

-1531 AHGESTWRKA
+1531 AHDESTWRKA

-1584 NGYQEFSLT
+1584 NGYQEFTLT

-1601 AENWVSVPSRVNGN
+1601 AENWVSVPSRVNDN

-1632 DQEDPSSYTK
+1632 NQEDPSSYTK

-1682 LVETSEVDLNGEA
+1682 LVETSEVDLNGA
-1695 APAAKVYEKTGL
+1695 AALAAKVYEKTGL

-1724 ADKNVIDLQKFEVN
+1724 ADKNVIDLQKFEVD

-1749 WSVEADPASITV
+1749 WSVEANPASITV

-1770 LNFNAAVTA
+1770 LNFNAADTA
-1779 VSYAPSPDGKVTI
+1779 VSYAASPGGKVTI
-1792 DGNTVNGAAR
+1792 DGSTVTGAAR

-1925 KQHTVRLAAESNAP
+1925 KQHTVRLEAESNAP
-1939 VQVDAFAYYTGT
+1939 IQVDAFAYYTGT

-1975 KPVLAMAMNAE
+1975 KRVLAMAMNAE

-2009 DGKPQKTVTGKM
+2009 DGKTQKTVTGKM

-2071 NTKHPAWWDNSGI
+2071 NTKHPAWWDNSGV

-2140 VAIAQEKGINLYL
+2140 VAIAQKKGINLYL

-2164 FRNLIDMDWLNNL
+2164 FRNLIDMDWLNDL

-2184 KGVVFAENHHNGDTD
+2184 KGVVFAENHHNGDTG

-2372 ATRKQVKDEI
+2372 ATREQVKDEI

-2423 SKLSDAEASAF
+2423 SKLSAAEASAF

-2448 ILNAQYPELSTGDA
+2448 ILNAQYLELSTGDA

-2587 TVITLHTGER
+2587 TVITLHTEER

-2606 GSTKLADDKF
+2606 GSTKLADDNF
-2616 YTETYENGIY
+2616 YTETYENGVY

-2634 QVNVTIRKGGA
+2634 QVNVTIRK
-2645 EPTPTVTDFRLT
+2645 
-2657 TDPSPL
+2657 
-2663 TSAGG
+2663 
-2668 KAMLTLTGTNLPD
+2668 
-2681 GTKFYWGTNQ
+2681 
-2691 AMLTSVDAEG
+2691 
-2701 SDAFRSAEVK
+2701 
-2711 LLENTGTDAV
+2711 
-2721 TYYFRYSLDGTTLA
+2721 
-2735 GELTATVPG
+2735 
-2744 TGGGT
+2744 GGT

-2788 KVGTITA
+2788 KAGTITA
-2795 KTSGDAAEQTA
+2795 KTSGDAAKQMA
-2806 TLTLPANYSSSSVS
+2806 TLTLPANYSSSSVN

-2841 GHYTPPVGPVTP
+2841 GRYTPPVGPVTP

-2959 AQMNT
+2959 AQMNA

-2999 DTYALEIYTFYRA
+2999 DTYASEIYTFYRA

>member
-34 LALPVLAEDP
+34 LAEEPPALTNVAQGKNVSIHGPTSGADRPASWLTDGITESGKYVEISKDTEQNSTDPSYAQIDLGTSYDIAKVEFWNYWDDGRTLVGLVILASEKGTFAEDDRTVIFN
-44 PASQKLTNTTDTV
+44 SDT
-57 VTYQGAVGTGRAP
+57 
-70 SLVVDGDTSHNDN
+70 
-83 KYFVVGNDQTQEKNE
+83 
-98 TNPAN
+98 
-103 PTYWIQ
+103 
-109 LDLGKKYSLTEMKLF
+109 
-124 VYHGR
+124 
-129 ALKNLVVLASDS
+129 
-141 STFDTYRIIW
+141 
-151 NADKENFFGL
+151 ENFFGFGV
-161 GTGDKEQFPN
+161 GTDASYKS
-171 ATVAGDTITLAAPT
+171 VSAGLSVEKAARGR
-185 EAQYVRI
+185 YVRVM
-192 LNNGHT
+192 NNGHDGGT
-198 AGAGQGAHY
+198 PGQKKQGGHY
-207 FEIEVYGTEH
+207 TEIKVYGTEH

-224 RLYNVAADC
+224 TLYNVAAGC

-283 NIYPVSKVNFWNYWD
+283 NIYPVSKVNFWNYWE

-305 LHIILST
+305 LRIILST
-312 TEDFRDGTTKEV
+312 TEDFQTGTTKEI
-324 YNANW
+324 YNDNW
-329 TAAQNGLEVQI
+329 QATASGLEAPVT
-340 DSGPFTAR
+340 DDPYNAR

-357 DKGKG
+357 DKGAKMG

-383 YQFRDVLTIPTYEYQ
+383 YQFRDVLKIPTYSYTAQ
-398 GKTPNN
+398 GGQAQKAEWDT
-404 VTHPDVLDFTL
+404 THPDVIDFAKTSKE
-415 VNGAGGTPLGTWGGH
+415 GGKWGGY
-430 RFWMA
+430 RYWM
-435 VTPNQEGN
+435 VLTPNQDGY
-443 SQFENPCLVWSDD
+443 SQYENPCLAASND
-456 GKIWSAEGIPNPLSV
+456 GVNWVVPNGIENPLSGV
-471 VEREPDGTHNCDNDV
+471 KHEPAGTHNCDTDLVYNPDS
-486 IYDPV
+486 D
-491 SNELWVYYV
+491 ELWVYYV
-500 WEQDAQNYGQIGT
+500 WEQDSPAGT
-513 SNFKPSIL
+513 PSNL
-521 RCIRVAATQG
+521 RLIRVKEKND
-531 GSGFTY
+531 GF
-537 AVQKDAGQENPY
+537 KI
-549 TDLVTSTY
+549 TSTTDGKPY
-557 HYDMQSP
+557 ERLINSQYRYDMQSP
-564 AVVRRDANTW
+564 AVVRRNANTW

-579 NSDQGVAPTGWNNQ
+579 NSDSDNSGNGWQSQVA
-593 NGFVELRRS
+593 FVELYTS
-602 TNGTEWG
+602 TDGKNWTN
-609 EAKSLKPTLVLQNDW
+609 KQSLADTLVLKGAEGIASY
-624 IPWHLDVQWIPNVG
+624 IPWHLDVQWVESQNK
-638 ADGSG
+638 
-643 EYWALICAYPK
+643 YWGLFCAYPK
-654 GGGSN
+654 GGN
-659 HTDLFFAKS
+659 TNRTYLLFGTS
-668 ADGELWTTYPN
+668 EDGKTWLTYPK
-679 PILSP
+679 PLLAP
-684 RSGQWDQNFIYRSSF
+684 RDNKWDNNFIYRSTF
-699 TYDADGKLSV
+699 IYDDASGTLQV
-709 WYSGGKEQPG
+709 WYSGGKSG
-719 NHWRIAYTEFENFL
+719 GWRIAYTEFENFL

-939 AGNVTITVKA
+939 AGDVTITVKA

-986 DGTGYPA
+986 DGPGYPA
-993 NGLAGPLQGGKSI
+993 NGLAGPLQGGKTI

-1096 MMGVVFSENHNAR
+1096 MMGVVFSENHNAG

-1180 TTSAWSNVSY
+1180 TTSAWSYVSY

-1352 PNKGKNNGTTMM
+1352 PNKGKNNRTTMM

-1371 STIPSL
+1371 GTIPSL

-1398 GGAAGIQNYFNARY
+1398 GGAAGIQNYFNTRY

-1496 NPIWEGYVKGTTPT
+1496 NPIWEGYVKGMTPT
-1510 WDSDNNRLMYN
+1510 WDSDTNRLMYN

-1531 AHGESTWRKA
+1531 AHSESTWRKA

-1584 NGYQEFSLT
+1584 NGYQEFTLT

-1601 AENWVSVPSRVNGN
+1601 AENWVSVPSRINDN

-1632 DQEDPSSYTK
+1632 NQEDPSSYTK

-1674 HNPSGEPI
+1674 HNPSGEPV

-1749 WSVEADPASITV
+1749 WSVEANPASITV

-1792 DGNTVNGAAR
+1792 DGNTVTGVAR

-1925 KQHTVRLAAESNAP
+1925 KQHTVRLEAESNAP

-1975 KPVLAMAMNAE
+1975 KRVLAMAMNAE

-2009 DGKPQKTVTGKM
+2009 DGKTQKTVTGKM

-2071 NTKHPAWWDNSGI
+2071 NTKHPAWWDNSGV

-2099 SLIPEDL
+2099 RLIPEDL

-2164 FRNLIDMDWLNNL
+2164 FRNLIDMDWLNDL

-2184 KGVVFAENHHNGDTD
+2184 KGVVFAENHHNGDTG

-2372 ATRKQVKDEI
+2372 ATREQVKGEI

-2587 TVITLHTGER
+2587 TVITLHTGDR

-2606 GSTKLADDKF
+2606 GNTKLADDNF

-2645 EPTPTVTDFRLT
+2645 QPIPTVTDFRLT

>member
-34 LALPVLAEDP
+34 LAEDP
-44 PASQKLTNTTDTV
+44 PALTNVAQGKNVSIHGPTSGADRPASWLTDGITDSGKYV
-57 VTYQGAVGTGRAP
+57 EISKDTEQNSTDP
-70 SLVVDGDTSHNDN
+70 S
-83 KYFVVGNDQTQEKNE
+83 YAQ
-98 TNPAN
+98 
-103 PTYWIQ
+103 I
-109 LDLGKKYSLTEMKLF
+109 DLGASYDIAKVEFWNYWDD
-124 VYHGR
+124 GR
-129 ALKNLVVLASDS
+129 TLIGLVILASEKG
-141 STFDTYRIIW
+141 TFAEDDCTVIF
-151 NADKENFFGL
+151 NSDMENFFGFGV
-161 GTGDKEQFPN
+161 GTDASYKSVSAGLSVEK
-171 ATVAGDTITLAAPT
+171 VARGR
-185 EAQYVRI
+185 YVRVM
-192 LNNGHT
+192 NNGHDGGT
-198 AGAGQGAHY
+198 PGQKKQGGHY
-207 FEIEVYGTEH
+207 TEIKVYGTEH

-224 RLYNVAADC
+224 TLYNVAAGC
-233 NVIVNKWG
+233 SVIVNKWG

-268 AQDMNAPSYAQIDLG
+268 AQNTSDPSYAQIDLG
-283 NIYPVSKVNFWNYWD
+283 NEYPVSKVNFWNYWQD
-298 DGRTLKD
+298 NRTLNS
-305 LHIILST
+305 LHILLST
-312 TEDFRDGTTKEV
+312 TADFQTENTKEI
-324 YNANW
+324 YSGNW
-329 TAAQNGLEVQI
+329 QPAKEGLTVLVQ
-340 DSGPFTAR
+340 DAPFEAR

-362 GHYIEVEVWSTEE
+362 GHYIEVEVLSTED
-375 KKDPLPVP
+375 KKAPLPAE
-383 YQFRDVLTIPTYEYQ
+383 YKNRDVLQIPTYSYTAQ
-398 GKTPNN
+398 GGQAQKAEWDA
-404 VTHPDVLDFTL
+404 THPDVIDFTKT
-415 VNGAGGTPLGTWGGH
+415 NKAGGKWGGY
-430 RFWMA
+430 RYWMA
-435 VTPNQEGN
+435 LTPNQDGY
-443 SQFENPCLVWSDD
+443 SQYENPCLAASHD
-456 GKIWSAEGIPNPLSV
+456 GINWVVPNGIENPLSN
-471 VEREPDGTHNCDNDV
+471 VEHEPTGTHNCDTDLVYNPDS
-486 IYDPV
+486 D
-491 SNELWVYYV
+491 ELWVYYV
-500 WEQDAQNYGQIGT
+500 WERDQPAGT
-513 SNFKPSIL
+513 PSNL
-521 RCIRVAATQG
+521 RLIRVKEKNNSFEITSTTG
-531 GSGFTY
+531 G
-537 AVQKDAGQENPY
+537 NPY
-549 TDLVTSTY
+549 ESLINSQY
-557 HYDMQSP
+557 RYDMQSP
-564 AVVRRDANTW
+564 AIVRRGADNW

-579 NSDQGVAPTGWNNQ
+579 NSDSDNSGNGWQSQVA
-593 NGFVELRRS
+593 FVELRTS
-602 TNGTEWG
+602 TDGKNWTN
-609 EAKSLKPTLVLQNDW
+609 KQSLADTLVLKGTDGIDSY
-624 IPWHLDVQWIPNVG
+624 IPWHLDVQWVEG
-638 ADGSG
+638 QG
-643 EYWALICAYPK
+643 EYWGLFCAYPR
-654 GGGSN
+654 GGN
-659 HTDLFFAKS
+659 TTRTYLLFATSK
-668 ADGELWTTYPN
+668 DGKTWTTYPK
-679 PILSP
+679 PLISP
-684 RSGQWDQNFIYRSSF
+684 RDNKWDNNFIYRSTF
-699 TYDADGKLSV
+699 VYDDASGTLQV
-709 WYSGGKEQPG
+709 WYSGGKSG
-719 NHWRIAYTEFENFL
+719 GWRIAYTEFENFL

-759 VSVPASDDTNIHF
+759 VPVPASDDTNIHF

-782 RFAGAEGSTATL
+782 RFADAEGSTATL

-825 YDLHRNAPGAM
+825 YDLHRDTAGAM
-836 DNKILER
+836 DNKILEK
-843 ELEAGYHRIT
+843 ELEADYHRIT

-862 DSGVIDLNKFEV
+862 DSGVIDLNRFEV

-939 AGNVTITVKA
+939 AGDVTITVKA

-954 TVALT
+954 TVSLT
-959 IRSLEAGELR
+959 IRSLEAGALR

-1019 GWKGPTVQAGNKTIH
+1019 GWQGPTVQAGNKTIH

-1096 MMGVVFSENHNAR
+1096 MMGVVFSENHNAG

-1371 STIPSL
+1371 GTIPSL

-1456 QLTQNSFGA
+1456 QFTQNSFGA

-1471 YSMLLVDEA
+1471 YSMFLVDEA

-1531 AHGESTWRKA
+1531 AHGKSTWRKA

-1584 NGYQEFSLT
+1584 NGYQEFTLT

-1632 DQEDPSSYTK
+1632 NQEDPSSYTK

-1682 LVETSEVDLNGEA
+1682 LVETSEVDLNGAA

-1770 LNFNAAVTA
+1770 LNFNAADTA
-1779 VSYAPSPDGKVTI
+1779 VSYAASPDGKVTI
-1792 DGNTVNGAAR
+1792 DGSTVNGAAR

-1925 KQHTVRLAAESNAP
+1925 KQHTVRLEAESNAP

-1957 SSVALEPS
+1957 FSVALEPS

-2009 DGKPQKTVTGKM
+2009 DGKTQKTVTGKM

-2099 SLIPEDL
+2099 RLIPEDL

-2112 QLHADDYLGHAWGGT
+2112 QLHADDYLGHAWGGI

-2164 FRNLIDMDWLNNL
+2164 FRNLIDMDWLNDL

-2184 KGVVFAENHHNGDTD
+2184 KGVVFAENHHNGDTG

-2292 EIRYHKLFEPVMNTT
+2292 EIRYHKLFEPVMSTT

-2372 ATRKQVKDEI
+2372 ATREQVKDEI

-2501 TFATS
+2501 KFATS

-2587 TVITLHTGER
+2587 TVITLHTEER

-2606 GSTKLADDKF
+2606 GSTKLADNAF
-2616 YTETYENGIY
+2616 YTEAYENGIY

-2645 EPTPTVTDFRLT
+2645 QPTPTVTDFRLT

-2681 GTKFYWGTNQ
+2681 GTKFYWGTDQ

-2701 SDAFRSAEVK
+2701 SDVSRRAEVTLTK
-2711 LLENTGTDAV
+2711 NTGTDAV

-2959 AQMNT
+2959 AQMNA

-3026 TNDIKRSE
+3026 TNDIKRNE

>member
-6 RFFSRRLLPLLLA
+6 RFFSKRLLPLLLA

-34 LALPVLAEDP
+34 LAEEPPALTNIAQGKNVSIHGPTSGADRPASWLTDGITESGKYVEISKDTEQNSTDPSYAQIDLGTSYDIAKVEFWNYWDDGRTLVGLVILASEKGTFAEDDRTVIFN
-44 PASQKLTNTTDTV
+44 SDT
-57 VTYQGAVGTGRAP
+57 
-70 SLVVDGDTSHNDN
+70 
-83 KYFVVGNDQTQEKNE
+83 
-98 TNPAN
+98 
-103 PTYWIQ
+103 
-109 LDLGKKYSLTEMKLF
+109 
-124 VYHGR
+124 
-129 ALKNLVVLASDS
+129 
-141 STFDTYRIIW
+141 
-151 NADKENFFGL
+151 ENFFGFGV
-161 GTGDKEQFPN
+161 GTDASYKSVSAGLSVEKE
-171 ATVAGDTITLAAPT
+171 ARGR
-185 EAQYVRI
+185 YVRVM
-192 LNNGHT
+192 NNGHDGGT
-198 AGAGQGAHY
+198 PGQKKHGGHY
-207 FEIEVYGTEH
+207 TEIKVYGTEH

-224 RLYNVAADC
+224 TLYNVAAGC

-268 AQDMNAPSYAQIDLG
+268 AQNTSDPSYAQIDLG
-283 NIYPVSKVNFWNYWD
+283 NEYPVSKVNFWNYWD

-324 YNANW
+324 YNADW
-329 TAAQNGLEVQI
+329 TAAQNGLEVQV
-340 DSGPFTAR
+340 DSAPFTAR

-357 DKGKG
+357 DKGAKMG

-383 YQFRDVLTIPTYEYQ
+383 YQFRDVLRIPTYSYTAQ
-398 GKTPNN
+398 GGQTQKAEWDT
-404 VTHPDVLDFTL
+404 THPDVIDFAKTSKE
-415 VNGAGGTPLGTWGGH
+415 GGKWGGY
-430 RFWMA
+430 RYWM
-435 VTPNQEGN
+435 VLTPNQDGY
-443 SQFENPCLVWSDD
+443 SQYENPCLAASND
-456 GKIWSAEGIPNPLSV
+456 GVNWVVPNGIENPLSGV
-471 VEREPDGTHNCDNDV
+471 KHEPTGTHNCDTDLVYNPDS
-486 IYDPV
+486 D
-491 SNELWVYYV
+491 ELWVYYV
-500 WEQDAQNYGQIGT
+500 WEQDSPAGT
-513 SNFKPSIL
+513 PSNL
-521 RCIRVAATQG
+521 RLIRVKEDGNSFAI
-531 GSGFTY
+531 
-537 AVQKDAGQENPY
+537 
-549 TDLVTSTY
+549 TSTTDGKPY
-557 HYDMQSP
+557 ERLINSQYRYDMQSP

-579 NSDQGVAPTGWNNQ
+579 NSDSDNSGNGWQSQVA
-593 NGFVELRRS
+593 FVELYTS
-602 TNGTEWG
+602 TDGKNWTN
-609 EAKSLKPTLVLQNDW
+609 KQSLADTLVLKGADGIASY
-624 IPWHLDVQWIPNVG
+624 IPWHLDVQWVESQNK
-638 ADGSG
+638 
-643 EYWALICAYPK
+643 YWGLFCAYPK
-654 GGGSN
+654 GGN
-659 HTDLFFAKS
+659 TNRTYLLFGTS
-668 ADGELWTTYPN
+668 EDGKTWTTYPK
-679 PILSP
+679 PLLAP
-684 RSGQWDQNFIYRSSF
+684 RDNKWDNNFIYRSTF
-699 TYDADGKLSV
+699 IYDDASGTLQV
-709 WYSGGKEQPG
+709 WYSGGKSG
-719 NHWRIAYTEFENFL
+719 GWRIAYTEFENFL
-733 TDTLPT
+733 TNTLPT

-759 VSVPASDDTNIHF
+759 VPVPASDDTNIHF

-782 RFAGAEGSTATL
+782 RFADAEGSTATL

-825 YDLHRNAPGAM
+825 YDLHRDTAGAM
-836 DNKILER
+836 DNKILEK
-843 ELEAGYHRIT
+843 ELEADYHRIT

-939 AGNVTITVKA
+939 AGDVTITVKA

-954 TVALT
+954 TVSLT
-959 IRSLEAGELR
+959 IRSLEAGALR

-1019 GWKGPTVQAGNKTIH
+1019 GWQGPTVQAGNKTIH

-1096 MMGVVFSENHNAR
+1096 MMGVVFSENHNAG

-1148 SDHGGTLE
+1148 SDYGGTLE

-1371 STIPSL
+1371 GTIPSL

-1456 QLTQNSFGA
+1456 QFTQNSFGA

-1531 AHGESTWRKA
+1531 AHSENTWRKA

-1584 NGYQEFSLT
+1584 NGYQEFTLT

-1632 DQEDPSSYTK
+1632 NQEDPSSYTK

-1682 LVETSEVDLNGEA
+1682 LVETSEVDLNGAA

-1770 LNFNAAVTA
+1770 LNFNAADTA
-1779 VSYAPSPDGKVTI
+1779 VSYAASPDGKVTI
-1792 DGNTVNGAAR
+1792 DGSTVTGAAR

-1925 KQHTVRLAAESNAP
+1925 KQHTVRLEAESNAP

-2009 DGKPQKTVTGKM
+2009 DGKTQKTVTGKM

-2099 SLIPEDL
+2099 RLIPEDL

-2112 QLHADDYLGHAWGGT
+2112 QLHADDYLGHAWGGI

-2164 FRNLIDMDWLNNL
+2164 FRNLIDMDWLNDL

-2184 KGVVFAENHHNGDTD
+2184 KGVVFAENHHNGDTG

-2372 ATRKQVKDEI
+2372 ATREQVKDEI

-2501 TFATS
+2501 KFATS

-2587 TVITLHTGER
+2587 TVITLHTEER

-2606 GSTKLADDKF
+2606 GSTKLADDNF
-2616 YTETYENGIY
+2616 YTETYENGVY

-2634 QVNVTIRKGGA
+2634 QVNVTIRKGSA
-2645 EPTPTVTDFRLT
+2645 EPTPTVTEFKLV
-2657 TDPSPL
+2657 TDPEAL

-2681 GTKFYWGTNQ
+2681 GTKFYWGTDQ
-2691 AMLTSVDAEG
+2691 AMLTPVDAEG
-2701 SDAFRSAEVK
+2701 SDASRSVEVK
-2711 LLENTGTDAV
+2711 LPENTGTDAV

-2770 GMITV
+2770 GMIMV
-2775 TLAGTNL
+2775 TLTGTNL

-2788 KVGTITA
+2788 KAGTITA
-2795 KTSGDAAEQTA
+2795 QTSGDAAKQTE

-2820 YTVQYSLNGTD
+2820 YTVQYSLNGVD
-2831 WFGGKTVRVS
+2831 WVGGKTVRVS
-2841 GHYTPPVGPVTP
+2841 GRYTPPVSPGTP

-2874 SSWYYDSVRAAWEK
+2874 SSWYYDSVRTAWEK

-2948 IIEKMYLDYTP
+2948 IIEKMYLDYAP

-2977 AMSDYRQINTV
+2977 AISDYRQINTV

>member
-34 LALPVLAEDP
+34 LAEEPPALTNVAQGKNVSIHGPTSGADRPASWLTDGITDSGKYVEISKDTEQNSTDPSYAQIDLGTSYDIAKVEFWNYWDDGRTLIGLVILASEKGTFAEDDRTVIFN
-44 PASQKLTNTTDTV
+44 SDT
-57 VTYQGAVGTGRAP
+57 
-70 SLVVDGDTSHNDN
+70 
-83 KYFVVGNDQTQEKNE
+83 
-98 TNPAN
+98 
-103 PTYWIQ
+103 
-109 LDLGKKYSLTEMKLF
+109 
-124 VYHGR
+124 
-129 ALKNLVVLASDS
+129 
-141 STFDTYRIIW
+141 
-151 NADKENFFGL
+151 ENFFGFGV
-161 GTGDKEQFPN
+161 GTDASYKS
-171 ATVAGDTITLAAPT
+171 VSAGLSVEKAARGR
-185 EAQYVRI
+185 YVRVM
-192 LNNGHT
+192 NNGHDGGT
-198 AGAGQGAHY
+198 PGQKKQGGHY
-207 FEIEVYGTEH
+207 TEIKVYGTEH

-224 RLYNVAADC
+224 TLYNVAAGC

-253 GIKDNAKY
+253 GVKENAKY

-268 AQDMNAPSYAQIDLG
+268 AQDTNDPSHAQIDLG
-283 NIYPVSKVNFWNYWD
+283 NEYPVSKVNFWNYWD

-324 YNANW
+324 YNADW
-329 TAAQNGLEVQI
+329 TAAQNGLEVQV
-340 DSGPFTAR
+340 DSAPFTAR

-357 DKGKG
+357 DKGAKMG

-375 KKDPLPVP
+375 QKEPLPVP
-383 YQFRDVLTIPTYEYQ
+383 YQFRDVLKIPTYSYTAQ
-398 GKTPNN
+398 GGQAQKAEWDT
-404 VTHPDVLDFTL
+404 THPDVIDFAKTSKE
-415 VNGAGGTPLGTWGGH
+415 GGKWGGY
-430 RFWMA
+430 RYWM
-435 VTPNQEGN
+435 VLTPNQDGY
-443 SQFENPCLVWSDD
+443 SQYENPCLAASND
-456 GKIWSAEGIPNPLSV
+456 GVNWVVPNGIENPLSGV
-471 VEREPDGTHNCDNDV
+471 KHEPAGTHNCDTDLVYNPDS
-486 IYDPV
+486 D
-491 SNELWVYYV
+491 ELWVYYV
-500 WEQDAQNYGQIGT
+500 WEQDSPAGT
-513 SNFKPSIL
+513 PSNL
-521 RCIRVAATQG
+521 RLIRVKEKND
-531 GSGFTY
+531 GF
-537 AVQKDAGQENPY
+537 EI
-549 TDLVTSTY
+549 TSTTDGKPY
-557 HYDMQSP
+557 ERLINSQYRYDMQSP
-564 AVVRRDANTW
+564 AVVRRNANTW

-579 NSDQGVAPTGWNNQ
+579 NSDSDNSGNGWQSQVA
-593 NGFVELRRS
+593 FVELYTS
-602 TNGTEWG
+602 TDGKNWTN
-609 EAKSLKPTLVLQNDW
+609 KQSLADTLVLKGADGIASY
-624 IPWHLDVQWIPNVG
+624 IPWHLDVQWVESQNK
-638 ADGSG
+638 
-643 EYWALICAYPK
+643 YWGLFCAYPK
-654 GGGSN
+654 GGN
-659 HTDLFFAKS
+659 TNRTYLLFGTS
-668 ADGELWTTYPN
+668 EDGKTWTTYPK
-679 PILSP
+679 PLLAP
-684 RSGQWDQNFIYRSSF
+684 RDNKWDNNFIYRSTF
-699 TYDADGKLSV
+699 VYDDASGTLQV
-709 WYSGGKEQPG
+709 WYSGGKSG
-719 NHWRIAYTEFENFL
+719 GWRIAYTEFEKFL

-739 LGAPYTPGTP
+739 LGDPYTPDTP

-939 AGNVTITVKA
+939 AGDVTITVKA

-954 TVALT
+954 TVSLT

-969 MTVDKDNPLF
+969 MTVDEDNPLF

-986 DGTGYPA
+986 DGPGYPA

-1045 EGSAANKQWYLDRI
+1045 EGSEANKQWYLERI

-1096 MMGVVFSENHNAR
+1096 MMGVVFSENHNAG

-1223 GPQWGANTF
+1223 GPQWGDSTF
-1232 SVQGGPEECRGPVS
+1232 DVFGGAEECRGPVS

-1371 STIPSL
+1371 GTIPSL
-1377 PKMAQDPTGKDILR
+1377 PKLAQNPTGKDILT
-1391 MADVQAL
+1391 MTGVQAL
-1398 GGAAGIQNYFNARY
+1398 GGASGIQNYFNERY
-1412 PQRYNG
+1412 PQRYTG
-1418 TGYAHYDELTKS
+1418 TGYAHYDALTKS

-1443 ENSALHSKQNVSF
+1443 ESSALHSKQNVSF
-1456 QLTQNSFGA
+1456 QLAQNGLGTT
-1465 NIEFEP
+1465 IEFEP
-1471 YSMLLVDEA
+1471 YSMFLVDEA

-1496 NPIWEGYVKGTTPT
+1496 NPIWKGYVKGATPT
-1510 WDSDNNRLMYN
+1510 WDSDHNRLMYD

-1531 AHGESTWRKA
+1531 AHGENTWRKA

-1584 NGYQEFSLT
+1584 NGYQEFTLT

-1682 LVETSEVDLNGEA
+1682 LVETSEVNLNGA
-1695 APAAKVYEKTGL
+1695 AASAAKVYEKTGL

-1749 WSVEADPASITV
+1749 WSVEANPASITV

-1779 VSYAPSPDGKVTI
+1779 VSYTPSPDGKVTI
-1792 DGNTVNGAAR
+1792 DGNTVTGVAR

-1866 GATASLT
+1866 SATASLT

-1925 KQHTVRLAAESNAP
+1925 KQHTVRLEAESNAP

-1999 ENDTIAGLSG
+1999 ENDTIASLSG
-2009 DGKPQKTVTGKM
+2009 DGKTQKTVTGKM

-2164 FRNLIDMDWLNNL
+2164 FRNLIDMDWLNDL

-2184 KGVVFAENHHNGDTD
+2184 KGVVFAENHHNGDTG

-2292 EIRYHKLFEPVMNTT
+2292 EIRYHKIFEPVMNTT

-2372 ATRKQVKDEI
+2372 ATREQVKDEI

-2494 TLTPTDA
+2494 TLRPTDA
-2501 TFATS
+2501 KFATS

-2587 TVITLHTGER
+2587 TVITLHTEER

-2606 GSTKLADDKF
+2606 GSTKLADDNF
-2616 YTETYENGIY
+2616 YTETYENGVY

-2634 QVNVTIRKGGA
+2634 QVNVTIRKGSA
-2645 EPTPTVTDFRLT
+2645 EPTPTVTEFKLV
-2657 TDPSPL
+2657 TDPEAL

-2681 GTKFYWGTNQ
+2681 GTKFYWGTDQ
-2691 AMLTSVDAEG
+2691 AMLTPVDAEG
-2701 SDAFRSAEVK
+2701 SDASRSVEVK
-2711 LLENTGTDAV
+2711 LPENTGTDAV

-2770 GMITV
+2770 GMIMV
-2775 TLAGTNL
+2775 TLTGTNL

-2788 KVGTITA
+2788 KAGTITA
-2795 KTSGDAAEQTA
+2795 QTSGDPAEQTA

-2820 YTVQYSLNGTD
+2820 YTVQYSLNGVD
-2831 WFGGKTVRVS
+2831 WVGGKTVRVS
-2841 GHYTPPVGPVTP
+2841 GRYTPPVGPGTP

-2865 PFPFTDVSR
+2865 TFPFTDVSR
-2874 SSWYYDSVRAAWEK
+2874 SSWYYDSVRTAWEK

-2921 NNNGKVTLRNGSP
+2921 NNNGKVTLRNGTP

-2959 AQMNT
+2959 AQMNAS
-2964 PVKRNEFVHIFYG
+2964 VKRNEFVHIFYG

>member
-6 RFFSRRLLPLLLA
+6 RFFSKRLLPLLLA

-34 LALPVLAEDP
+34 LAEEPPALTNIAQGKNVSIHGPTSGADRPASWLTDGITESGKYVEISKDTEQNSTDPSYAQIDLGTSYDIAKVEFWNYWDDGRTLVGLVILASEKGTFAEDDRTVIFN
-44 PASQKLTNTTDTV
+44 SDT
-57 VTYQGAVGTGRAP
+57 
-70 SLVVDGDTSHNDN
+70 
-83 KYFVVGNDQTQEKNE
+83 
-98 TNPAN
+98 
-103 PTYWIQ
+103 
-109 LDLGKKYSLTEMKLF
+109 
-124 VYHGR
+124 
-129 ALKNLVVLASDS
+129 
-141 STFDTYRIIW
+141 
-151 NADKENFFGL
+151 ENFFGFGV
-161 GTGDKEQFPN
+161 GTDASYKSVSAGLSVEKE
-171 ATVAGDTITLAAPT
+171 ARGR
-185 EAQYVRI
+185 YVRVM
-192 LNNGHT
+192 NNGHDGGT
-198 AGAGQGAHY
+198 PGQKKHGGHY
-207 FEIEVYGTEH
+207 TEIKVYGTEH

-224 RLYNVAADC
+224 TLYNVAAGC

-268 AQDMNAPSYAQIDLG
+268 AQNTSDPSYAQIDLG
-283 NIYPVSKVNFWNYWD
+283 NEYPVSKVNFWNYWD

-324 YNANW
+324 YNADW
-329 TAAQNGLEVQI
+329 TAAQNGLEVQV
-340 DSGPFTAR
+340 DSAPFTAR

-357 DKGKG
+357 DKGAKMG

-383 YQFRDVLTIPTYEYQ
+383 YQFRDVLRIPTYSYTAQ
-398 GKTPNN
+398 GGQTQKAEWDT
-404 VTHPDVLDFTL
+404 THPDVIDFAKTSKE
-415 VNGAGGTPLGTWGGH
+415 GGKWGGY
-430 RFWMA
+430 RYWM
-435 VTPNQEGN
+435 VLTPNQDGY
-443 SQFENPCLVWSDD
+443 SQYENPCLAASND
-456 GKIWSAEGIPNPLSV
+456 GVNWVVPNGIENPLSGV
-471 VEREPDGTHNCDNDV
+471 KHEPTGTHNCDTDLVYNPDS
-486 IYDPV
+486 D
-491 SNELWVYYV
+491 ELWVYYV
-500 WEQDAQNYGQIGT
+500 WEQDSPAGT
-513 SNFKPSIL
+513 PSNL
-521 RCIRVAATQG
+521 RLIRVKEDGNSFAI
-531 GSGFTY
+531 
-537 AVQKDAGQENPY
+537 
-549 TDLVTSTY
+549 TSTTDGKPY
-557 HYDMQSP
+557 ERLINSQYRYDMQSP

-579 NSDQGVAPTGWNNQ
+579 NSDSDNSGNGWQSQVA
-593 NGFVELRRS
+593 FVELYTS
-602 TNGTEWG
+602 TDGKNWTN
-609 EAKSLKPTLVLQNDW
+609 KQSLADTLVLKGADGIASY
-624 IPWHLDVQWIPNVG
+624 IPWHLDVQWVESQNK
-638 ADGSG
+638 
-643 EYWALICAYPK
+643 YWGLFCAYPK
-654 GGGSN
+654 GGN
-659 HTDLFFAKS
+659 TNRTYLLFGTS
-668 ADGELWTTYPN
+668 EDGKTWTTYPK
-679 PILSP
+679 PLLAP
-684 RSGQWDQNFIYRSSF
+684 RDNKWDNNFIYRSTF
-699 TYDADGKLSV
+699 IYDDASGTLQV
-709 WYSGGKEQPG
+709 WYSGGKSG
-719 NHWRIAYTEFENFL
+719 GWRIAYTEFENFL
-733 TDTLPT
+733 TNTLPT
-739 LGAPYTPGTP
+739 LGEPYTPGTP

-782 RFAGAEGSTATL
+782 RFAGTEGSTATL

-896 WVDDTL
+896 WAGDTL
-902 QISAL
+902 QLSAL
-907 VPFNATDKTVTYTS
+907 VPFNATDKAITYTS
-921 SDTGKATVTAT
+921 SDQNKATVTDT
-932 GLVTALT
+932 GFVTALA
-939 AGNVTITVKA
+939 AGEVTITVAA
-949 GQSEK
+949 G
-954 TVALT
+954 TVQKIVQLT

-969 MTVDKDNPLF
+969 MTVDEDNPLF

-986 DGTGYPA
+986 DGKGYPA

-1019 GWKGPTVQAGNKTIH
+1019 GWQGPTVQAGNKTIH

-1096 MMGVVFSENHNAR
+1096 MMGVVFSENHNAG

-1148 SDHGGTLE
+1148 SDYGGTLE

-1223 GPQWGANTF
+1223 GPQWGDSTF
-1232 SVQGGPEECRGPVS
+1232 DVFGGAEECRGPVS

-1371 STIPSL
+1371 GTIPSL
-1377 PKMAQDPTGKDILR
+1377 PKMAQNPTGKDILT
-1391 MADVQAL
+1391 MTGVQAL
-1398 GGAAGIQNYFNARY
+1398 GGASGIQNYFNERY
-1412 PQRYNG
+1412 PQRYTG
-1418 TGYAHYDELTKS
+1418 TGYAHYDALTKS

-1443 ENSALHSKQNVSF
+1443 ESSALHSKQNVSF
-1456 QLTQNSFGA
+1456 QLAQNGLGTT
-1465 NIEFEP
+1465 IEFEP
-1471 YSMLLVDEA
+1471 YSMFLVDEA

-1531 AHGESTWRKA
+1531 AHSENTWRKA

-1584 NGYQEFSLT
+1584 NGYQEFTLT

-1632 DQEDPSSYTK
+1632 NQEDPSSYTK

-1674 HNPSGEPI
+1674 HSPSGEPI
-1682 LVETSEVDLNGEA
+1682 LVETSEVDLNGAA

-1749 WSVEADPASITV
+1749 WSVEANPASITV

-1792 DGNTVNGAAR
+1792 AGDTVTGAAR

-1925 KQHTVRLAAESNAP
+1925 KQHTVRLEAESNAP

-1957 SSVALEPS
+1957 SSIALEPS

-2009 DGKPQKTVTGKM
+2009 DGKTQKTVTGKM

-2099 SLIPEDL
+2099 RLIPEDL

-2164 FRNLIDMDWLNNL
+2164 FRNLIDMDWLNDL

-2292 EIRYHKLFEPVMNTT
+2292 EIRYHKLFESVMDTT

-2372 ATRKQVKDEI
+2372 ATREQVKDEI

-2423 SKLSDAEASAF
+2423 SKLSAAEASAF

-2587 TVITLHTGER
+2587 TVITLHTEER
-2597 PTAVVTRNG
+2597 PTVVVTRNG
-2606 GSTKLADDKF
+2606 GSTKLADDNF
-2616 YTETYENGIY
+2616 YTEAYENGVY

-2668 KAMLTLTGTNLPD
+2668 KAMLILTGTNLPD
-2681 GTKFYWGTNQ
+2681 GTKFYWGTDQ

-2701 SDAFRSAEVK
+2701 SDVSRSAEVTLTK
-2711 LLENTGTDAV
+2711 NTGTDAV

-2757 DYSVAPTELPSNG
+2757 DYSAAPTELPSNG

-2775 TLAGTNL
+2775 TLSGTNL

-2788 KVGTITA
+2788 KAGTISA

-2820 YTVQYSLNGTD
+2820 YTVQYSLNGVD
-2831 WFGGKTVRVS
+2831 WVGGKTVRVS
-2841 GHYTPPVGPVTP
+2841 GRYTPPVGPVTP

-2865 PFPFTDVSR
+2865 SFPFTDVSR

>member
-19 AVMLLGMLPALTLPV
+19 VIMLLGMLPTLTLPV
-34 LALPVLAEDP
+34 QAEEAA
-44 PASQKLTNTTDTV
+44 ASRKLTNTTDTT
-57 VTYQGAVGTGRAP
+57 VTYQGAVGTGRAS

-83 KYFVVGNDQTQEKNE
+83 KYFVVGNDQTQTKNE

-109 LDLGKKYSLTEMKLF
+109 LDLGKKYSLTAMKLF

-141 STFDTYRIIW
+141 STFDTYSIVW
-151 NADKENFFGL
+151 NADKEDFFGL
-161 GTGDKEQFPN
+161 GAGDKEQFPN
-171 ATVAGDTITLAAPT
+171 ATAAGDTITLTTPA
-185 EAQYVRI
+185 EARYVRI

-207 FEIEVYGTEH
+207 FEIEVYGTEISVPVEP
-217 TGGAPET
+217 AQ
-224 RLYNVAADC
+224 LYNVASGC
-233 NVIVNKWG
+233 SVTVNKWG

-253 GIKDNAKY
+253 GDKDNAKY
-261 IEVCKDK
+261 IEVCKNK
-268 AQDMNAPSYAQIDLG
+268 AQDTNDPSYAQVDLG
-283 NIYPVSKVNFWNYWD
+283 NEYPVSQVNFWNYWS

-312 TEDFRDGTTKEV
+312 TADFRDGTTKEI
-324 YNANW
+324 YNADW
-329 TAAQNGLEVQI
+329 AAVQTGLEVSV
-340 DSGPFTAR
+340 DSPFTAR
-348 YVRIWNDGH
+348 YVRIWNNGH
-357 DKGKG
+357 DKGNG
-362 GHYIEVEVWSTEE
+362 GHYIEVEVMSTEA
-375 KKDPLPVP
+375 KKDPLPEE
-383 YQFRDVLTIPTYEYQ
+383 YRLRDRLKIPTYSYTAQSGQKAKAEWD
-398 GKTPNN
+398 T
-404 VTHPDVLDFTL
+404 THPDVVDFAKTSKD
-415 VNGAGGTPLGTWGGH
+415 GGKWGGY
-430 RFWMA
+430 RYWM
-435 VTPNQEGN
+435 VLTPNQDGY
-443 SQFENPCLVWSDD
+443 SQYENPCLAASND
-456 GKIWSAEGIPNPLSV
+456 GVNWVVPNGIENPLSGV
-471 VEREPDGTHNCDNDV
+471 KHEPTGTHNCDTDLVYNPDS
-486 IYDPV
+486 D
-491 SNELWVYYV
+491 ELWVYYV
-500 WEQDAQNYGQIGT
+500 WEQDSPAGT
-513 SNFKPSIL
+513 PSNL
-521 RCIRVAATQG
+521 RLIRVKEDGNSFAI
-531 GSGFTY
+531 
-537 AVQKDAGQENPY
+537 
-549 TDLVTSTY
+549 TSTTDGKPY
-557 HYDMQSP
+557 ERLINSQYRYDMQSP

-579 NSDQGVAPTGWNNQ
+579 NSDSDNSGNGWQSQVA
-593 NGFVELRRS
+593 FVELYTS
-602 TNGTEWG
+602 TDGKNWTN
-609 EAKSLKPTLVLQNDW
+609 KQSLADTLVLKGADGIASY
-624 IPWHLDVQWIPNVG
+624 IPWHLDVQWVESQNK
-638 ADGSG
+638 
-643 EYWALICAYPK
+643 YWGLFCAYPK
-654 GGGSN
+654 GGNTNRTYLLLGTSE
-659 HTDLFFAKS
+659 
-668 ADGELWTTYPN
+668 DGKTWTTYPK
-679 PILSP
+679 PLISP
-684 RSGQWDQNFIYRSSF
+684 RDNEWDNNFIYRSTF
-699 TYDADGKLSV
+699 IYDDASGTLQV
-709 WYSGGKEQPG
+709 WYSGGKSG
-719 NHWRIAYTEFENFL
+719 GWRIAYTEFENFL
-733 TDTLPT
+733 TNTLPT
-739 LGAPYTPGTP
+739 LGAPYTPDTP

-939 AGNVTITVKA
+939 AGDVTITVKA

-959 IRSLEAGELR
+959 IRSLEAGALR

-986 DGTGYPA
+986 DGKGYPA

-1045 EGSAANKQWYLDRI
+1045 EGSAANKKWYLDRI

-1096 MMGVVFSENHNAR
+1096 MMGVVFSENHNAG

-1325 GGTLNKLG
+1325 DGTLNKLG

-1371 STIPSL
+1371 GTIPSL

-1443 ENSALHSKQNVSF
+1443 ESSALHSKQNVSF

-1496 NPIWEGYVKGTTPT
+1496 NPIWEGYVQGTTPT

-1584 NGYQEFSLT
+1584 NGYQEFTLT

-1601 AENWVSVPSRVNGN
+1601 AENWVSVPSRVNSN

-1682 LVETSEVDLNGEA
+1682 LVETSDVDLNGAA

-1749 WSVEADPASITV
+1749 WSVEANPASITV

-1792 DGNTVNGAAR
+1792 DGNTVTGVAR
-1802 GTVTITATAAGSSK
+1802 GTVAITATAAGSFK
-1816 TTTLTVTGGT
+1816 TTMLTVTGGT

-1847 DETSTNHYEGSAKE
+1847 DENSTNHYEGSAKE

-1925 KQHTVRLAAESNAP
+1925 KQHTVRLEAESNAP

-1965 GLIRLGDGES
+1965 GPIRLGDGES

-2009 DGKPQKTVTGKM
+2009 DGKTQKTVTGKM

-2032 ELNDKSATAEIV
+2032 ELNDKSATVEIV

-2164 FRNLIDMDWLNNL
+2164 FRNLIDMDWLNDL

-2184 KGVVFAENHHNGDTD
+2184 KGVVFAENHHNGDTG

-2372 ATRKQVKDEI
+2372 ATREQVKDEI

-2411 TSGRYR
+2411 TNGRYR

-2423 SKLSDAEASAF
+2423 SKLSDAEAAAF
-2434 GRVLKSADLADKIN
+2434 GRVLRSADLADKTN
-2448 ILNAQYPELSTGDA
+2448 ILNELYPELSTGDA

-2469 GGAGQTGRRLLIM
+2469 GRSGQTGRRLLIM

-2587 TVITLHTGER
+2587 TVITLHTEER

-2606 GSTKLADDKF
+2606 GSRSLADNAF

-2645 EPTPTVTDFRLT
+2645 QPIPTVTEFKLV

-2668 KAMLTLTGTNLPD
+2668 KAMLTLTGANLPD

-2691 AMLTSVDAEG
+2691 NALTAVDTTVTA
-2701 SDAFRSAEVK
+2701 DARSATVD
-2711 LLENTGTDAV
+2711 LPANTGENAV

-2757 DYSVAPTELPSNG
+2757 DYSVAPTDLPSNG

-2775 TLAGTNL
+2775 TLTGTNL

-2788 KVGTITA
+2788 KAGTITA
-2795 KTSGDAAEQTA
+2795 KTSGDAAKQTA

-2820 YTVQYSLNGTD
+2820 YTVQYSLNGVD
-2831 WFGGKTVRVS
+2831 WVGGKTVRVS
-2841 GHYTPPVGPVTP
+2841 GRYTPPVDPVTP
-2853 SVPTKPGVPERD
+2853 SVQTKPGVPERN

-2874 SSWYYDSVRAAWEK
+2874 SSWYYDSVRTAWEK

-2959 AQMNT
+2959 AQMNAS
-2964 PVKRNEFVHIFYG
+2964 VKRNEFVHIFYG

-3046 ARKTVSLP
+3046 TRQTVSLP

>member
-34 LALPVLAEDP
+34 LAEDP
-44 PASQKLTNTTDTV
+44 PALTNVAQGKNVSIHGPTSGADRPASWLTDGITDSGKYV
-57 VTYQGAVGTGRAP
+57 EISKDTEQNSTDP
-70 SLVVDGDTSHNDN
+70 S
-83 KYFVVGNDQTQEKNE
+83 YAQ
-98 TNPAN
+98 
-103 PTYWIQ
+103 I
-109 LDLGKKYSLTEMKLF
+109 DLGTSYDIAKVEFWNYWDD
-124 VYHGR
+124 GR
-129 ALKNLVVLASDS
+129 TLIGLVILASEKG
-141 STFDTYRIIW
+141 TFAEDDRTVIFNSDT
-151 NADKENFFGL
+151 ENFFGFGV
-161 GTGDKEQFPN
+161 GTDASYKSVSEGLSVEK
-171 ATVAGDTITLAAPT
+171 AAMGR
-185 EAQYVRI
+185 YVRVM
-192 LNNGHT
+192 NNGH
-198 AGAGQGAHY
+198 AGGTPGQKKQGGHY
-207 FEIEVYGTEH
+207 TEIKVYGTEH
-217 TGGAPET
+217 TGCAPET
-224 RLYNVAADC
+224 TLYNVAAGC

-253 GIKDNAKY
+253 GIKANAKY

-283 NIYPVSKVNFWNYWD
+283 NEYPVSKVNFWNYWE

-324 YNANW
+324 YNADW
-329 TAAQNGLEVQI
+329 AAAQNGLEVQV
-340 DSGPFTAR
+340 DSAPFTAR

-357 DKGKG
+357 DKGAKMG

-383 YQFRDVLTIPTYEYQ
+383 YQFRDVLRIPTYSYTAQ
-398 GKTPNN
+398 GGQTQKAEWDT
-404 VTHPDVLDFTL
+404 THPDVIDFAKTSKE
-415 VNGAGGTPLGTWGGH
+415 GGKWGGY
-430 RFWMA
+430 RYWM
-435 VTPNQEGN
+435 VLTPNQDGY
-443 SQFENPCLVWSDD
+443 SQYENPCLAASND
-456 GKIWSAEGIPNPLSV
+456 GVNWVVPNGIENPLSGV
-471 VEREPDGTHNCDNDV
+471 KHEPTGTHNCDTDLVYNPDS
-486 IYDPV
+486 D
-491 SNELWVYYV
+491 ELWVYYV
-500 WEQDAQNYGQIGT
+500 WEQDSPAGT
-513 SNFKPSIL
+513 PSNL
-521 RCIRVAATQG
+521 RLIRVKEDGNSFAI
-531 GSGFTY
+531 
-537 AVQKDAGQENPY
+537 
-549 TDLVTSTY
+549 TSTTDGKPY
-557 HYDMQSP
+557 ERLINSQYRYDMQSP

-579 NSDQGVAPTGWNNQ
+579 NSDSDNSGNGWQSQVA
-593 NGFVELRRS
+593 FVELYTS
-602 TNGTEWG
+602 TDGKNWTN
-609 EAKSLKPTLVLQNDW
+609 KQSLADTLVLKGADGIVSY
-624 IPWHLDVQWIPNVG
+624 IPWHLDVQWVESQNK
-638 ADGSG
+638 
-643 EYWALICAYPK
+643 YWGLFCAYPK
-654 GGGSN
+654 GGN
-659 HTDLFFAKS
+659 TNRTYLLFGTS
-668 ADGELWTTYPN
+668 EDGKTWTTYPK
-679 PILSP
+679 PLLAP
-684 RSGQWDQNFIYRSSF
+684 RDNKWDNNFIYRSTF
-699 TYDADGKLSV
+699 IYDDASGTLQV
-709 WYSGGKEQPG
+709 WYSGGKSG
-719 NHWRIAYTEFENFL
+719 GWRIAYTEFENFL
-733 TDTLPT
+733 TNTLPT
-739 LGAPYTPGTP
+739 LGEPYTPGTP

-825 YDLHRNAPGAM
+825 HDLHRDTAGAM
-836 DNKILER
+836 DNKILEK
-843 ELEAGYHRIT
+843 ELEEGYHRIT

-939 AGNVTITVKA
+939 AGDVTITVKA

-986 DGTGYPA
+986 DGKGYPA

-1045 EGSAANKQWYLDRI
+1045 EGSAANKQWYLGRI

-1096 MMGVVFSENHNAR
+1096 MMGVVFSENHNAG

-1148 SDHGGTLE
+1148 SDYGGTLE

-1223 GPQWGANTF
+1223 GPQWGDSTF
-1232 SVQGGPEECRGPVS
+1232 DVFGGAEECRGPVS

-1371 STIPSL
+1371 GTIPSL
-1377 PKMAQDPTGKDILR
+1377 PKLAQAPTGKDILT
-1391 MADVQAL
+1391 MTDVQAL
-1398 GGAAGIQNYFNARY
+1398 GGASGIQNYFNARY

-1443 ENSALHSKQNVSF
+1443 ESSALHSKQNVSF

-1584 NGYQEFSLT
+1584 NGYQEFTLT
-1593 NLVPAQAP
+1593 NLVPAQTLAD
-1601 AENWVSVPSRVNGN
+1601 NWVSVPSRVNGN

-1632 DQEDPSSYTK
+1632 NQEDPSSYTK

-1749 WSVEADPASITV
+1749 WSVEANPASITV

-1770 LNFNAAVTA
+1770 LNFNAADTA
-1779 VSYAPSPDGKVTI
+1779 VSYAASPDGKVTI
-1792 DGNTVNGAAR
+1792 DGSTVTGAAR

-1816 TTTLTVTGGT
+1816 TTKLTVTGGT

-1925 KQHTVRLAAESNAP
+1925 KQHTVRLGAESNAP

-2009 DGKPQKTVTGKM
+2009 DGKTQKTVTGKM

-2032 ELNDKSATAEIV
+2032 ELNDKSATAEIA
-2044 VTSTEPAT
+2044 VTSTEPAA

-2071 NTKHPAWWDNSGI
+2071 NTKHPAWWDNSGV

-2099 SLIPEDL
+2099 RLIPEDL

-2204 TAEYLELFSS
+2204 TAEYLKLFSS

-2240 FKTAQKHHKYL
+2240 FKAAQKHHKYL

-2292 EIRYHKLFEPVMNTT
+2292 EIRYHKLFEPVMDTT

-2372 ATRKQVKDEI
+2372 ATREQVKDEI

-2423 SKLSDAEASAF
+2423 SKLSAAEASAF

-2448 ILNAQYPELSTGDA
+2448 ILNVQYPELSTGDA

-2606 GSTKLADDKF
+2606 GSTKLADDNF

-2645 EPTPTVTDFRLT
+2645 GPTPTVTDFRLT

-2681 GTKFYWGTNQ
+2681 GTKFYWGTDQ
-2691 AMLTSVDAEG
+2691 AMLTPVDAEG
-2701 SDAFRSAEVK
+2701 SDASRSAEVK
-2711 LLENTGTDAV
+2711 ILENTGTDAV

-2770 GMITV
+2770 GMIMV
-2775 TLAGTNL
+2775 TLTGTNL

-2788 KVGTITA
+2788 KAGTITA
-2795 KTSGDAAEQTA
+2795 KTSGDAAEQMA
-2806 TLTLPANYSSSSVS
+2806 TLSLPANYSSSSVS

>member
-34 LALPVLAEDP
+34 LAEDP
-44 PASQKLTNTTDTV
+44 PALTNVAQGKNVSIHGPTSGADRPASWLTDGITDSGKYV
-57 VTYQGAVGTGRAP
+57 EISKDTEQNSTDP
-70 SLVVDGDTSHNDN
+70 S
-83 KYFVVGNDQTQEKNE
+83 YAQ
-98 TNPAN
+98 
-103 PTYWIQ
+103 I
-109 LDLGKKYSLTEMKLF
+109 DLGTSYDIAKVEFWNYWDD
-124 VYHGR
+124 GR
-129 ALKNLVVLASDS
+129 TLVGLVILASEKG
-141 STFDTYRIIW
+141 TFAEDDRTVIFNSDT
-151 NADKENFFGL
+151 ENFFGFGV
-161 GTGDKEQFPN
+161 GTDASYKSVSAGLSVEKE
-171 ATVAGDTITLAAPT
+171 ARGR
-185 EAQYVRI
+185 YVRVM
-192 LNNGHT
+192 NNGHDGGT
-198 AGAGQGAHY
+198 PGQKKHGGHY
-207 FEIEVYGTEH
+207 TEIKVYGTEH
-217 TGGAPET
+217 TGAVTPPET
-224 RLYNVAADC
+224 TLYNVAAGC

-268 AQDMNAPSYAQIDLG
+268 AQNTSAPSYAQIDLG
-283 NIYPVSKVNFWNYWD
+283 NEYPVSKVNFWNYWS

-324 YNANW
+324 YNADW
-329 TAAQNGLEVQI
+329 TAAQNGLEVQV
-340 DSGPFTAR
+340 DSAPFTAR

-357 DKGKG
+357 DKGAKMG

-383 YQFRDVLTIPTYEYQ
+383 YQLRDVLTIPTYSYTAQ
-398 GKTPNN
+398 GGQTQKAEWDT
-404 VTHPDVLDFTL
+404 THPDVIDFAKTSKE
-415 VNGAGGTPLGTWGGH
+415 GGKWGGY
-430 RFWMA
+430 RYWM
-435 VTPNQEGN
+435 VLTPNQDGY
-443 SQFENPCLVWSDD
+443 SQYENPCLAASND
-456 GKIWSAEGIPNPLSV
+456 GVNWVVPNGIENPLSGV
-471 VEREPDGTHNCDNDV
+471 KHEPAGTHNCDTDLVYNPDS
-486 IYDPV
+486 D
-491 SNELWVYYV
+491 ELWVYYV
-500 WEQDAQNYGQIGT
+500 WEQDSPAGT
-513 SNFKPSIL
+513 PSNL
-521 RCIRVAATQG
+521 RLIRVKEDGNSFAI
-531 GSGFTY
+531 
-537 AVQKDAGQENPY
+537 
-549 TDLVTSTY
+549 TSTTDDKPY
-557 HYDMQSP
+557 ERLINSQYRYDMQSP

-609 EAKSLKPTLVLQNDW
+609 EAKSLKPTLVLQNSW
-624 IPWHLDVQWIPNVG
+624 IPWHLDVQWIPNVD

-739 LGAPYTPGTP
+739 LGDPYTPGTP

-759 VSVPASDDTNIHF
+759 VSVPASDDANIHF

-836 DNKILER
+836 DNKILEK

-882 SNHLYGVSPTEKTL
+882 SNHLYGVSPTEQTL

-907 VPFNATDKTVTYTS
+907 VPFNATDKTVTYIS

-939 AGNVTITVKA
+939 AGDVTITVKA

-959 IRSLEAGELR
+959 IRSLEAGALR

-986 DGTGYPA
+986 DGPGYPA

-1059 AETKN
+1059 AETKK

-1096 MMGVVFSENHNAR
+1096 MMGVVFSENHNAG

-1148 SDHGGTLE
+1148 SDYGGTLE

-1371 STIPSL
+1371 GTIPSL

-1456 QLTQNSFGA
+1456 QFTQNSFGA

-1471 YSMLLVDEA
+1471 YSMFLVDEA

-1531 AHGESTWRKA
+1531 AHSENTWRKA

-1584 NGYQEFSLT
+1584 NGYQEFTLT

-1632 DQEDPSSYTK
+1632 NQEDPSSYTK

-1674 HNPSGEPI
+1674 HSPSGEPI
-1682 LVETSEVDLNGEA
+1682 LVETSEVDLNGAA

-1749 WSVEADPASITV
+1749 WSVEANPASITV

-1792 DGNTVNGAAR
+1792 EGSTVTGVAR

-1836 SGQIQYTGNWV
+1836 SGQIRYTGNWV

-1925 KQHTVRLAAESNAP
+1925 KQHTVRLEAESNAP

-1975 KPVLAMAMNAE
+1975 KRVLAMAMNAE

-1999 ENDTIAGLSG
+1999 ENDAIAGLSG
-2009 DGKPQKTVTGKM
+2009 DGKTQKTVTGKM

-2372 ATRKQVKDEI
+2372 ATREQVKGEI

-2411 TSGRYR
+2411 TSGQYR

-2423 SKLSDAEASAF
+2423 SKLSAAEASAF

-2469 GGAGQTGRRLLIM
+2469 GKAGQTGRRLLIM

-2606 GSTKLADDKF
+2606 GSTKLADDNF
-2616 YTETYENGIY
+2616 YTETYENGVY

-2634 QVNVTIRKGGA
+2634 QVNVTIQKG
-2645 EPTPTVTDFRLT
+2645 
-2657 TDPSPL
+2657 S
-2663 TSAGG
+2663 
-2668 KAMLTLTGTNLPD
+2668 
-2681 GTKFYWGTNQ
+2681 
-2691 AMLTSVDAEG
+2691 
-2701 SDAFRSAEVK
+2701 
-2711 LLENTGTDAV
+2711 
-2721 TYYFRYSLDGTTLA
+2721 
-2735 GELTATVPG
+2735 
-2744 TGGGT
+2744 T

-2770 GMITV
+2770 GMIMV
-2775 TLAGTNL
+2775 TLTGTNL

-2788 KVGTITA
+2788 KAGTITA
-2795 KTSGDAAEQTA
+2795 KTSGNAAEQTA
-2806 TLTLPANYSSSSVS
+2806 TLTLPANYSSSSVN

-2841 GHYTPPVGPVTP
+2841 GRYTPPVGPVTP

-2874 SSWYYDSVRAAWEK
+2874 SSWYYDSIRAAWEK

-2959 AQMNT
+2959 AQMNA

>member
-19 AVMLLGMLPALTLPV
+19 AVMLLSMMPALTLPV
-34 LALPVLAEDP
+34 LAEEPPALTNVAQGKNVSIHGPTSGADRPASWLTDGITDSGKYVEISKDTEQNSTDPSYAQIDLGTSYDIAKVEFWNYWDDGRTLVGLVILASEKGTFAEDDRTVIFN
-44 PASQKLTNTTDTV
+44 SDT
-57 VTYQGAVGTGRAP
+57 
-70 SLVVDGDTSHNDN
+70 
-83 KYFVVGNDQTQEKNE
+83 
-98 TNPAN
+98 
-103 PTYWIQ
+103 
-109 LDLGKKYSLTEMKLF
+109 
-124 VYHGR
+124 
-129 ALKNLVVLASDS
+129 
-141 STFDTYRIIW
+141 
-151 NADKENFFGL
+151 ENFFGFGV
-161 GTGDKEQFPN
+161 GTDASYKSVSAGLSVEKE
-171 ATVAGDTITLAAPT
+171 ARGR
-185 EAQYVRI
+185 YVRVM
-192 LNNGHT
+192 NNGHDGGT
-198 AGAGQGAHY
+198 PGQKKHGGHY
-207 FEIEVYGTEH
+207 TEIKVYGTEH
-217 TGGAPET
+217 TGAVTPPEPT
-224 RLYNVAADC
+224 LHNVAAGC

-241 GGSDRPNSWLTD
+241 GGNDRPNSWLTD

-268 AQDMNAPSYAQIDLG
+268 AQNTSDPSYAQIDLG
-283 NIYPVSKVNFWNYWD
+283 NEYPVSKVNFWNYWD

-312 TEDFRDGTTKEV
+312 TEDFQTGTTKEI
-324 YNANW
+324 YNDNW
-329 TAAQNGLEVQI
+329 QATEAGLDVSVT
-340 DSGPFTAR
+340 DDPYNAR

-383 YQFRDVLTIPTYEYQ
+383 YQFRDVLKIPTYSYTAQ
-398 GKTPNN
+398 GGQTQKAEWDT
-404 VTHPDVLDFTL
+404 THPDVIDFAKTSKE
-415 VNGAGGTPLGTWGGH
+415 GGKWGGY
-430 RFWMA
+430 RYWM
-435 VTPNQEGN
+435 VLTPNQDGY
-443 SQFENPCLVWSDD
+443 SQYENPCLAASND
-456 GKIWSAEGIPNPLSV
+456 GVNWVVPNGIENPLSGV
-471 VEREPDGTHNCDNDV
+471 KHEPAGTHNCDTDLVYNPDS
-486 IYDPV
+486 D
-491 SNELWVYYV
+491 ELWVYYV
-500 WEQDAQNYGQIGT
+500 WEQDSPAGT
-513 SNFKPSIL
+513 PSNL
-521 RCIRVAATQG
+521 RLIRVKEKND
-531 GSGFTY
+531 GF
-537 AVQKDAGQENPY
+537 EI
-549 TDLVTSTY
+549 TSTTDGKPY
-557 HYDMQSP
+557 ERLINSQYRYDMQSP
-564 AVVRRDANTW
+564 AVVRRNANTW

-579 NSDQGVAPTGWNNQ
+579 NSDSDNSGNGWQSQVA
-593 NGFVELRRS
+593 FVELYTS
-602 TNGTEWG
+602 ADGKNWTN
-609 EAKSLKPTLVLQNDW
+609 KQSLADTLVLKGADGIASY
-624 IPWHLDVQWIPNVG
+624 IPWHLDVQWVESQNK
-638 ADGSG
+638 
-643 EYWALICAYPK
+643 YWGLFCAYPK
-654 GGGSN
+654 GGN
-659 HTDLFFAKS
+659 TNRTYLLFGTS
-668 ADGELWTTYPN
+668 EDGKTWLTYPK
-679 PILSP
+679 PLLAP
-684 RSGQWDQNFIYRSSF
+684 RDNKWDNNFIYRSTF
-699 TYDADGKLSV
+699 IYDDASGTLQV
-709 WYSGGKEQPG
+709 WYSGGKSG
-719 NHWRIAYTEFENFL
+719 GWRIAYTEFENFL

-759 VSVPASDDTNIHF
+759 VSVLASDDTNIHF

-825 YDLHRNAPGAM
+825 YDLHRDTAGAM
-836 DNKILER
+836 DNKILEK

-986 DGTGYPA
+986 DGPGYPA

-1019 GWKGPTVQAGNKTIH
+1019 GWNGPTVQAGNKTIH

-1096 MMGVVFSENHNAR
+1096 MMGVVFSENHNAG

-1137 DMNDAPKDSGG
+1137 DMNDAPKDTGS

-1352 PNKGKNNGTTMM
+1352 PNKGKNNRTTMM

-1371 STIPSL
+1371 GTIPSL
-1377 PKMAQDPTGKDILR
+1377 PKLAQAPTGKDILT
-1391 MADVQAL
+1391 MTDVQAL
-1398 GGAAGIQNYFNARY
+1398 GGASGIQNYFNARY

-1531 AHGESTWRKA
+1531 AHSESTWRKA

-1584 NGYQEFSLT
+1584 NGYQEFTLT

-1632 DQEDPSSYTK
+1632 NQEDPSSYTK

-1682 LVETSEVDLNGEA
+1682 LVETSEVDLNGA
-1695 APAAKVYEKTGL
+1695 AALAAKVYEKTGL

-1749 WSVEADPASITV
+1749 WSVEANPASITV

-1779 VSYAPSPDGKVTI
+1779 VSYTPSPDGKVTI
-1792 DGNTVNGAAR
+1792 AGDTVTGVAR

-1925 KQHTVRLAAESNAP
+1925 KQHTVRLGAESNAP

-1999 ENDTIAGLSG
+1999 ENDTIASLSG
-2009 DGKPQKTVTGKM
+2009 DGKTQKTVTGKM

-2140 VAIAQEKGINLYL
+2140 VAIAQKKGINLYL

-2164 FRNLIDMDWLNNL
+2164 FRNLIDMDWLNDL

-2372 ATRKQVKDEI
+2372 ATREQVKGEI

-2587 TVITLHTGER
+2587 TVITLHTEER

-2606 GSTKLADDKF
+2606 GSTKLADDNF

-2645 EPTPTVTDFRLT
+2645 QPTPTVTDFRLT

-2681 GTKFYWGTNQ
+2681 GTKFYWGTDQ

-2701 SDAFRSAEVK
+2701 SDVSRRAEVTLTK
-2711 LLENTGTDAV
+2711 NTGTDAV

-2806 TLTLPANYSSSSVS
+2806 TLTLPANYSSSSVN

-2921 NNNGKVTLRNGSP
+2921 SNNGKVTLRNGSP

>member
-19 AVMLLGMLPALTLPV
+19 AVILLGMLPALTLPV
-34 LALPVLAEDP
+34 LAEDP
-44 PASQKLTNTTDTV
+44 PALTNVAQGKNVSIHGPTSGADRPASWLTDGITDSGKYV
-57 VTYQGAVGTGRAP
+57 EISKDTEQNSTDP
-70 SLVVDGDTSHNDN
+70 S
-83 KYFVVGNDQTQEKNE
+83 YAQ
-98 TNPAN
+98 
-103 PTYWIQ
+103 I
-109 LDLGKKYSLTEMKLF
+109 DLGTSYDIAKVEFWNYWDD
-124 VYHGR
+124 GR
-129 ALKNLVVLASDS
+129 TLIGLVILASEKG
-141 STFDTYRIIW
+141 TFAEDDRTVIFNSDT
-151 NADKENFFGL
+151 ENFFGFGV
-161 GTGDKEQFPN
+161 GTDASYKS
-171 ATVAGDTITLAAPT
+171 VSAGLSVEKAARGR
-185 EAQYVRI
+185 YVRVM
-192 LNNGHT
+192 NNGHDGGT
-198 AGAGQGAHY
+198 PGQKKQGGHY
-207 FEIEVYGTEH
+207 TEIKVYGTEH

-224 RLYNVAADC
+224 TLYNVAAGC

-268 AQDMNAPSYAQIDLG
+268 AQDTNDPSYAQIDLG
-283 NIYPVSKVNFWNYWD
+283 NEYPVSKVNFWNYWS

-357 DKGKG
+357 DKGAKMG

-383 YQFRDVLTIPTYEYQ
+383 YQFRDVLKIPTYSYTAQ
-398 GKTPNN
+398 GGQTQKAEWDT
-404 VTHPDVLDFTL
+404 THPDVIDFAKTSKE
-415 VNGAGGTPLGTWGGH
+415 GGKWGGY
-430 RFWMA
+430 RYWM
-435 VTPNQEGN
+435 VLTPNQDGY
-443 SQFENPCLVWSDD
+443 SQYENPCLAASND
-456 GKIWSAEGIPNPLSV
+456 GVNWVVPNGIENPLSGV
-471 VEREPDGTHNCDNDV
+471 KHEPTGTHNCDTDLVYNPDS
-486 IYDPV
+486 D
-491 SNELWVYYV
+491 ELWVYYV
-500 WEQDAQNYGQIGT
+500 WEQDSPAGT
-513 SNFKPSIL
+513 PSNL
-521 RCIRVAATQG
+521 RLIRVKEDGNSFAI
-531 GSGFTY
+531 
-537 AVQKDAGQENPY
+537 
-549 TDLVTSTY
+549 TSTTDDKPY
-557 HYDMQSP
+557 ERLINSQYRYDMQSP
-564 AVVRRDANTW
+564 AVVRRNANTW

-579 NSDQGVAPTGWNNQ
+579 NSDSNNSGNGWQSQVA
-593 NGFVELRRS
+593 FVELYTS
-602 TNGTEWG
+602 TDGKNWTN
-609 EAKSLKPTLVLQNDW
+609 KQSLADTLVLKGADGIASY
-624 IPWHLDVQWIPNVG
+624 IPWHLDVQWVESQNK
-638 ADGSG
+638 
-643 EYWALICAYPK
+643 YWGLFCAYPK
-654 GGGSN
+654 GGN
-659 HTDLFFAKS
+659 TNRTYLLFGTS
-668 ADGELWTTYPN
+668 EDGKTWTTYQKP
-679 PILSP
+679 LLAP
-684 RSGQWDQNFIYRSSF
+684 RDNKWDNNFIYRSTF
-699 TYDADGKLSV
+699 IYDDASGTLQV
-709 WYSGGKEQPG
+709 WYSGGKSG
-719 NHWRIAYTEFENFL
+719 GWRIAYTEFENFL

-739 LGAPYTPGTP
+739 LGEPYTPGTP

-825 YDLHRNAPGAM
+825 YDLHRDAPGAM
-836 DNKILER
+836 DNKILEKD
-843 ELEAGYHRIT
+843 LEAGYHRIT

-921 SDTGKATVTAT
+921 SDTDKATVTAT

-939 AGNVTITVKA
+939 AGDVTITVKA

-979 LHGLYKY
+979 LHALYKY
-986 DGTGYPA
+986 DGPGYPA

-1006 QGFWTALTGTDET
+1006 QGFWTALTGSDAT
-1019 GWKGPTVQAGNKTIH
+1019 GWHGPTVKAGDKTIH

-1096 MMGVVFSENHNAR
+1096 MMGVVFSENHNAV

-1137 DMNDAPKDSGG
+1137 DMNDAPKDSGS

-1213 DSWMWFIEGY
+1213 DSWMWFIEEY

-1371 STIPSL
+1371 GTIPSL

-1456 QLTQNSFGA
+1456 QLTPNSFGA

-1531 AHGESTWRKA
+1531 AHSESTWRKA

-1569 AFDAAAGTY
+1569 VFDAAAGTY

-1584 NGYQEFSLT
+1584 NGYQEFTLT

-1682 LVETSEVDLNGEA
+1682 LVETSEVDLNGA
-1695 APAAKVYEKTGL
+1695 AALAAKVYEKTGL

-1749 WSVEADPASITV
+1749 WSVESNPASITV

-1770 LNFNAAVTA
+1770 LNFNAADKA

-1792 DGNTVNGAAR
+1792 DGSTVTGAAR

-1836 SGQIQYTGNWV
+1836 SGQIRYTGNWG

-1886 SNYGR
+1886 SNFGR

-1925 KQHTVRLAAESNAP
+1925 KQHTVRLEAESNAP

-1975 KPVLAMAMNAE
+1975 KRVLAMAMNAE

-1999 ENDTIAGLSG
+1999 ENDAIAGLSG
-2009 DGKPQKTVTGKM
+2009 DGKTQKTVTGKM

-2112 QLHADDYLGHAWGGT
+2112 QLHADDYLGHAWEGGT

-2240 FKTAQKHHKYL
+2240 FKAAQKHHKYL

-2372 ATRKQVKDEI
+2372 ATREQVKDEI

-2434 GRVLKSADLADKIN
+2434 GRVLRSADLADKIN

-2469 GGAGQTGRRLLIM
+2469 GRAGQTGRRLLIM

-2519 HETADSIKIDL
+2519 HETAGSIKIDL

-2597 PTAVVTRNG
+2597 PAAVVTRNG
-2606 GSTKLADDKF
+2606 GSTKLADDNF
-2616 YTETYENGIY
+2616 YTEAYENGVY

-2634 QVNVTIRKGGA
+2634 QVNVTIQKGSA
-2645 EPTPTVTDFRLT
+2645 QPVPTVNDFRLT

-2668 KAMLTLTGTNLPD
+2668 TATLTLTGTNLPE
-2681 GTKFYWGTNQ
+2681 GTKFHWGTD
-2691 AMLTSVDAEG
+2691 LTALTAVDATVTAD
-2701 SDAFRSAEVK
+2701 SRSAEVMLPK
-2711 LLENTGTDAV
+2711 NTGTDAV

-2788 KVGTITA
+2788 KAGTITA

-2806 TLTLPANYSSSSVS
+2806 TLTLPANYSSSSVN

-2841 GHYTPPVGPVTP
+2841 GQYTPPVGPVTP

-2921 NNNGKVTLRNGSP
+2921 NNNGKVSLRNGSP

-3041 MYDKT
+3041 IYDKT

>member
-34 LALPVLAEDP
+34 LAEEPPALTNVAQGKNVSIHGPTSGADRPASWLTDGITDSGKYVEISKDTEQNSTDPSYAQIDLGTSYDIAKVEFWNYWDDGRTLIGLVILASEKGTFAEDDRTVIFN
-44 PASQKLTNTTDTV
+44 SDT
-57 VTYQGAVGTGRAP
+57 
-70 SLVVDGDTSHNDN
+70 
-83 KYFVVGNDQTQEKNE
+83 
-98 TNPAN
+98 
-103 PTYWIQ
+103 
-109 LDLGKKYSLTEMKLF
+109 
-124 VYHGR
+124 
-129 ALKNLVVLASDS
+129 
-141 STFDTYRIIW
+141 
-151 NADKENFFGL
+151 ENFFGFGV
-161 GTGDKEQFPN
+161 GTDASYKS
-171 ATVAGDTITLAAPT
+171 VSAGLSVEKAARGR
-185 EAQYVRI
+185 YVRVM
-192 LNNGHT
+192 NNGHDGGT
-198 AGAGQGAHY
+198 PGQKKQGGHY
-207 FEIEVYGTEH
+207 TEIKVYGTEH

-224 RLYNVAADC
+224 TLYNVAAGC

-253 GIKDNAKY
+253 GVKENAKY

-268 AQDMNAPSYAQIDLG
+268 AQDTNDPSYAQIDLG
-283 NIYPVSKVNFWNYWD
+283 NEYPVSKVNFWNYWS

-312 TEDFRDGTTKEV
+312 TEDFQTGTTKEI
-324 YNANW
+324 YNGNW
-329 TAAQNGLEVQI
+329 QATASGLEAPVT
-340 DSGPFTAR
+340 DDPYNAR

-357 DKGKG
+357 DKGAKMG

-383 YQFRDVLTIPTYEYQ
+383 YQFRDVLKIPTYSYTAQ
-398 GKTPNN
+398 GGQAQKAEWDT
-404 VTHPDVLDFTL
+404 THPDVIDFAKTSKE
-415 VNGAGGTPLGTWGGH
+415 GGKWGGY
-430 RFWMA
+430 RYWM
-435 VTPNQEGN
+435 VLTPNQDGY
-443 SQFENPCLVWSDD
+443 SQYENPCLAASND
-456 GKIWSAEGIPNPLSV
+456 GVNWVVPNGIENPLSGV
-471 VEREPDGTHNCDNDV
+471 KHEPAGTHNCDTDLVYNPDS
-486 IYDPV
+486 D
-491 SNELWVYYV
+491 ELWVYYV
-500 WEQDAQNYGQIGT
+500 WEQDSPAGT
-513 SNFKPSIL
+513 PSNL
-521 RCIRVAATQG
+521 RLIRVKEKND
-531 GSGFTY
+531 GF
-537 AVQKDAGQENPY
+537 EI
-549 TDLVTSTY
+549 TSTTDGKPY
-557 HYDMQSP
+557 ERLINSQYRYDMQSP
-564 AVVRRDANTW
+564 AVVRRNANTW

-579 NSDQGVAPTGWNNQ
+579 NSDSDNSGNGWQSQVA
-593 NGFVELRRS
+593 FVELYTS
-602 TNGTEWG
+602 TDGKNWTN
-609 EAKSLKPTLVLQNDW
+609 KQSLADTLVLKGADGIASY
-624 IPWHLDVQWIPNVG
+624 IPWHLDVQWVESQNK
-638 ADGSG
+638 
-643 EYWALICAYPK
+643 YWGLFCAYPK
-654 GGGSN
+654 GGN
-659 HTDLFFAKS
+659 TNRTYLLFGTS
-668 ADGELWTTYPN
+668 EDGKTWTTYPK
-679 PILSP
+679 PLLAP
-684 RSGQWDQNFIYRSSF
+684 RDNKWDNNFIYRSTF
-699 TYDADGKLSV
+699 IYDDASGTLQV
-709 WYSGGKEQPG
+709 WYSGGKSG
-719 NHWRIAYTEFENFL
+719 GWRIAYTEFENFL

-825 YDLHRNAPGAM
+825 HDLHRDTAGAM
-836 DNKILER
+836 DNKILEK

-862 DSGVIDLNKFEV
+862 DSGVIDLNRFEV

-939 AGNVTITVKA
+939 AGDVTITVKA

-959 IRSLEAGELR
+959 VRSLEAGALR

-986 DGTGYPA
+986 DGPGYPA

-1137 DMNDAPKDSGG
+1137 DMNDAPKDTGS

-1180 TTSAWSNVSY
+1180 TTSAWSYVSY

-1223 GPQWGANTF
+1223 GPQWGDSTF
-1232 SVQGGPEECRGPVS
+1232 DVFGGAEECRGPVS

-1301 YMRDYAIPTREQ
+1301 YMRDYAIPTHEQ

-1371 STIPSL
+1371 GTIPSL

-1531 AHGESTWRKA
+1531 AHGKSTWRKA

-1558 SLAGQSKQIQT
+1558 SLAGQSKPIQT
-1569 AFDAAAGTY
+1569 VFDAAAGTY

-1584 NGYQEFSLT
+1584 NGYQEFTLT

-1682 LVETSEVDLNGEA
+1682 LVETSEVDLNGAA
-1695 APAAKVYEKTGL
+1695 APAARVYEKTGL

-1749 WSVEADPASITV
+1749 WSVEANPASITV

-1770 LNFNAAVTA
+1770 LNFNAADKA
-1779 VSYAPSPDGKVTI
+1779 VSYAASPDGKVTI
-1792 DGNTVNGAAR
+1792 DGSTVTGAAR

-1873 FTGTGFRWIGQMD
+1873 FTGTGFRWVGQMD

-1925 KQHTVRLAAESNAP
+1925 KQHTVRLEAESNAP
-1939 VQVDAFAYYTGT
+1939 IQVDAFAYYTGT

-1965 GLIRLGDGES
+1965 GIIRLGDGET
-1975 KPVLAMAMNAE
+1975 KRVLAMAMNAE

-2009 DGKPQKTVTGKM
+2009 DGKTQKTVTGKM
-2021 AGRTRLHVTLP
+2021 AGRTRLHVTLS

-2071 NTKHPAWWDNSGI
+2071 NTKHPTWWDNSGI

-2140 VAIAQEKGINLYL
+2140 VAIAQEKGINIYL

-2184 KGVVFAENHHNGDTD
+2184 KGVVFAENHHNGDTN

-2240 FKTAQKHHKYL
+2240 FKAAQKHHKYL

-2292 EIRYHKLFEPVMNTT
+2292 EIRYHKLFAPVMNTT

-2372 ATRKQVKDEI
+2372 ATREQVKDEI

-2423 SKLSDAEASAF
+2423 SKLSAAEASAF
-2434 GRVLKSADLADKIN
+2434 GRVLKSADLADKVN
-2448 ILNAQYPELSTGDA
+2448 ILNALYPELSTGDA

-2469 GGAGQTGRRLLIM
+2469 GKAGQTGRRLLIM

-2506 MGFTLTPHTYLIA
+2506 MGFILTPHTYLIA

-2606 GSTKLADDKF
+2606 GSTKLADDNF

-2634 QVNVTIRKGGA
+2634 QVNVTIQKG
-2645 EPTPTVTDFRLT
+2645 
-2657 TDPSPL
+2657 S
-2663 TSAGG
+2663 
-2668 KAMLTLTGTNLPD
+2668 
-2681 GTKFYWGTNQ
+2681 
-2691 AMLTSVDAEG
+2691 
-2701 SDAFRSAEVK
+2701 
-2711 LLENTGTDAV
+2711 
-2721 TYYFRYSLDGTTLA
+2721 
-2735 GELTATVPG
+2735 
-2744 TGGGT
+2744 T

-2770 GMITV
+2770 GMIMV
-2775 TLAGTNL
+2775 TLTGTNL

-2788 KVGTITA
+2788 KAGTITA
-2795 KTSGDAAEQTA
+2795 KTSGNAAEQTA
-2806 TLTLPANYSSSSVS
+2806 TLTLPANYSSSSVN

-2841 GHYTPPVGPVTP
+2841 GRYTPPVGPVTP

-2874 SSWYYDSVRAAWEK
+2874 SSWYYDSIRAAWEK

-2959 AQMNT
+2959 AQMNA

>member
-34 LALPVLAEDP
+34 LAEDP
-44 PASQKLTNTTDTV
+44 PALTNVAQGKNVSIHGPTSGADRPASWLTDGITDSGKYV
-57 VTYQGAVGTGRAP
+57 EISKDTEQNSTDP
-70 SLVVDGDTSHNDN
+70 S
-83 KYFVVGNDQTQEKNE
+83 YAQ
-98 TNPAN
+98 
-103 PTYWIQ
+103 I
-109 LDLGKKYSLTEMKLF
+109 DLGTSYDIAKVEFWNYWDD
-124 VYHGR
+124 GR
-129 ALKNLVVLASDS
+129 TLIGLVILASEKG
-141 STFDTYRIIW
+141 TFAEDDRTVIFNSDT
-151 NADKENFFGL
+151 ENFFGFGVGADTSYKSVSAGL
-161 GTGDKEQFPN
+161 SVEKE
-171 ATVAGDTITLAAPT
+171 ARGR
-185 EAQYVRI
+185 YVRVM
-192 LNNGHT
+192 NNGHDGGT
-198 AGAGQGAHY
+198 PGQKKHGGHY
-207 FEIEVYGTEH
+207 TEIKVYGTEH
-217 TGGAPET
+217 TGAVTPPET
-224 RLYNVAADC
+224 TLYNVAAGC

-268 AQDMNAPSYAQIDLG
+268 AQNTSAPSYAQIDLG
-283 NIYPVSKVNFWNYWD
+283 NEYPVSKVNFWNYWS

-324 YNANW
+324 YNADW
-329 TAAQNGLEVQI
+329 TAAQNGLEVQV
-340 DSGPFTAR
+340 DSAPFTAR

-357 DKGKG
+357 DKGAKMG

-383 YQFRDVLTIPTYEYQ
+383 YQLRDVLTIPTYSYTAQ
-398 GKTPNN
+398 GGQTQKAEWDT
-404 VTHPDVLDFTL
+404 THPDVIDFAKTSKE
-415 VNGAGGTPLGTWGGH
+415 GGKWGGY
-430 RFWMA
+430 RYWM
-435 VTPNQEGN
+435 VLTPNQDGY
-443 SQFENPCLVWSDD
+443 SQYENPCLAASND
-456 GKIWSAEGIPNPLSV
+456 GVNWVVPNGIENPLSGV
-471 VEREPDGTHNCDNDV
+471 KHEPAGTHNCDTDLVYNPDS
-486 IYDPV
+486 D
-491 SNELWVYYV
+491 ELWVYYV
-500 WEQDAQNYGQIGT
+500 WEQDSPAGT
-513 SNFKPSIL
+513 PSNL
-521 RCIRVAATQG
+521 RLIRVKEDGNSFAI
-531 GSGFTY
+531 
-537 AVQKDAGQENPY
+537 
-549 TDLVTSTY
+549 TSTTDDKPY
-557 HYDMQSP
+557 ERLINSQYRYDMQSP
-564 AVVRRDANTW
+564 AVVRRNANTW

-579 NSDQGVAPTGWNNQ
+579 NSDSNNSGNGWQSQVA
-593 NGFVELRRS
+593 FVELYTS
-602 TNGTEWG
+602 TDGKNWTN
-609 EAKSLKPTLVLQNDW
+609 KQSLADTLVLKGADGIASY
-624 IPWHLDVQWIPNVG
+624 IPWHLDVQWVESQNK
-638 ADGSG
+638 
-643 EYWALICAYPK
+643 YWGLFCAYPK
-654 GGGSN
+654 GGN
-659 HTDLFFAKS
+659 TNRTYLLFGTS
-668 ADGELWTTYPN
+668 EDGKTWTTYQKP
-679 PILSP
+679 LLAP
-684 RSGQWDQNFIYRSSF
+684 RDNKWDNNFIYRSTF
-699 TYDADGKLSV
+699 IYDDASGTLQV
-709 WYSGGKEQPG
+709 WYSGGKSG
-719 NHWRIAYTEFENFL
+719 GWRIAYTEFENFL

-739 LGAPYTPGTP
+739 LGEPYTPGTP

-825 YDLHRNAPGAM
+825 YDLHRNEAGAM
-836 DNKILER
+836 DNRILEK

-907 VPFNATDKTVTYTS
+907 VPFNATDKTVAYTS

-939 AGNVTITVKA
+939 AGDVTITVKA

-959 IRSLEAGELR
+959 IRSLEAGALR

-986 DGTGYPA
+986 DGKGYPA

-1006 QGFWTALTGTDET
+1006 QGFWTALAGTDET

-1096 MMGVVFSENHNAR
+1096 MMGVVFSENHNAG
-1109 ISERDRRITYMDAL
+1109 ISERDRRITYMEEL

-1137 DMNDAPKDSGG
+1137 DMNDAPKDSGD

-1232 SVQGGPEECRGPVS
+1232 SIQGGPEECRGPVS

-1254 RMVQQARTGATVFTF
+1254 RMMQQARTGATVFTF

-1313 VMQNTKVFYASS
+1313 VMQNTKVFYASR

-1343 LYGDSGSSG
+1343 LYGDRGSSG

-1371 STIPSL
+1371 GTIPSL
-1377 PKMAQDPTGKDILR
+1377 PKLAQAPTGKDILT
-1391 MADVQAL
+1391 MTDVQAL
-1398 GGAAGIQNYFNARY
+1398 GGASGIQNYFNARY
-1412 PQRYNG
+1412 PQRYTG

-1443 ENSALHSKQNVSF
+1443 ESSALHSKQNVSF

-1584 NGYQEFSLT
+1584 NGYQEFTLT
-1593 NLVPAQAP
+1593 NLVPAQTLAD
-1601 AENWVSVPSRVNGN
+1601 NWVSVPSRVNGN

-1749 WSVEADPASITV
+1749 WSVEANPASITV

-1770 LNFNAAVTA
+1770 LNFNAADTA
-1779 VSYAPSPDGKVTI
+1779 VSYAASPDGKVTI
-1792 DGNTVNGAAR
+1792 DGSTVTGAAR

-1816 TTTLTVTGGT
+1816 TTKLTVTGGT

-1925 KQHTVRLAAESNAP
+1925 KQHTVRLGAESNAP

-2009 DGKPQKTVTGKM
+2009 DGKTQKTVTGKM

-2032 ELNDKSATAEIV
+2032 ELNDKSATAEIS
-2044 VTSTEPAT
+2044 VTSTEPAA

-2071 NTKHPAWWDNSGI
+2071 NTKHPAWWDNSGV

-2372 ATRKQVKDEI
+2372 ATREQVKDEI

-2434 GRVLKSADLADKIN
+2434 ARVLKSADLADKIN
-2448 ILNAQYPELSTGDA
+2448 ILNELYPELSTGDA

-2469 GGAGQTGRRLLIM
+2469 GKAGQTGRRLLIM

-2519 HETADSIKIDL
+2519 HETADSIEIDL

-2587 TVITLHTGER
+2587 TVITLHTEER
-2597 PTAVVTRNG
+2597 PTAVVIRNG
-2606 GSTKLADDKF
+2606 GSAKHGETEF
-2616 YTETYENGIY
+2616 YTETYENGVY

-2645 EPTPTVTDFRLT
+2645 QPTPTVTDFRLT

-2681 GTKFYWGTNQ
+2681 GTKFYWGTDQ
-2691 AMLTSVDAEG
+2691 AMLTPVDAKG
-2701 SDAFRSAEVK
+2701 SDVSRSAEVK
-2711 LLENTGTDAV
+2711 LPENTGTDAV

-2735 GELTATVPG
+2735 EKLTATVPG

-2770 GMITV
+2770 GIITV
-2775 TLAGTNL
+2775 TLTGTNL

-2788 KVGTITA
+2788 KAGTITA
-2795 KTSGDAAEQTA
+2795 QTSGDAAKQMQ

-2820 YTVQYSLNGTD
+2820 YTVQYSLNGVD
-2831 WFGGKTVRVS
+2831 WVGGKTVRVS
-2841 GHYTPPVGPVTP
+2841 GRYTPPVGPGTP

-2865 PFPFTDVSR
+2865 TFPFTDVSR
-2874 SSWYYDSVRAAWEK
+2874 SSWYYDSVRTAWEK

-2921 NNNGKVTLRNGSP
+2921 NNNGKVTLRNGTP

-2959 AQMNT
+2959 AQMNAS
-2964 PVKRNEFVHIFYG
+2964 VKRNEFVHIFYG

>member
-6 RFFSRRLLPLLLA
+6 RFFSKRLLPLLLA

-34 LALPVLAEDP
+34 LAEEPPALTNIAQGKNVSIHGPTSGADRPASWLTDGITESGKYVEISKDTEQNSTDPSYAQIDLGTSYDIAKVEFWNYWDDGRTLVGLVILASEKGTFAEDDRTVIFN
-44 PASQKLTNTTDTV
+44 SDT
-57 VTYQGAVGTGRAP
+57 
-70 SLVVDGDTSHNDN
+70 
-83 KYFVVGNDQTQEKNE
+83 
-98 TNPAN
+98 
-103 PTYWIQ
+103 
-109 LDLGKKYSLTEMKLF
+109 
-124 VYHGR
+124 
-129 ALKNLVVLASDS
+129 
-141 STFDTYRIIW
+141 
-151 NADKENFFGL
+151 ENFFGFGV
-161 GTGDKEQFPN
+161 GTDASYKSVSAGLSVEKE
-171 ATVAGDTITLAAPT
+171 ARGR
-185 EAQYVRI
+185 YVRVM
-192 LNNGHT
+192 NNGHDGGT
-198 AGAGQGAHY
+198 PGQKKHGGHY
-207 FEIEVYGTEH
+207 TEIKVYGTEH

-224 RLYNVAADC
+224 TLYNVAAGC

-268 AQDMNAPSYAQIDLG
+268 AQNTSDPSYAQIDLG
-283 NIYPVSKVNFWNYWD
+283 NEYPVSKVNFWNYWD

-324 YNANW
+324 YNADW
-329 TAAQNGLEVQI
+329 TAAQNGLEVQV
-340 DSGPFTAR
+340 DSAPFTAR

-357 DKGKG
+357 DKGAKMG

-383 YQFRDVLTIPTYEYQ
+383 YQFRDVLRIPTYSYTAQ
-398 GKTPNN
+398 GGQTQKAEWDT
-404 VTHPDVLDFTL
+404 THPDVIDFAKTSKE
-415 VNGAGGTPLGTWGGH
+415 GGKWGGY
-430 RFWMA
+430 RYWM
-435 VTPNQEGN
+435 VLTPNQDGY
-443 SQFENPCLVWSDD
+443 SQYENPCLAASND
-456 GKIWSAEGIPNPLSV
+456 GVNWVVPNGIENPLSGV
-471 VEREPDGTHNCDNDV
+471 KHEPTGTHNCDTDLVYNPDS
-486 IYDPV
+486 D
-491 SNELWVYYV
+491 ELWVYYV
-500 WEQDAQNYGQIGT
+500 WEQDSPAGT
-513 SNFKPSIL
+513 PSNL
-521 RCIRVAATQG
+521 RLIRVKEDGNSFAI
-531 GSGFTY
+531 
-537 AVQKDAGQENPY
+537 
-549 TDLVTSTY
+549 TSTTDGKPY
-557 HYDMQSP
+557 ERLINSQYRYDMQSP

-579 NSDQGVAPTGWNNQ
+579 NSDSDNSGNGWQSQVA
-593 NGFVELRRS
+593 FVELYTS
-602 TNGTEWG
+602 TDGKNWTN
-609 EAKSLKPTLVLQNDW
+609 KQSLADTLVLKGADGIASY
-624 IPWHLDVQWIPNVG
+624 IPWHLDVQWVESQNK
-638 ADGSG
+638 
-643 EYWALICAYPK
+643 YWGLFCAYPK
-654 GGGSN
+654 GGN
-659 HTDLFFAKS
+659 TNRTYLLFGTS
-668 ADGELWTTYPN
+668 EDGKTWTTYPK
-679 PILSP
+679 PLLAP
-684 RSGQWDQNFIYRSSF
+684 RDNKWDNNFIYRSTF
-699 TYDADGKLSV
+699 IYDDASGTLQV
-709 WYSGGKEQPG
+709 WYSGGKSG
-719 NHWRIAYTEFENFL
+719 GWRIAYTEFENFL
-733 TDTLPT
+733 TNTLPT
-739 LGAPYTPGTP
+739 LGEPYTPGTP

-782 RFAGAEGSTATL
+782 RFAGTEGSTATL

-896 WVDDTL
+896 WAGDTL
-902 QISAL
+902 QLSAL
-907 VPFNATDKTVTYTS
+907 VPFNATDKAITYTS
-921 SDTGKATVTAT
+921 SDQNKATVTDT
-932 GLVTALT
+932 GFVTALA
-939 AGNVTITVKA
+939 AGEVTITVAA
-949 GQSEK
+949 G
-954 TVALT
+954 TVQKIVQLT

-969 MTVDKDNPLF
+969 MTVDEDNPLF

-986 DGTGYPA
+986 DGKGYPA

-1019 GWKGPTVQAGNKTIH
+1019 GWQGPTVQAGNKTIH

-1096 MMGVVFSENHNAR
+1096 MMGVVFSENHNAG

-1148 SDHGGTLE
+1148 SDYGGTLE

-1223 GPQWGANTF
+1223 GPQWGDSTF
-1232 SVQGGPEECRGPVS
+1232 DVFGGAEECRGPVS

-1371 STIPSL
+1371 GTIPSL
-1377 PKMAQDPTGKDILR
+1377 PKMAQAPTGKDILR

-1398 GGAAGIQNYFNARY
+1398 GGAAGIQNYFNERY
-1412 PQRYNG
+1412 PQRYTG
-1418 TGYAHYDELTKS
+1418 TGYAHYDALTKS

-1443 ENSALHSKQNVSF
+1443 ESSALHSKQNVSF
-1456 QLTQNSFGA
+1456 QLAQNGLGTT
-1465 NIEFEP
+1465 IEFEP

-1480 QAGTLQFRFNN
+1480 QAGTIQFRFNN

-1496 NPIWEGYVKGTTPT
+1496 NPIWDGYVKGTTAT

-1531 AHGESTWRKA
+1531 AHGENTWRKA

-1584 NGYQEFSLT
+1584 NGYQEFTLT

-1632 DQEDPSSYTK
+1632 NQEDPSSYTK

-1682 LVETSEVDLNGEA
+1682 LVETSEVDLNGA
-1695 APAAKVYEKTGL
+1695 AALAAKVYEKTGL

-1749 WSVEADPASITV
+1749 WSVEANPASITV

-1779 VSYAPSPDGKVTI
+1779 VSYTSSPDGKVTI
-1792 DGNTVNGAAR
+1792 DGNTVTGVAR

-1836 SGQIQYTGNWV
+1836 SGQIQYTGSWV
-1847 DETSTNHYEGSAKE
+1847 DETSTNHYKGSAKE

-1925 KQHTVRLAAESNAP
+1925 KQHTVRLEAESNAP

-1999 ENDTIAGLSG
+1999 ENDTIASLSG
-2009 DGKPQKTVTGKM
+2009 DGKTQKTVTGKM

-2164 FRNLIDMDWLNNL
+2164 FRNLIDMDWLNDL

-2184 KGVVFAENHHNGDTD
+2184 KGVVFAENHHNGDTG

-2292 EIRYHKLFEPVMNTT
+2292 EIRYHKIFEPVMNTT

-2372 ATRKQVKDEI
+2372 ATREQVKDEI

-2494 TLTPTDA
+2494 TLRPTDA
-2501 TFATS
+2501 KFATS

-2587 TVITLHTGER
+2587 TVITLHTEER

-2606 GSTKLADDKF
+2606 GSTKLADDNF
-2616 YTETYENGIY
+2616 YTETYENGVY

-2634 QVNVTIRKGGA
+2634 QVNVTIRKGSA
-2645 EPTPTVTDFRLT
+2645 EPTPTVTEFKLV
-2657 TDPSPL
+2657 TDPEAL

-2681 GTKFYWGTNQ
+2681 GTKFYWGTDQ
-2691 AMLTSVDAEG
+2691 AMLTPVDAEG
-2701 SDAFRSAEVK
+2701 SDASRSVEVK
-2711 LLENTGTDAV
+2711 LPENTGTDAV

-2770 GMITV
+2770 GMIMV
-2775 TLAGTNL
+2775 TLTGTNL

-2788 KVGTITA
+2788 KAGTITA
-2795 KTSGDAAEQTA
+2795 QTSGDPAEQTA

-2820 YTVQYSLNGTD
+2820 YTVQYSLNGVD
-2831 WFGGKTVRVS
+2831 WVGGKTVRVS
-2841 GHYTPPVGPVTP
+2841 GRYTPPVGPGIP

-2865 PFPFTDVSR
+2865 TFPFTDVSR
-2874 SSWYYDSVRAAWEK
+2874 SSWYYDSVRTAWEK

-2921 NNNGKVTLRNGSP
+2921 NNNGKVTLRNGTP

-2959 AQMNT
+2959 AQMNAS
-2964 PVKRNEFVHIFYG
+2964 VKRNEFVHIFYG

>member
-19 AVMLLGMLPALTLPV
+19 AVMLLGMLPALT
-34 LALPVLAEDP
+34 LPVLAEDP

-224 RLYNVAADC
+224 TLYNVAAGC

-253 GIKDNAKY
+253 GIKANAKY

-283 NIYPVSKVNFWNYWD
+283 NEYPVSKVNFWNYWE

-305 LHIILST
+305 LRIILST
-312 TEDFRDGTTKEV
+312 TEDFQTGTTKEI
-324 YNANW
+324 YNDNW
-329 TAAQNGLEVQI
+329 QATGSGLDVPVT
-340 DSGPFTAR
+340 DDPYNAR

-357 DKGKG
+357 DKGAKMG

-383 YQFRDVLTIPTYEYQ
+383 YQLRDVLTIPTYSYTAQ
-398 GKTPNN
+398 GGQTQKAEWDT
-404 VTHPDVLDFTL
+404 THPDVIDFAKTSKE
-415 VNGAGGTPLGTWGGH
+415 GGKWGGY
-430 RFWMA
+430 RYWM
-435 VTPNQEGN
+435 VLTPNQDGY
-443 SQFENPCLVWSDD
+443 SQYENPCLAASND
-456 GKIWSAEGIPNPLSV
+456 GVNWVVPNGIENPLSGV
-471 VEREPDGTHNCDNDV
+471 KHEPAGTHNCDTDLVYNPDS
-486 IYDPV
+486 D
-491 SNELWVYYV
+491 ELWVYYV
-500 WEQDAQNYGQIGT
+500 WEQDSPAGT
-513 SNFKPSIL
+513 PSNL
-521 RCIRVAATQG
+521 RLIRVKEDGNSFAI
-531 GSGFTY
+531 
-537 AVQKDAGQENPY
+537 
-549 TDLVTSTY
+549 TSTTDDKPY
-557 HYDMQSP
+557 ERLINSQYRYDMQSP
-564 AVVRRDANTW
+564 AVVRRNANTW

-579 NSDQGVAPTGWNNQ
+579 NSDSNNSGNGWQSQVA
-593 NGFVELRRS
+593 FVELYTS
-602 TNGTEWG
+602 TDGKNWTN
-609 EAKSLKPTLVLQNDW
+609 KQSLADTLVLKGADGIASY
-624 IPWHLDVQWIPNVG
+624 IPWHLDVQWVESQNK
-638 ADGSG
+638 
-643 EYWALICAYPK
+643 YWGLFCAYPK
-654 GGGSN
+654 GGN
-659 HTDLFFAKS
+659 TNRTYLLFGTS
-668 ADGELWTTYPN
+668 EDGKTWTTYQKP
-679 PILSP
+679 LLAP
-684 RSGQWDQNFIYRSSF
+684 RDNKWDNNFIYRSTF
-699 TYDADGKLSV
+699 IYDDASGTLQV
-709 WYSGGKEQPG
+709 WYSGGKSG
-719 NHWRIAYTEFENFL
+719 GWRIAYTEFENFL

-739 LGAPYTPGTP
+739 LGEPYTPGTP

-782 RFAGAEGSTATL
+782 RFAGAEGSTAAL

-825 YDLHRNAPGAM
+825 YDLHRNEAGAM
-836 DNKILER
+836 DNRILEK

-921 SDTGKATVTAT
+921 SDTDKATVTAT
-932 GLVTALT
+932 GLVTALA
-939 AGNVTITVKA
+939 AGDVTITVKA

-959 IRSLEAGELR
+959 IRSLEAGAQR
-969 MTVDKDNPLF
+969 MTVDEDNPLF

-986 DGTGYPA
+986 DGPGYPA

-1019 GWKGPTVQAGNKTIH
+1019 GWEGPTVQAGNKTVH

-1045 EGSAANKQWYLDRI
+1045 EGSAANKQWYLERI

-1096 MMGVVFSENHNAR
+1096 MMGVVFSENHNAGIR
-1109 ISERDRRITYMDAL
+1109 ERDRRITYMDTL

-1180 TTSAWSNVSY
+1180 TTSAWSSVSY

-1301 YMRDYAIPTREQ
+1301 YMRDYAIPTHEQ

-1371 STIPSL
+1371 GTIPSL

-1569 AFDAAAGTY
+1569 VFDAAAGTY

-1584 NGYQEFSLT
+1584 NGYQEFTLT

-1749 WSVEADPASITV
+1749 WSVEANPASITV

-1770 LNFNAAVTA
+1770 LNFNAADTA
-1779 VSYAPSPDGKVTI
+1779 VSYAASPDGKVTI
-1792 DGNTVNGAAR
+1792 DGSTVTGAAR

-1816 TTTLTVTGGT
+1816 TTKLTVTGGT

-1925 KQHTVRLAAESNAP
+1925 KQHTVRLGAESNAP

-2009 DGKPQKTVTGKM
+2009 DGKTQKTVTGKM

-2032 ELNDKSATAEIV
+2032 ELNDKSATAEIA
-2044 VTSTEPAT
+2044 VTSTEPAA

-2071 NTKHPAWWDNSGI
+2071 NTKHPAWWDNSGV

-2140 VAIAQEKGINLYL
+2140 VAIAQEKGINIYL

-2184 KGVVFAENHHNGDTD
+2184 KGVVFAENHHNGDTN

-2372 ATRKQVKDEI
+2372 ATREQVKDEI

-2469 GGAGQTGRRLLIM
+2469 GKAGQTGRRLLIM

-2506 MGFTLTPHTYLIA
+2506 MGFILTPHTYLIA

-2606 GSTKLADDKF
+2606 GSTKLADDNF

-2634 QVNVTIRKGGA
+2634 QVNVTIQKG
-2645 EPTPTVTDFRLT
+2645 
-2657 TDPSPL
+2657 S
-2663 TSAGG
+2663 
-2668 KAMLTLTGTNLPD
+2668 
-2681 GTKFYWGTNQ
+2681 
-2691 AMLTSVDAEG
+2691 
-2701 SDAFRSAEVK
+2701 
-2711 LLENTGTDAV
+2711 
-2721 TYYFRYSLDGTTLA
+2721 
-2735 GELTATVPG
+2735 
-2744 TGGGT
+2744 T

-2770 GMITV
+2770 GMIMV
-2775 TLAGTNL
+2775 TLTGTNL

-2788 KVGTITA
+2788 KAGTITA
-2795 KTSGDAAEQTA
+2795 QTSGDAAKQMQ

-2820 YTVQYSLNGTD
+2820 YTVQYSLNGVD

-2841 GHYTPPVGPVTP
+2841 GRYTPPVGPVTP

-2874 SSWYYDSVRAAWEK
+2874 SSWYYDSVRTAWEK

-2959 AQMNT
+2959 AQMNA

>member
-34 LALPVLAEDP
+34 LAEEPPALTNVAQGKNVSIHGPTSGADRPASWLTDGITDSGKYVEISKDTEQNSTDPSYAQIDLGTSYDIAKVEFWNYWDDGRTLIGLVILASEKGTFAEDDRTVIFN
-44 PASQKLTNTTDTV
+44 SDT
-57 VTYQGAVGTGRAP
+57 
-70 SLVVDGDTSHNDN
+70 
-83 KYFVVGNDQTQEKNE
+83 
-98 TNPAN
+98 
-103 PTYWIQ
+103 
-109 LDLGKKYSLTEMKLF
+109 
-124 VYHGR
+124 
-129 ALKNLVVLASDS
+129 
-141 STFDTYRIIW
+141 
-151 NADKENFFGL
+151 ENFFGFGV
-161 GTGDKEQFPN
+161 GTDASYKS
-171 ATVAGDTITLAAPT
+171 VSAGLSVEKAARGR
-185 EAQYVRI
+185 YVRVM
-192 LNNGHT
+192 NNGHDGGT
-198 AGAGQGAHY
+198 PGQKKQGGHY
-207 FEIEVYGTEH
+207 TEIKVYGTEH
-217 TGGAPET
+217 TGGVTPPET
-224 RLYNVAADC
+224 MLYNVAAGC
-233 NVIVNKWG
+233 NVTLNKDIPG
-241 GGSDRPNSWLTD
+241 ADRPASWLTD

-268 AQDMNAPSYAQIDLG
+268 AQDTNDPSYAQIDLG
-283 NIYPVSKVNFWNYWD
+283 NEYPVSKVNFWNYWS

-312 TEDFRDGTTKEV
+312 TEDFRDGTTKEI
-324 YNANW
+324 YNGNW
-329 TAAQNGLEVQI
+329 QATGSGLEVPVTG
-340 DSGPFTAR
+340 DPYNAR

-357 DKGKG
+357 DKGAKMG

-375 KKDPLPVP
+375 QKEPLPVP
-383 YQFRDVLTIPTYEYQ
+383 YQLRDVLKIPTYSYTAQ
-398 GKTPNN
+398 GGQTQKAEWDT
-404 VTHPDVLDFTL
+404 THPDVIDFAKTSKE
-415 VNGAGGTPLGTWGGH
+415 GGKWGGY
-430 RFWMA
+430 RYWMA
-435 VTPNQEGN
+435 LTPNQDGY
-443 SQFENPCLVWSDD
+443 SQYENPCLAASND
-456 GKIWSAEGIPNPLSV
+456 GVNWVVPNGIENPLSGV
-471 VEREPDGTHNCDNDV
+471 KHEPAGTHNCDTDLVYNPDS
-486 IYDPV
+486 D
-491 SNELWVYYV
+491 ELWVYYV
-500 WEQDAQNYGQIGT
+500 WEQDSPAGT
-513 SNFKPSIL
+513 PSNL
-521 RCIRVAATQG
+521 RLIRVREKND
-531 GSGFTY
+531 GF
-537 AVQKDAGQENPY
+537 EI
-549 TDLVTSTY
+549 TSTTDGKPY
-557 HYDMQSP
+557 ERLINSQYRYDMQSP
-564 AVVRRDANTW
+564 AVVRRNANTW

-579 NSDQGVAPTGWNNQ
+579 NSDSDNSGNGWQSQVA
-593 NGFVELRRS
+593 FVELRTS
-602 TNGTEWG
+602 TDGKNWTN
-609 EAKSLKPTLVLQNDW
+609 KQSLADTLVLKGTDGIDSY
-624 IPWHLDVQWIPNVG
+624 IPWHLDVQWVEGQNK
-638 ADGSG
+638 
-643 EYWALICAYPK
+643 YWGLFCAYPK
-654 GGGSN
+654 GGN
-659 HTDLFFAKS
+659 TNRTYLLFGTS
-668 ADGELWTTYPN
+668 EDGKTWTTYPK
-679 PILSP
+679 PLLSP
-684 RSGQWDQNFIYRSSF
+684 RDNKWDNNFIYRSTF
-699 TYDADGKLSV
+699 IYDDTSGTLQV
-709 WYSGGKEQPG
+709 WYSGGKSG
-719 NHWRIAYTEFENFL
+719 GWRIAYTEFENFL

-739 LGAPYTPGTP
+739 LGEPYTPGTP

-836 DNKILER
+836 DNKILEK

-939 AGNVTITVKA
+939 AGDVAITVKA

-986 DGTGYPA
+986 DGKGYPA

-1096 MMGVVFSENHNAR
+1096 MMGVVFSENHNAG

-1137 DMNDAPKDSGG
+1137 DMNDAPKDTGG

-1223 GPQWGANTF
+1223 GPQWGDSTF
-1232 SVQGGPEECRGPVS
+1232 DVFGGAEECRGPVS

-1301 YMRDYAIPTREQ
+1301 YMRDYAIPSREQ

-1371 STIPSL
+1371 GTIPSL

-1398 GGAAGIQNYFNARY
+1398 GGAAGIQNYFNALY

-1749 WSVEADPASITV
+1749 WSVEANPASITV

-1792 DGNTVNGAAR
+1792 DGNTVTGAAR

-1925 KQHTVRLAAESNAP
+1925 KQHTVRLEAESNAP
-1939 VQVDAFAYYTGT
+1939 IQVDAFAYYTGT

-1975 KPVLAMAMNAE
+1975 KSVLAMAMNAE

-2009 DGKPQKTVTGKM
+2009 DGKTQKNVTGKM

-2071 NTKHPAWWDNSGI
+2071 NTKHPAWWDNSGV

-2099 SLIPEDL
+2099 RLIPEDL

-2240 FKTAQKHHKYL
+2240 FKAAQKHHKYL

-2372 ATRKQVKDEI
+2372 ATREQVKDEI

-2587 TVITLHTGER
+2587 TVITLHAEER

-2606 GSTKLADDKF
+2606 GSTKLADDNF

-2634 QVNVTIRKGGA
+2634 QVNVTIQKGSA
-2645 EPTPTVTDFRLT
+2645 QPVPTVNDFRLT

-2681 GTKFYWGTNQ
+2681 GTKFYWGTDQ
-2691 AMLTSVDAEG
+2691 AMLTPVDAEG
-2701 SDAFRSAEVK
+2701 SDVSRSAEVTLTK
-2711 LLENTGTDAV
+2711 NTGTDAV

-2735 GELTATVPG
+2735 EEQLTATVPG

-2775 TLAGTNL
+2775 TLTGTNL
-2782 QNGIQI
+2782 QNGIHV
-2788 KVGTITA
+2788 KAGTITA
-2795 KTSGDAAEQTA
+2795 QTSGDAAKQMA
-2806 TLTLPANYSSSSVS
+2806 TLSLPANYSSSSVS

-2999 DTYALEIYTFYRA
+2999 DTYASEIYTFYRA